1 MNLLKKNKYS
11 IRKYKVGIFS
21 TLIGTVLLLS
31 NPNGAQALTTD
42 HNVQGGSNQALPG
55 NSQNTNA
62 DTNRDIVND
71 SQNTPN
77 AHATD
82 NTSTNQALTNHQ
94 NVDVANQVGPAPIQP
109 SASPAQNNNNS
120 NANSTATEPAA
131 NTNNNLASNNNTLNV
146 PNNTDNND
154 SARHL
159 TLKEIQE
166 DVRHSSDKP
175 ELVAIAEEASNRPKK
190 RSRRAAPT
198 DPNATPADPT
208 ATPADPTAGNGSAPV
223 AITAPYTPTTDPNA
237 NNIGQNAP
245 NEVLSFDDNN
255 IRPSTNR
262 SVPTVTVVDNLPGY
276 TLINGG
282 KVGVFSHAMVRT
294 SMFDSGD
301 AKNYQAQGNVIALGR
316 IRGNDTNDHGDF
328 NGIEKTLTVNPN
340 SELIFE
346 FNTMT
351 TKNYQAQGNVIALG
365 RIRGNDT
372 NDHGDFNGIEK
383 TLTVNPNSE
392 LIFEFNTMTTK
403 NYQGMTNLIIK
414 NADNDTVIG
423 EKVVAYGPIWR
434 LLKVPENVSHLK
446 IQFVPKNDAIT
457 DARGI
462 YQLRDGYKY
471 YDFVDS
477 IGLHSGSHVY
487 VERRTME
494 PTATNNKE
502 FTVTTSLKNN
512 GNFGASF
519 NTDDF
524 VYKIQLPE
532 GVEYV
537 NNSLTKD
544 FPSGNSGVDI
554 NDMNVTYDA
563 ANRIITIKSTGGGTG
578 NSPARLM
585 PDKILDLKYKLRVNN
600 VPTPRT
606 VTFNDT
612 LTYKTYSQ
620 DFINSP
626 AESHT
631 VSTNPYTID
640 IIMNKDALQAEVDRR
655 IQQADYTFASLDI
668 FNDLKR
674 RAQTILD
681 ENRNNVPLN
690 KRVSQA
696 DIDSLANQM
705 QHTLIR
711 SVDAEN
717 AVNRKVDDMEDLVNQ
732 NDELTD
738 EEKQAAIQVIEE
750 HKNEIIGNI
759 GDQTTDDGV
768 TRIKDQGIQTLS
780 GDTATPVVKPNA
792 KQAIRDKA
800 AKQREIIN
808 HTPDATQDEIQDALN
823 QLTTDETDAIDNVT
837 NATTNADVETAKNNG
852 INTIGAVAPQV
863 THKQAARDA
872 INQATATKR
881 QQINSNREA
890 TQEEK
895 NAALN
900 ELTQATNHALEQI
913 NQATTNDDVDTAKG
927 DGLNAINPIAP
938 VTVVKQAA
946 RDAVSH
952 DAQQHIAEINA
963 NPDAT
968 QEERQAAIEKVNAAV
983 AVANTNILNAN
994 TNADVEQVKTNAIQ
1008 GIQAIEPATKV
1019 KTDAKNAIDQSA
1031 ETQHNAIFNNNDATL
1046 EEQQA
1051 AQQLLD
1057 QAVAT
1062 AKQNINA
1069 ADTNQEV
1076 AQAKDQGTQNIVVIQ
1091 PATQVKTDARNA
1103 VNEKAREAITNINA
1117 TPGAT
1122 REEKQEAINRVNT
1135 LKNRALN
1142 DIGVT
1147 STTAMVNSIRDD
1159 AVNQIGAVQPHVT
1172 KKQTATGVL
1181 TDLAT
1186 AKKQEINQNT
1196 NATTEEKQVALNQ
1209 VDQDLATAINNIN
1222 QADTNAEVDQAQQL
1236 GTKAINAIQP
1246 NIVKKPAALA
1256 QTNQHY
1262 SAKLVEINATPDA
1275 TDDEKNAAINTLN
1288 QDRQQAI
1295 ESIKQAN
1302 TNAEVDQAATVAE
1315 NNIDAVQVDVVKK
1328 QAARDKITAEVA
1340 KRIEAVKQ
1348 TPNATDEEKQAAV
1361 NQINQLKDQAFN
1373 QINQNQTNDQVDA
1386 TTNQAINAIDN
1397 VEAEVVIKPKA
1408 IADIEK
1414 AVKEKQQQI
1423 DNSLDSTDNEKEV
1436 ALQALAKEK
1445 EKALA
1450 AIDQAQTNSQVNQAA
1465 TNGVSAIKIIQ
1476 PETKIK
1482 PAAREKINQKAN
1494 ELRAQINQDKEATA
1508 EERQAALDKIND
1520 LVAKA
1525 MTNITN
1531 DRTNQQVNDSTNQ
1544 ALDDIALVTP
1554 DHIVRAAARDAV
1566 KQQYEA
1572 KKHEI
1577 EQAEHA
1583 TDEEKQVA
1591 LNQLANNEKRA
1602 LQNINQAIANNDVK
1616 RVESNG
1622 IATLKGVEP
1631 HIVVKPEAQEA
1642 IKASADNQVESI
1654 KDTPHA
1660 TTDELDE
1667 ANQQI
1672 NDTLKQGQQDIDNTT
1687 QDAAVNDVRNQTIK
1701 AIEQIKPKVRRK
1713 RAALD
1718 NIDESNNNQ
1727 LDAIRNTLDTTQD
1740 ERNVAIAAL
1749 NKIVNAIKND
1759 IAQNKTNAEVDQT
1772 EADGNNNIK
1781 VILPKVQVKPAAR
1794 QSVSAKAEAQN
1805 ALIDQSD
1812 LSTEEERLAAKHL
1825 VEQALNQA
1833 IDQINHADKT
1843 AQVNQNS
1850 IDAQN
1855 IISKIK
1861 PATTV
1866 KATALQQIQNIA
1878 TNKIN
1883 LIKANNEATD
1893 EEQNA
1898 AIVQV
1903 EKELIKAK
1911 QQIAGAVTNADVAYL
1926 LHDGKNEIREIEPVI
1941 NKKATAREQLTTLF
1955 NDKKQ
1960 AIEANVQAT
1969 VEERNS
1975 ILAQLQNI
1983 YDTAIGQIDQD
1994 RSNAQVDKTATLNLQ
2009 TIHDLDVHPI
2019 KKPDAEKTIN
2029 DDLARVTHLVQNY
2042 RKVSDRNKAD
2052 ALKAITALK
2061 LQMDEE
2067 LKTARTNADVDA
2079 VLKRFN
2085 VALGDIEAVITE
2097 KENSLLRIDNIA
2109 QQTYAKFKAIATP
2122 EQLAKV
2128 KALIDQYVADGNR
2141 MVDEDATLNDIK
2153 KDTQLII
2160 DEILAIK
2167 LPAEVIKASP
2177 KVGQPAPKVC
2187 TPIKKED
2194 KQEVRKVVKELP
2206 NTGSEEMD
2214 LPLKELAL
2222 ITGAALLARRRSK
2235 KEKES

>member
-42 HNVQGGSNQALPG
+42 NNVQSDTNQATPV
-55 NSQNTNA
+55 NSQ
-62 DTNRDIVND
+62 DTNVANNRGLAN
-71 SQNTPN
+71 SAQNTPN
-77 AHATD
+77 QSATT
-82 NTSTNQALTNHQ
+82 NQSTNQALVNH
-94 NVDVANQVGPAPIQP
+94 NNGSIANQATPTSVQSSTP
-109 SASPAQNNNNS
+109 SAQNNNHTDGNTTATETVS
-120 NANSTATEPAA
+120 NAN
-131 NTNNNLASNNNTLNV
+131 NKDVVSNNTTLNV
-146 PNNTDNND
+146 PNKTNENG
-154 SARHL
+154 SGGHL

-175 ELVAIAEEASNRPKK
+175 ELVAIAEQASNRPKK
-190 RSRRAAPT
+190 RSRRAAPA
-198 DPNATPADPT
+198 DPNATPADP
-208 ATPADPTAGNGSAPV
+208 AAAAAGNGGAPV

-237 NNIGQNAP
+237 NNAGQNAP
-245 NEVLSFDDNN
+245 NEVLSFDDNG

-262 SVPTVTVVDNLPGY
+262 SVPSVTVVDNLPGF

-316 IRGNDTNDHGDF
+316 IKGNDTNDHGDF
-328 NGIEKTLTVNPN
+328 NGIEK
-340 SELIFE
+340 S
-346 FNTMT
+346 
-351 TKNYQAQGNVIALG
+351 
-365 RIRGNDT
+365 
-372 NDHGDFNGIEK
+372 
-383 TLTVNPNSE
+383 LTVNPNSE

-403 NYQGMTNLIIK
+403 NYQGVTNLIIK
-414 NADNDTVIG
+414 NADNDTVIA
-423 EKVVAYGPIWR
+423 EKSVAYGPIWR
-434 LLKVPENVSHLK
+434 LFKVPENVSHLK

-524 VYKIQLPE
+524 VYKVQLPE

-544 FPSGNSGVDI
+544 FPSSNSGVDM
-554 NDMNVTYDA
+554 NDFNVTYDA
-563 ANRIITIKSTGGGTG
+563 ANRVITIKSTGGGSG

-612 LTYKTYSQ
+612 LTYKTYTQ

-696 DIDSLANQM
+696 DIDSLTNQM

-717 AVNRKVDDMEDLVNQ
+717 AVNKKVDQMEDLVNQ

-792 KQAIRDKA
+792 KKAIRDKA
-800 AKQREIIN
+800 TKQREIIN
-808 HTPDATQDEIQDALN
+808 ATPDATEDEIQDALN
-823 QLTTDETDAIDNVT
+823 QLATDETDAIDNVT
-837 NATTNADVETAKNNG
+837 NATTNADVEIAKNNG
-852 INTIGAVAPQV
+852 INTIGAVVPQV

-913 NQATTNDDVDTAKG
+913 NQATTNADVDNAKG

-968 QEERQAAIEKVNAAV
+968 QEERQAAIDKVNAAV
-983 AVANTNILNAN
+983 TAANTNILNAN

-1008 GIQAIEPATKV
+1008 GIQAITPATKV
-1019 KTDAKNAIDQSA
+1019 KTDAKNAIDKSA
-1031 ETQHNAIFNNNDATL
+1031 ETQHNTIFNNNDATL

-1103 VNEKAREAITNINA
+1103 VNDKAREAITNINA

-1135 LKNRALN
+1135 LKNRALT

-1181 TDLAT
+1181 NDLAT

-1209 VDQDLATAINNIN
+1209 VDQELATAINNIN

-1256 QTNQHY
+1256 QINQHY
-1262 SAKLVEINATPDA
+1262 NAKLAEINATPDA
-1275 TDDEKNAAINTLN
+1275 TNDEKNAAINTLN

-1361 NQINQLKDQAFN
+1361 NQINQLKDQAIN
-1373 QINQNQTNDQVDA
+1373 QINQNQTNDQVDT
-1386 TTNQAINAIDN
+1386 TTNQAVNAIDN

-1436 ALQALAKEK
+1436 ASQALAKEK

-1476 PETKIK
+1476 PETKVK

-1494 ELRAQINQDKEATA
+1494 ELRAKINQDKEATA
-1508 EERQAALDKIND
+1508 EERQVALDKINEF
-1520 LVAKA
+1520 VNQA
-1525 MTNITN
+1525 MTDITN
-1531 DRTNQQVNDSTNQ
+1531 NRTNQQVDDTTSQ
-1544 ALDDIALVTP
+1544 ALDSIALVAP
-1554 DHIVRAAARDAV
+1554 EHIVRAAARDAV

-1572 KKHEI
+1572 KKQEI

-1591 LNQLANNEKRA
+1591 LNQLANNEKLA
-1602 LQNINQAIANNDVK
+1602 LQNINQAVTNNDVK
-1616 RVESNG
+1616 RVETNG
-1622 IATLKGVEP
+1622 IATLKGVQP
-1631 HIVVKPEAQEA
+1631 HIVIKPEAQQA
-1642 IKASADNQVESI
+1642 IKATAENQVESI

-1660 TTDELDE
+1660 TVDELDE
-1667 ANQQI
+1667 ANQLI
-1672 NDTLKQGQQDIDNTT
+1672 SDTLKQAQQEIENTN
-1687 QDAAVNDVRNQTIK
+1687 QDAAVTDVRNQTIK
-1701 AIEQIKPKVRRK
+1701 AIEQIKPKLRRK

-1718 NIDESNNNQ
+1718 SIEENNKNQ

-1740 ERNVAIAAL
+1740 ERDVAIDTL
-1749 NKIVNAIKND
+1749 NKIVNTIKND
-1759 IAQNKTNAEVDQT
+1759 IAQNKTNAEVDRT
-1772 EADGNNNIK
+1772 ETDGNDNIK

-1794 QSVSAKAEAQN
+1794 QSVGVKAEAQN

-1843 AQVNQNS
+1843 AQVNQDS

-1893 EEQNA
+1893 EEQNI
-1898 AIVQV
+1898 AIAQV

-1911 QQIAGAVTNADVAYL
+1911 QQIASAVTNADVAYL
-1926 LHDGKNEIREIEPVI
+1926 LHDEKNEIREIEPVI
-1941 NKKATAREQLTTLF
+1941 NRKASAREQLTTLF

-1960 AIEANVQAT
+1960 AIEANIQAT

-1994 RSNAQVDKTATLNLQ
+1994 RSNAQVDKTASLNLQ

-2029 DDLARVTHLVQNY
+2029 DDLARVTALVQNY
-2042 RKVSDRNKAD
+2042 RKVSNRNKAD

-2085 VALGDIEAVITE
+2085 VALSDIEAVITE

-2128 KALIDQYVADGNR
+2128 KVLIDQYVADGNR
-2141 MVDEDATLNDIK
+2141 MIDEDATLNDIK
-2153 KDTQLII
+2153 QHTQFIV

-2167 LPAEVIKASP
+2167 LPAEATKVSP
-2177 KVGQPAPKVC
+2177 KEIQPAPKVC
-2187 TPIKKED
+2187 TPIKKE
-2194 KQEVRKVVKELP
+2194 ETHESRKVEKELP
-2206 NTGSEEMD
+2206 NTGSEGMD
-2214 LPLKELAL
+2214 LPLKEFAL
-2222 ITGAALLARRRSK
+2222 ITGAALLARRRTK
-2235 KEKES
+2235 NEKES

>member
-42 HNVQGGSNQALPG
+42 NNVQSDTNQATPV
-55 NSQNTNA
+55 NSQ
-62 DTNRDIVND
+62 DTNVANNRGLAN
-71 SQNTPN
+71 SAQNIPN
-77 AHATD
+77 QSATT
-82 NTSTNQALTNHQ
+82 NQSTNQALVNH
-94 NVDVANQVGPAPIQP
+94 NNGSIANQATPTSVQSSTP
-109 SASPAQNNNNS
+109 SAQNNNHTDGNTTATETVS
-120 NANSTATEPAA
+120 NAN
-131 NTNNNLASNNNTLNV
+131 NKDVVSNNTTLNV
-146 PNNTDNND
+146 PNKTNENG
-154 SARHL
+154 SGGHL

-175 ELVAIAEEASNRPKK
+175 ELVAIAEQASNRPKK
-190 RSRRAAPT
+190 RSRRAAPA
-198 DPNATPADPT
+198 DPNATPADP
-208 ATPADPTAGNGSAPV
+208 AAAAAGNGGAPV

-237 NNIGQNAP
+237 NNAGQNAP
-245 NEVLSFDDNN
+245 NEVLSFDDNG

-262 SVPTVTVVDNLPGY
+262 SVPSVTVVDNLPGF

-316 IRGNDTNDHGDF
+316 IKGNDTNDHGDF
-328 NGIEKTLTVNPN
+328 NGIEK
-340 SELIFE
+340 S
-346 FNTMT
+346 
-351 TKNYQAQGNVIALG
+351 
-365 RIRGNDT
+365 
-372 NDHGDFNGIEK
+372 
-383 TLTVNPNSE
+383 LTVNPNSE

-403 NYQGMTNLIIK
+403 NYQGVTNLIIK
-414 NADNDTVIG
+414 NADNDTVIA
-423 EKVVAYGPIWR
+423 EKSVAYGPIWR
-434 LLKVPENVSHLK
+434 LFKVPENVSHLK

-524 VYKIQLPE
+524 VYKVQLPE

-544 FPSGNSGVDI
+544 FPSSNSGVDM
-554 NDMNVTYDA
+554 NDFNVTYDA
-563 ANRIITIKSTGGGTG
+563 ANRVITIKSTGGGSG

-612 LTYKTYSQ
+612 LTYKTYTQ

-696 DIDSLANQM
+696 DIDSLTNQM

-717 AVNRKVDDMEDLVNQ
+717 AVNKKVDQMEDLVNQ

-792 KQAIRDKA
+792 KKAIRDKA
-800 AKQREIIN
+800 TKQREIIN
-808 HTPDATQDEIQDALN
+808 ATPDATEDEIQDALN
-823 QLTTDETDAIDNVT
+823 QLATDETDAIDNVT
-837 NATTNADVETAKNNG
+837 NATTNADVEIAKNNG
-852 INTIGAVAPQV
+852 INTIGAVVPQV

-913 NQATTNDDVDTAKG
+913 NQATTNADVDNAKG

-968 QEERQAAIEKVNAAV
+968 QEERQAAIDKVNAAV
-983 AVANTNILNAN
+983 TAANTNILNAN

-1008 GIQAIEPATKV
+1008 GIQAITPATKV
-1019 KTDAKNAIDQSA
+1019 KTDAKNAIDKSA
-1031 ETQHNAIFNNNDATL
+1031 ETQHNTIFNNNDATL

-1103 VNEKAREAITNINA
+1103 VNDKAREAITNINA

-1135 LKNRALN
+1135 LKNRALT

-1181 TDLAT
+1181 NDLAT

-1209 VDQDLATAINNIN
+1209 VDQELATAINNIN

-1256 QTNQHY
+1256 QINQHY
-1262 SAKLVEINATPDA
+1262 NAKLAEINATPDA
-1275 TDDEKNAAINTLN
+1275 TNDEKNAAINTLN

-1361 NQINQLKDQAFN
+1361 NQINQLKDQAIN
-1373 QINQNQTNDQVDA
+1373 QINQNQTNDQVDT
-1386 TTNQAINAIDN
+1386 TTNQAVNAIDN
-1397 VEAEVVIKPKA
+1397 VEAEVVIKPTA

-1436 ALQALAKEK
+1436 ASQALAKEK

-1476 PETKIK
+1476 PETKVK

-1494 ELRAQINQDKEATA
+1494 ELRAKINQDKEATA
-1508 EERQAALDKIND
+1508 EERQVALDKINEF
-1520 LVAKA
+1520 VNQA
-1525 MTNITN
+1525 MTDITN
-1531 DRTNQQVNDSTNQ
+1531 NRTNQQVDDTTSQ
-1544 ALDDIALVTP
+1544 ALDSIALVAP
-1554 DHIVRAAARDAV
+1554 EHIVRAAARDAV

-1572 KKHEI
+1572 KKQEI

-1591 LNQLANNEKRA
+1591 LNQLANNEKLA
-1602 LQNINQAIANNDVK
+1602 LQNINQAVTNNDVK
-1616 RVESNG
+1616 RVETNG
-1622 IATLKGVEP
+1622 IATLKGVQP
-1631 HIVVKPEAQEA
+1631 HIVIKPEAQQA
-1642 IKASADNQVESI
+1642 IKATAENQVESI

-1660 TTDELDE
+1660 TVDELDE
-1667 ANQQI
+1667 ANQLI
-1672 NDTLKQGQQDIDNTT
+1672 SDTLKQAQQEIENTN
-1687 QDAAVNDVRNQTIK
+1687 QDAAVTDVRNQTIK

-1718 NIDESNNNQ
+1718 SIEENNKNQ

-1740 ERNVAIAAL
+1740 ERDVAIDTL
-1749 NKIVNAIKND
+1749 NKIVNTIKND
-1759 IAQNKTNAEVDQT
+1759 IAQNKTNAEVDRT
-1772 EADGNNNIK
+1772 ETDGNDNIK

-1794 QSVSAKAEAQN
+1794 QSVGVKAEAQN

-1843 AQVNQNS
+1843 AQVNQDS

-1893 EEQNA
+1893 EEQNI
-1898 AIVQV
+1898 AIAQV

-1911 QQIAGAVTNADVAYL
+1911 QQIASAVTNADVAYL
-1926 LHDGKNEIREIEPVI
+1926 LHDEKNEIREIEPVI
-1941 NKKATAREQLTTLF
+1941 NRKASAREQLTTLF

-1960 AIEANVQAT
+1960 AIEANIQAT

-1994 RSNAQVDKTATLNLQ
+1994 RSNAQVDKTASLNLQ

-2029 DDLARVTHLVQNY
+2029 DDLARVTALVQNY
-2042 RKVSDRNKAD
+2042 RKVSNRNKAD

-2085 VALGDIEAVITE
+2085 VALSDIEAVITE

-2128 KALIDQYVADGNR
+2128 KVLIDQYVADGNR
-2141 MVDEDATLNDIK
+2141 MIDEDATLNDIK
-2153 KDTQLII
+2153 QHTQFIV

-2167 LPAEVIKASP
+2167 LPAEATKVSP
-2177 KVGQPAPKVC
+2177 KEIQPAPKVC
-2187 TPIKKED
+2187 TPIKKE
-2194 KQEVRKVVKELP
+2194 ETHESRKVEKELP
-2206 NTGSEEMD
+2206 NTGSEGMD
-2214 LPLKELAL
+2214 LPLKEFAL
-2222 ITGAALLARRRSK
+2222 ITGAALLARRRTK
-2235 KEKES
+2235 NEKES

>member
-42 HNVQGGSNQALPG
+42 NNVQSDTNQATPV
-55 NSQNTNA
+55 NSQ
-62 DTNRDIVND
+62 DTNVANNRGLAN
-71 SQNTPN
+71 SAQNTPN
-77 AHATD
+77 QSATT
-82 NTSTNQALTNHQ
+82 NQSMNQALVNH
-94 NVDVANQVGPAPIQP
+94 NNGSIANQATPTSVQSSTP
-109 SASPAQNNNNS
+109 SAQNNNHTDGNTTATETVS
-120 NANSTATEPAA
+120 NAN
-131 NTNNNLASNNNTLNV
+131 NKDVVSNNTTLNV
-146 PNNTDNND
+146 PNKTNENG
-154 SARHL
+154 SGGHL

-175 ELVAIAEEASNRPKK
+175 ELVAIAEQASNRPKK
-190 RSRRAAPT
+190 RSRRAAPA
-198 DPNATPADPT
+198 DPNATPADP
-208 ATPADPTAGNGSAPV
+208 AAAAAGNGGAPV

-237 NNIGQNAP
+237 NNAGQNAP
-245 NEVLSFDDNN
+245 NEVLSFDDNG

-262 SVPTVTVVDNLPGY
+262 SVPSVTVVDNLPGF

-316 IRGNDTNDHGDF
+316 IKGNDTNDHGDF
-328 NGIEKTLTVNPN
+328 NGIEK
-340 SELIFE
+340 S
-346 FNTMT
+346 
-351 TKNYQAQGNVIALG
+351 
-365 RIRGNDT
+365 
-372 NDHGDFNGIEK
+372 
-383 TLTVNPNSE
+383 LTVNPNSE

-403 NYQGMTNLIIK
+403 NYQGVTNLIIK
-414 NADNDTVIG
+414 NADNDTVIA
-423 EKVVAYGPIWR
+423 EKSVAYGPIWR
-434 LLKVPENVSHLK
+434 LFKVPENVSHLK

-524 VYKIQLPE
+524 VYKVQLPE

-544 FPSGNSGVDI
+544 FPSSNSGVDM
-554 NDMNVTYDA
+554 NDFNVTYDA
-563 ANRIITIKSTGGGTG
+563 ANRVITIKSTGGGSG

-612 LTYKTYSQ
+612 LTYKTYTQ

-696 DIDSLANQM
+696 DIDSLTNQM

-717 AVNRKVDDMEDLVNQ
+717 AVNKKVDQMEDLVNQ

-792 KQAIRDKA
+792 KKAIRDKA
-800 AKQREIIN
+800 TKQREIIN
-808 HTPDATQDEIQDALN
+808 ATPDATEDEIQDALN
-823 QLTTDETDAIDNVT
+823 QLATDETDAIDNVT
-837 NATTNADVETAKNNG
+837 NATTNADVEIAKNNG
-852 INTIGAVAPQV
+852 INTIGAVVPQV

-913 NQATTNDDVDTAKG
+913 NQATTNADVDNAKG

-968 QEERQAAIEKVNAAV
+968 QEERQAAIDKVNAAV
-983 AVANTNILNAN
+983 TAANTNILNAN

-1008 GIQAIEPATKV
+1008 GIQAITPATKV
-1019 KTDAKNAIDQSA
+1019 KTDAKNAIDKSA
-1031 ETQHNAIFNNNDATL
+1031 ETQHNTIFNNNDATL

-1103 VNEKAREAITNINA
+1103 VNDKAREAITNINA

-1135 LKNRALN
+1135 LKNRALT

-1181 TDLAT
+1181 NDLAT

-1209 VDQDLATAINNIN
+1209 VDQELATAINNIN

-1256 QTNQHY
+1256 QINQHY
-1262 SAKLVEINATPDA
+1262 NAKLAEINATPDA
-1275 TDDEKNAAINTLN
+1275 TNDEKNAAINTLN

-1361 NQINQLKDQAFN
+1361 NQINQLKDQAIN
-1373 QINQNQTNDQVDA
+1373 QINQNQTNDQVDT
-1386 TTNQAINAIDN
+1386 TTNQAVNAIDN

-1436 ALQALAKEK
+1436 ASQALAKEK
-1445 EKALA
+1445 ENALA

-1476 PETKIK
+1476 PETKVK

-1494 ELRAQINQDKEATA
+1494 ELRAKINQDKEATA
-1508 EERQAALDKIND
+1508 EERQVALDKINEF
-1520 LVAKA
+1520 VNQA
-1525 MTNITN
+1525 MTDITN
-1531 DRTNQQVNDSTNQ
+1531 NRTNQQVDDTTSQ
-1544 ALDDIALVTP
+1544 ALDSIALVAP
-1554 DHIVRAAARDAV
+1554 EHIVRAAARDAV

-1572 KKHEI
+1572 KKQEI

-1591 LNQLANNEKRA
+1591 LNQLANNEKLA
-1602 LQNINQAIANNDVK
+1602 LQNINQAVTNNDVK
-1616 RVESNG
+1616 RVETNG
-1622 IATLKGVEP
+1622 IATLKGVQP
-1631 HIVVKPEAQEA
+1631 HIVIKPEAQQA
-1642 IKASADNQVESI
+1642 IKATAENQVESI

-1660 TTDELDE
+1660 TVDELDE
-1667 ANQQI
+1667 ANQLI
-1672 NDTLKQGQQDIDNTT
+1672 SDTLKQAQQEIENTN
-1687 QDAAVNDVRNQTIK
+1687 QDAAVTDVRNQTIK

-1718 NIDESNNNQ
+1718 SIEENNKNQ

-1740 ERNVAIAAL
+1740 ERDVAIDTL
-1749 NKIVNAIKND
+1749 NKIVNTIKND
-1759 IAQNKTNAEVDQT
+1759 IAQNKTNAEVDRT
-1772 EADGNNNIK
+1772 ETDGNDNIK

-1794 QSVSAKAEAQN
+1794 QSVGVKAEAQN

-1843 AQVNQNS
+1843 AQVNQDS

-1893 EEQNA
+1893 EEQNI
-1898 AIVQV
+1898 AIAQV

-1911 QQIAGAVTNADVAYL
+1911 QQIASAVTNADVAYL
-1926 LHDGKNEIREIEPVI
+1926 LHDEKNEIREIEPVI
-1941 NKKATAREQLTTLF
+1941 NRKASAREQLTTLF

-1960 AIEANVQAT
+1960 AIEANIQAT

-1994 RSNAQVDKTATLNLQ
+1994 RSNAQVDKTASLNLQ

-2029 DDLARVTHLVQNY
+2029 DDLARVTALVQNY
-2042 RKVSDRNKAD
+2042 RKVSNRNKAD

-2085 VALGDIEAVITE
+2085 VALSDIEAVITE

-2128 KALIDQYVADGNR
+2128 KVLIDQYVADGNR
-2141 MVDEDATLNDIK
+2141 MIDEDATLNDIK
-2153 KDTQLII
+2153 QHTQFIV

-2167 LPAEVIKASP
+2167 LPAEATKVSP
-2177 KVGQPAPKVC
+2177 KEIQPAPKVC
-2187 TPIKKED
+2187 TPIKKE
-2194 KQEVRKVVKELP
+2194 ETHESRKVEKELP
-2206 NTGSEEMD
+2206 NTGSEGMD
-2214 LPLKELAL
+2214 LPLKEFAL
-2222 ITGAALLARRRSK
+2222 ITGAALLARRRTK
-2235 KEKES
+2235 NEKES

>member
-42 HNVQGGSNQALPG
+42 NNVQSDTNQATPV
-55 NSQNTNA
+55 NSQDKDVAN
-62 DTNRDIVND
+62 NRGLAN
-71 SQNTPN
+71 SAQNTPN
-77 AHATD
+77 QSATT
-82 NTSTNQALTNHQ
+82 NQATNQALVNH
-94 NVDVANQVGPAPIQP
+94 NNGSIVNQATPTSVQSSTP
-109 SASPAQNNNNS
+109 SAQNNNHTDGNTTATETVS
-120 NANSTATEPAA
+120 NAN
-131 NTNNNLASNNNTLNV
+131 NNDAVSNNTTLNV
-146 PNNTDNND
+146 PNKTNENG
-154 SARHL
+154 SGGHL

-175 ELVAIAEEASNRPKK
+175 ELVAIAEPASNRPKK
-190 RSRRAAPT
+190 RSRRAAPA
-198 DPNATPADPT
+198 DPNATPADP
-208 ATPADPTAGNGSAPV
+208 AAAAAGNGGAPV

-237 NNIGQNAP
+237 NNAGQNAP
-245 NEVLSFDDNN
+245 NEVLSFDDNG

-262 SVPTVTVVDNLPGY
+262 SVPSVTVVDNLPGF

-294 SMFDSGD
+294 SMFDSAD

-316 IRGNDTNDHGDF
+316 I
-328 NGIEKTLTVNPN
+328 K
-340 SELIFE
+340 
-346 FNTMT
+346 
-351 TKNYQAQGNVIALG
+351 
-365 RIRGNDT
+365 GNDT

-403 NYQGMTNLIIK
+403 NYQGVTNLIIK
-414 NADNDTVIG
+414 NADNDTVIA
-423 EKVVAYGPIWR
+423 EKSVAYGPIWR
-434 LLKVPENVSHLK
+434 LFKVPENVSHLK

-524 VYKIQLPE
+524 VYQVQLPE

-544 FPSGNSGVDI
+544 FPSSNSGVDM
-554 NDMNVTYDA
+554 NDFNVTYDA
-563 ANRIITIKSTGGGTG
+563 ANRVITIKSTGGGSG

-612 LTYKTYSQ
+612 LTYKTYTQ

-696 DIDSLANQM
+696 DIDSLTNQM

-717 AVNRKVDDMEDLVNQ
+717 AVNKKVDQMEDLVNQ

-792 KQAIRDKA
+792 KKAIRDKA
-800 AKQREIIN
+800 TKQREIIN
-808 HTPDATQDEIQDALN
+808 ATPDATEDEIQDALN
-823 QLTTDETDAIDNVT
+823 QLATDETDAIDNVT

-852 INTIGAVAPQV
+852 INTIGAVVPQV
-863 THKQAARDA
+863 THKKAARDA

-913 NQATTNDDVDTAKG
+913 NQATTNADVDNAKG

-968 QEERQAAIEKVNAAV
+968 QEERQAAIDKVNAAV
-983 AVANTNILNAN
+983 TAANTNILNAN

-1008 GIQAIEPATKV
+1008 GIQAITPATKV
-1019 KTDAKNAIDQSA
+1019 KTDAKNAIDKSA
-1031 ETQHNAIFNNNDATL
+1031 ETQHNTIFNNNDATL

-1091 PATQVKTDARNA
+1091 PATQVKTDARNV
-1103 VNEKAREAITNINA
+1103 VNDKAREAITNINA

-1135 LKNRALN
+1135 LKNRALT

-1181 TDLAT
+1181 NDLAT

-1209 VDQDLATAINNIN
+1209 VDQELATAINNIN

-1256 QTNQHY
+1256 QINQHY
-1262 SAKLVEINATPDA
+1262 NAKLAEINATPDA

-1295 ESIKQAN
+1295 ESVKQAN

-1373 QINQNQTNDQVDA
+1373 QINQNQTNDQVDT
-1386 TTNQAINAIDN
+1386 TTNQALNAIDN

-1436 ALQALAKEK
+1436 ASQALAKEK

-1476 PETKIK
+1476 PETKVK
-1482 PAAREKINQKAN
+1482 PAAREKINQKVN
-1494 ELRAQINQDKEATA
+1494 ELRAKINQDKEATA
-1508 EERQAALDKIND
+1508 EERQVALDKINEF
-1520 LVAKA
+1520 VNQA
-1525 MTNITN
+1525 MTDITN
-1531 DRTNQQVNDSTNQ
+1531 NRTNQQVDDTTSQ
-1544 ALDDIALVTP
+1544 ALDSIALVAP
-1554 DHIVRAAARDAV
+1554 EHIVRAAARDAV

-1572 KKHEI
+1572 KKQEI

-1591 LNQLANNEKRA
+1591 LNQLANNEKLA
-1602 LQNINQAIANNDVK
+1602 LQNINQAVTNNDVK
-1616 RVESNG
+1616 RVETNG
-1622 IATLKGVEP
+1622 IATLKGVQP
-1631 HIVVKPEAQEA
+1631 HIVIKPEAQQA
-1642 IKASADNQVESI
+1642 IKASAENQVESI

-1660 TTDELDE
+1660 TVDELDE
-1667 ANQQI
+1667 ANQLI
-1672 NDTLKQGQQDIDNTT
+1672 SDTLKQAQQEIENTN
-1687 QDAAVNDVRNQTIK
+1687 QDAAVTNVRNQTIK

-1718 NIDESNNNQ
+1718 SIEENNKNQ

-1740 ERNVAIAAL
+1740 ERDVAIDTL
-1749 NKIVNAIKND
+1749 NKIVNTIKND
-1759 IAQNKTNAEVDQT
+1759 IAQNKTNAEVDRT
-1772 EADGNNNIK
+1772 ETDGNDNIK

-1794 QSVSAKAEAQN
+1794 QSVGVKAEAQN

-1843 AQVNQNS
+1843 AQVNKDS

-1866 KATALQQIQNIA
+1866 KATALQQIQNSA

-1883 LIKANNEATD
+1883 LSKANNEATD
-1893 EEQNA
+1893 EEQNI
-1898 AIVQV
+1898 AIAQV

-1911 QQIAGAVTNADVAYL
+1911 QQIASAVTNADVAYL
-1926 LHDGKNEIREIEPVI
+1926 LHDEKNEIREIEPVI
-1941 NKKATAREQLTTLF
+1941 NRKASAREQLTTLF

-1960 AIEANVQAT
+1960 AIEANIQAT

-1994 RSNAQVDKTATLNLQ
+1994 RSNAQVDKTASLNLQ
-2009 TIHDLDVHPI
+2009 KIHDLDVHPI

-2029 DDLARVTHLVQNY
+2029 DDLARVTALVQNY
-2042 RKVSDRNKAD
+2042 RKVSNRNKAD

-2085 VALGDIEAVITE
+2085 VALSDIEAVITE

-2128 KALIDQYVADGNR
+2128 KVLIDQYVADGNR
-2141 MVDEDATLNDIK
+2141 MIDEDATLNDIK
-2153 KDTQLII
+2153 QHTQFIV

-2167 LPAEVIKASP
+2167 LPAEPTKVSP
-2177 KVGQPAPKVC
+2177 KVIQPAPKVC
-2187 TPIKKED
+2187 TPIKKE
-2194 KQEVRKVVKELP
+2194 ETHESRKVEKELP
-2206 NTGSEEMD
+2206 NTGSEGMD
-2214 LPLKELAL
+2214 LPLKEFAL
-2222 ITGAALLARRRSK
+2222 ITGAALLARRRTK
-2235 KEKES
+2235 NEKES

>member
-11 IRKYKVGIFS
+11 IRKYKIGIFS

-42 HNVQGGSNQALPG
+42 NNVQSDTNQATPV
-55 NSQNTNA
+55 NSQDKDVAN
-62 DTNRDIVND
+62 NRGLAN
-71 SQNTPN
+71 SAQNTPN
-77 AHATD
+77 QSATT
-82 NTSTNQALTNHQ
+82 NQATNQALVNH
-94 NVDVANQVGPAPIQP
+94 NNGSIVNQATPTSVQSSTP
-109 SASPAQNNNNS
+109 SAQNNNHTDGNTTATETVS
-120 NANSTATEPAA
+120 NAN
-131 NTNNNLASNNNTLNV
+131 NNDVASNNTTLNV
-146 PNNTDNND
+146 PNKTNENG
-154 SARHL
+154 SGGHL

-175 ELVAIAEEASNRPKK
+175 ELVAIAEPASNRPKK
-190 RSRRAAPT
+190 RSRRAAPA
-198 DPNATPADPT
+198 DPNATPADPG
-208 ATPADPTAGNGSAPV
+208 AAAAGNGGAPV

-237 NNIGQNAP
+237 NNAGQNAP
-245 NEVLSFDDNN
+245 NEVLSFDDNS

-262 SVPTVTVVDNLPGY
+262 SVPSVTVVDNLPGF

-282 KVGVFSHAMVRT
+282 KVGVLSHAMVRT
-294 SMFDSGD
+294 SMFEAGS
-301 AKNYQAQGNVIALGR
+301 NRTYQAQGNVLALGR
-316 IRGNDTNDHGDF
+316 ISGTDASNHGDF
-328 NGIEKTLTVNPN
+328 NGIEKSLTVNPN

-346 FNTMT
+346 FNTMP
-351 TKNYQAQGNVIALG
+351 TKNGQGATNV
-365 RIRGNDT
+365 
-372 NDHGDFNGIEK
+372 
-383 TLTVNPNSE
+383 
-392 LIFEFNTMTTK
+392 
-403 NYQGMTNLIIK
+403 IIK
-414 NADNDTVIG
+414 NADTNDTIA
-423 EKVVAYGPIWR
+423 EKTVEGGPTLR
-434 LLKVPENVSHLK
+434 LFKVPDNVRNLK

-462 YQLRDGYKY
+462 YQLKDGYKY
-471 YDFVDS
+471 YSFVDS

-512 GNFGASF
+512 GNSGASLD
-519 NTDDF
+519 TDEF

-544 FPSGNSGVDI
+544 FPSNNSGVDV

-563 ANRIITIKSTGGGTG
+563 ANRVITIKSTGGGTT

-612 LTYKTYSQ
+612 LTYKTYTQ
-620 DFINSP
+620 DFINSA

-668 FNDLKR
+668 FNDLKK
-674 RAQTILD
+674 RAQTILA

-696 DIDSLANQM
+696 DIDSLTNQM

-717 AVNRKVDDMEDLVNQ
+717 AVNQKADQMEDLVNQ

-750 HKNEIIGNI
+750 HKGNIIGDI

-792 KQAIRDKA
+792 KKAIRDKA
-800 AKQREIIN
+800 TKQREIIN
-808 HTPDATQDEIQDALN
+808 ATPDATEDEIQDALN
-823 QLTTDETDAIDNVT
+823 QLATDETDAIDNVT

-852 INTIGAVAPQV
+852 INTIGAVVPQV
-863 THKQAARDA
+863 THKKAARDA

-913 NQATTNDDVDTAKG
+913 NQATTNADVDNAKG

-963 NPDAT
+963 NPNAT
-968 QEERQAAIEKVNAAV
+968 QEERQAAIDKVNAAV
-983 AVANTNILNAN
+983 TAANTNILNAN

-1008 GIQAIEPATKV
+1008 GIQAITPATKV
-1019 KTDAKNAIDQSA
+1019 KTDAKNAIDKSA
-1031 ETQHNAIFNNNDATL
+1031 ETQHNTIFNNNDATL

-1091 PATQVKTDARNA
+1091 PATQVKTDARNV
-1103 VNEKAREAITNINA
+1103 VNDKAREAITNINA

-1135 LKNRALN
+1135 LKNRALT

-1181 TDLAT
+1181 NDLAT

-1209 VDQDLATAINNIN
+1209 VDQELATAINNIN
-1222 QADTNAEVDQAQQL
+1222 QADTNEEVDQAQQL

-1256 QTNQHY
+1256 QINQHY
-1262 SAKLVEINATPDA
+1262 NAKLAEINATPDA
-1275 TDDEKNAAINTLN
+1275 TNDEKNAAINTLN

-1295 ESIKQAN
+1295 ESIKKAN

-1386 TTNQAINAIDN
+1386 TTNQAVNAIDN

-1436 ALQALAKEK
+1436 ASQALAKEK

-1476 PETKIK
+1476 PETKVK

-1494 ELRAQINQDKEATA
+1494 ELRAKINQDKEATA
-1508 EERQAALDKIND
+1508 EERQVALDKINEF
-1520 LVAKA
+1520 VNQA
-1525 MTNITN
+1525 MTDITN
-1531 DRTNQQVNDSTNQ
+1531 NRTNQQVDDTTSQ
-1544 ALDDIALVTP
+1544 ALDSIALVAP
-1554 DHIVRAAARDAV
+1554 EHIVRAAARDAV

-1572 KKHEI
+1572 KKQEI

-1591 LNQLANNEKRA
+1591 LNQLANNEKLA
-1602 LQNINQAIANNDVK
+1602 LQNINQAVTNNDVK
-1616 RVESNG
+1616 RVETNG
-1622 IATLKGVEP
+1622 IATLKGVQP
-1631 HIVVKPEAQEA
+1631 HIVIKPEAQQA
-1642 IKASADNQVESI
+1642 IKASAENQVESI

-1660 TTDELDE
+1660 TVDELDE
-1667 ANQQI
+1667 ANQLI
-1672 NDTLKQGQQDIDNTT
+1672 SDTLKQAQQEIENTN
-1687 QDAAVNDVRNQTIK
+1687 QDAAVTDVRNQTIK

-1718 NIDESNNNQ
+1718 SIEENNKNQ

-1740 ERNVAIAAL
+1740 ERDVAIDTL
-1749 NKIVNAIKND
+1749 NKIVNTIKND
-1759 IAQNKTNAEVDQT
+1759 IAQNKTNAEVDRT
-1772 EADGNNNIK
+1772 ETDGNDNIK

-1794 QSVSAKAEAQN
+1794 QSVGVKAEAQN

-1843 AQVNQNS
+1843 AQVNQDS
-1850 IDAQN
+1850 INAQN

-1893 EEQNA
+1893 EEQNI
-1898 AIVQV
+1898 AIAQV

-1911 QQIAGAVTNADVAYL
+1911 QQIASAVTNADVAYL
-1926 LHDGKNEIREIEPVI
+1926 LHNEKNEIREIEPVI
-1941 NKKATAREQLTTLF
+1941 NRKASAREQLTTLF

-1960 AIEANVQAT
+1960 AIEANIQAT

-1994 RSNAQVDKTATLNLQ
+1994 RSNAQVDKTASLNLQ

-2029 DDLARVTHLVQNY
+2029 DDLARVTALVQNY

-2085 VALGDIEAVITE
+2085 VALSDIEAVITE

-2128 KALIDQYVADGNR
+2128 KVLIDQYVADGNR
-2141 MVDEDATLNDIK
+2141 MIDEDATLNDIK
-2153 KDTQLII
+2153 QHTQFIV

-2167 LPAEVIKASP
+2167 LPAEATKVSP
-2177 KVGQPAPKVC
+2177 KVIQPAPKVC
-2187 TPIKKED
+2187 TPIKKE
-2194 KQEVRKVVKELP
+2194 ETHESRKVEKELP
-2206 NTGSEEMD
+2206 NTGSEGMD
-2214 LPLKELAL
+2214 LPLKEFAL
-2222 ITGAALLARRRSK
+2222 ITGAALLARRRTK
-2235 KEKES
+2235 NEKES

>member
-42 HNVQGGSNQALPG
+42 NNVQSDTNQATPV
-55 NSQNTNA
+55 NSQDKDVAN
-62 DTNRDIVND
+62 NRGLAN
-71 SQNTPN
+71 SAQNTPN
-77 AHATD
+77 QSATT
-82 NTSTNQALTNHQ
+82 NQATNQALVNH
-94 NVDVANQVGPAPIQP
+94 NNGSIVNQATPTSVQSSTP
-109 SASPAQNNNNS
+109 SAQNNNHTDGNTTATETVS
-120 NANSTATEPAA
+120 NAN
-131 NTNNNLASNNNTLNV
+131 NNDVASNNTTLNV
-146 PNNTDNND
+146 PNKTNENG
-154 SARHL
+154 SGGHL

-175 ELVAIAEEASNRPKK
+175 ELVAIAEPASNRPKK
-190 RSRRAAPT
+190 RSRRAAPA
-198 DPNATPADPT
+198 DPNATPADPG
-208 ATPADPTAGNGSAPV
+208 AAAAGNGGAPV

-237 NNIGQNAP
+237 NNAGQNAP
-245 NEVLSFDDNN
+245 NEVLSFDDNS

-262 SVPTVTVVDNLPGY
+262 SVPSVTVVDNLPGF

-282 KVGVFSHAMVRT
+282 KVGVLSHAMVRT
-294 SMFDSGD
+294 SMFEAGS
-301 AKNYQAQGNVIALGR
+301 NRTYQAQGNVLALGR
-316 IRGNDTNDHGDF
+316 ISGTDASNHGDF
-328 NGIEKTLTVNPN
+328 NGIEKSLTVNPN

-346 FNTMT
+346 FNTMP
-351 TKNYQAQGNVIALG
+351 TKNGQGATNV
-365 RIRGNDT
+365 
-372 NDHGDFNGIEK
+372 
-383 TLTVNPNSE
+383 
-392 LIFEFNTMTTK
+392 
-403 NYQGMTNLIIK
+403 IIK
-414 NADNDTVIG
+414 NADTNDTIA
-423 EKVVAYGPIWR
+423 EKTVEGGQTLR
-434 LLKVPENVSHLK
+434 LFKVPDNVRNLK

-462 YQLRDGYKY
+462 YQLKDGYKY
-471 YDFVDS
+471 YSFVDS

-512 GNFGASF
+512 GNSGASLD
-519 NTDDF
+519 TDEF

-544 FPSGNSGVDI
+544 FPSNNSGVDV

-563 ANRIITIKSTGGGTG
+563 ANRVITIKSTGGGTT

-612 LTYKTYSQ
+612 LTYKTYTQ
-620 DFINSP
+620 DFINSA

-668 FNDLKR
+668 FNDLKK
-674 RAQTILD
+674 RAQTILA

-696 DIDSLANQM
+696 DIDTLTNQM

-717 AVNRKVDDMEDLVNQ
+717 AVNQKADQMEDLVNQ

-750 HKNEIIGNI
+750 HKGNIIGDI

-792 KQAIRDKA
+792 KKAIRDKA
-800 AKQREIIN
+800 TKQREIIN
-808 HTPDATQDEIQDALN
+808 ATPDATEDEIQDAIN
-823 QLTTDETDAIDNVT
+823 QLATDETDAIDNVT

-852 INTIGAVAPQV
+852 INTIGSVVPQV

-913 NQATTNDDVDTAKG
+913 NQATTNADVDNAKG

-968 QEERQAAIEKVNAAV
+968 QEERQAAIDKVNAAV
-983 AVANTNILNAN
+983 TAANTNILNAN
-994 TNADVEQVKTNAIQ
+994 TNAEVEQVKTNAIQ
-1008 GIQAIEPATKV
+1008 GIQAITPATKV
-1019 KTDAKNAIDQSA
+1019 KTDAKNAIDKSA
-1031 ETQHNAIFNNNDATL
+1031 ETQHNTIFNNNDATL

-1091 PATQVKTDARNA
+1091 PATQVKTDARNV
-1103 VNEKAREAITNINA
+1103 VNDKAREAITNINA

-1135 LKNRALN
+1135 LKNRALT

-1181 TDLAT
+1181 NDLAT

-1209 VDQDLATAINNIN
+1209 VDQELATAINNIN

-1256 QTNQHY
+1256 QINQHY
-1262 SAKLVEINATPDA
+1262 NAKLAEINATPDA
-1275 TDDEKNAAINTLN
+1275 TNDEKNAAINTLN

-1373 QINQNQTNDQVDA
+1373 QINQNQTNDQVDT
-1386 TTNQAINAIDN
+1386 TTNQALNAIDN

-1436 ALQALAKEK
+1436 ASQALAKEK

-1476 PETKIK
+1476 PETKVK

-1494 ELRAQINQDKEATA
+1494 ELRAKINQDKEATA
-1508 EERQAALDKIND
+1508 EERQVALDKINEF
-1520 LVAKA
+1520 VNQA
-1525 MTNITN
+1525 MTDITN
-1531 DRTNQQVNDSTNQ
+1531 NRTNQQVDDTTSQ
-1544 ALDDIALVTP
+1544 ALDSIALVAP
-1554 DHIVRAAARDAV
+1554 EHIVRAAARDAV

-1572 KKHEI
+1572 KKQEI

-1591 LNQLANNEKRA
+1591 LNQLANNKKLA
-1602 LQNINQAIANNDVK
+1602 LQNINQAVTNNDVK
-1616 RVESNG
+1616 RVETNG
-1622 IATLKGVEP
+1622 IATLKGVQP
-1631 HIVVKPEAQEA
+1631 HIVIKPEAQQA
-1642 IKASADNQVESI
+1642 IKASAENQVESI

-1660 TTDELDE
+1660 TVDELDE
-1667 ANQQI
+1667 ANQLI
-1672 NDTLKQGQQDIDNTT
+1672 SDTLKQAQQEIENTN
-1687 QDAAVNDVRNQTIK
+1687 QDAAVTDVRNQTIK

-1718 NIDESNNNQ
+1718 SIEENNKNQ

-1740 ERNVAIAAL
+1740 ERDVAIDTL
-1749 NKIVNAIKND
+1749 NKIVNTIKND
-1759 IAQNKTNAEVDQT
+1759 IAQNKTNAEVDRT
-1772 EADGNNNIK
+1772 ETDGNDNIK

-1794 QSVSAKAEAQN
+1794 QSVGVKAEAQN

-1843 AQVNQNS
+1843 AQVNQDS

-1893 EEQNA
+1893 EEQNI
-1898 AIVQV
+1898 AIAQV

-1911 QQIAGAVTNADVAYL
+1911 QQIASAVTNADVAYL
-1926 LHDGKNEIREIEPVI
+1926 LHDEKNEIREIEPVI
-1941 NKKATAREQLTTLF
+1941 SRKASAREQLTTLF

-1960 AIEANVQAT
+1960 AIEANIQAT

-1994 RSNAQVDKTATLNLQ
+1994 RSNAQVDKTASLNLQ

-2029 DDLARVTHLVQNY
+2029 DDLARVTALVQNY

-2085 VALGDIEAVITE
+2085 VALSDIEAVITE

-2128 KALIDQYVADGNR
+2128 KVLIDQYVADGNR
-2141 MVDEDATLNDIK
+2141 MIDEDATLNDIK
-2153 KDTQLII
+2153 QHTQFIV

-2167 LPAEVIKASP
+2167 LPAEAMKVSP
-2177 KVGQPAPKVC
+2177 KVIQPAPKVC
-2187 TPIKKED
+2187 TPIKKE
-2194 KQEVRKVVKELP
+2194 ETHESRKVEKELP

-2214 LPLKELAL
+2214 LPLKEFAL
-2222 ITGAALLARRRSK
+2222 ITGAALLARRRTK
-2235 KEKES
+2235 NEKES

>member
-42 HNVQGGSNQALPG
+42 HNVQGGSNQSLPG
-55 NSQNTNA
+55 NSPNTNA
-62 DTNRDIVND
+62 DTNRDIVNG

-94 NVDVANQVGPAPIQP
+94 NVGVANQVAPAPIQP
-109 SASPAQNNNNS
+109 STSSASNNNHS
-120 NANSTATEPAA
+120 DANSTATEPAA

-190 RSRRAAPT
+190 RSRRAAPA
-198 DPNATPADPT
+198 DPN

-223 AITAPYTPTTDPNA
+223 AITAPFTPTTDPNA

-245 NEVLSFDDNN
+245 NEVLTFDDNN

-316 IRGNDTNDHGDF
+316 IKGNDTNDHG
-328 NGIEKTLTVNPN
+328 G
-340 SELIFE
+340 
-346 FNTMT
+346 
-351 TKNYQAQGNVIALG
+351 
-365 RIRGNDT
+365 
-372 NDHGDFNGIEK
+372 FNGIEK

-606 VTFNDT
+606 VTFNDI
-612 LTYKTYSQ
+612 LTYKTYTQ

-668 FNDLKR
+668 FNELKR

-696 DIDSLANQM
+696 DIDSLVNQM

-808 HTPDATQDEIQDALN
+808 NTPDATQDEIQDALN

-983 AVANTNILNAN
+983 AAANTNILNAN

-1103 VNEKAREAITNINA
+1103 VNDKAREAITNINA

-1196 NATTEEKQVALNQ
+1196 NATDEEKQVALNQ

-1246 NIVKKPAALA
+1246 NIVKKPTALA
-1256 QTNQHY
+1256 QINQHY
-1262 SAKLVEINATPDA
+1262 NAKLAEINATPDA

-1386 TTNQAINAIDN
+1386 TTNHAINAIDN
-1397 VEAEVVIKPKA
+1397 VEAKVVIKPKA

-1436 ALQALAKEK
+1436 ALLALAKEK

-1476 PETKIK
+1476 PETKVK

-1554 DHIVRAAARDAV
+1554 DHIVRATARDAV

-1602 LQNINQAIANNDVK
+1602 LQNIDQAIANNDVK

-1911 QQIAGAVTNADVAYL
+1911 QQIASAVTNADVAYL

-1955 NDKKQ
+1955 NDKKL

-1994 RSNAQVDKTATLNLQ
+1994 RSNAQVDKTASLNLQ

-2128 KALIDQYVADGNR
+2128 KALIDQYVADGIR
-2141 MVDEDATLNDIK
+2141 MIDEDATLNDIK
-2153 KDTQLII
+2153 QHTQFIV

-2167 LPAEVIKASP
+2167 LPAEATKVLP
-2177 KVGQPAPKVC
+2177 KVGQPAPKLC
-2187 TPIKKED
+2187 TSIKKVD

-2222 ITGAALLARRRSK
+2222 ITGAALLARRRNK
-2235 KEKES
+2235 NEKES

>member
-42 HNVQGGSNQALPG
+42 NNVQSDTNQATPV
-55 NSQNTNA
+55 NSQ
-62 DTNRDIVND
+62 DTNVANNRGLAN
-71 SQNTPN
+71 SAQNTPN
-77 AHATD
+77 QSATT
-82 NTSTNQALTNHQ
+82 NQSTNQALVNH
-94 NVDVANQVGPAPIQP
+94 NNGSIANQATPAPIQP
-109 SASPAQNNNNS
+109 SASPAQNNNHS
-120 NANSTATEPAA
+120 DANSTATVSNA
-131 NTNNNLASNNNTLNV
+131 NNNDVVSNNTTLNV
-146 PNNTDNND
+146 PNRTNENG
-154 SARHL
+154 SGGHL

-175 ELVAIAEEASNRPKK
+175 ELVAIAEQASNRPKK
-190 RSRRAAPT
+190 RSRRAAPA
-198 DPNATPADPT
+198 DPNATPADP
-208 ATPADPTAGNGSAPV
+208 AAAAAGNGGAPV

-237 NNIGQNAP
+237 NNAGQNAP
-245 NEVLSFDDNN
+245 NEVLSFDDNG

-262 SVPTVTVVDNLPGY
+262 SVPSVTVVDNLPGF

-316 IRGNDTNDHGDF
+316 IKGNDTNDHGDF
-328 NGIEKTLTVNPN
+328 NGIEK
-340 SELIFE
+340 S
-346 FNTMT
+346 
-351 TKNYQAQGNVIALG
+351 
-365 RIRGNDT
+365 
-372 NDHGDFNGIEK
+372 
-383 TLTVNPNSE
+383 LTVNPNSE

-403 NYQGMTNLIIK
+403 NYQGVTNLIIK
-414 NADNDTVIG
+414 NADNDTVIV
-423 EKVVAYGPIWR
+423 EKSVAYGPIWR
-434 LLKVPENVSHLK
+434 LFKVPDNVSHLK

-524 VYKIQLPE
+524 VYKVQLPE

-544 FPSGNSGVDI
+544 FPSSNSGVDM
-554 NDMNVTYDA
+554 NDFNVTYDA
-563 ANRIITIKSTGGGTG
+563 ANRVITIKSTGGGSG

-612 LTYKTYSQ
+612 LTYKTYTQ

-668 FNDLKR
+668 FNGLKR

-696 DIDSLANQM
+696 DIDSLTNQM

-717 AVNRKVDDMEDLVNQ
+717 AVNKKVDQMEDLVNQ

-750 HKNEIIGNI
+750 HKNEIIGDI
-759 GDQTTDDGV
+759 GDQTTDAGV

-792 KQAIRDKA
+792 KKAIRDKA
-800 AKQREIIN
+800 TKQREIIN
-808 HTPDATQDEIQDALN
+808 ATPDATEDEIQDAIN
-823 QLTTDETDAIDNVT
+823 QLATDETDAIDNVT

-852 INTIGAVAPQV
+852 INTIGAVVPQV
-863 THKQAARDA
+863 THKKAARDA

-895 NAALN
+895 DAALN

-913 NQATTNDDVDTAKG
+913 NQATTNADVDNAKG

-968 QEERQAAIEKVNAAV
+968 QEERQAAIDKVNAAV
-983 AVANTNILNAN
+983 TAANTNILNAN
-994 TNADVEQVKTNAIQ
+994 TNANVEQVKTNAIQ
-1008 GIQAIEPATKV
+1008 GIQAITPATKV
-1019 KTDAKNAIDQSA
+1019 KTDAKNAIDKSA
-1031 ETQHNAIFNNNDATL
+1031 ETQHNTIFNNDATL

-1103 VNEKAREAITNINA
+1103 INDKAREAITNINA

-1135 LKNRALN
+1135 LKNRALT

-1181 TDLAT
+1181 NDLAT

-1209 VDQDLATAINNIN
+1209 VDQELATAINNIN

-1256 QTNQHY
+1256 QINQHY
-1262 SAKLVEINATPDA
+1262 NAKLAEINATPDA
-1275 TDDEKNAAINTLN
+1275 TNDEKNAAINTLN

-1386 TTNQAINAIDN
+1386 TTNQAVNAIDN

-1436 ALQALAKEK
+1436 ASQALTKEK

-1476 PETKIK
+1476 PETKVK

-1494 ELRAQINQDKEATA
+1494 ELRTKINQDKEATA
-1508 EERQAALDKIND
+1508 EERQVALDKINEF
-1520 LVAKA
+1520 VNQA
-1525 MTNITN
+1525 MTDITN
-1531 DRTNQQVNDSTNQ
+1531 NRTNQQVDDTTSQ
-1544 ALDDIALVTP
+1544 ALDSIALVTP
-1554 DHIVRAAARDAV
+1554 EHIVRAGARDAV

-1572 KKHEI
+1572 KKQEI

-1591 LNQLANNEKRA
+1591 LNQLANNEKLA
-1602 LQNINQAIANNDVK
+1602 LQNINQAVTNNDVK
-1616 RVESNG
+1616 RVETNG
-1622 IATLKGVEP
+1622 IATLKGVQP
-1631 HIVVKPEAQEA
+1631 HIVIKPEEQQA
-1642 IKASADNQVESI
+1642 IKASAENQVESI

-1660 TTDELDE
+1660 TVDELDE
-1667 ANQQI
+1667 ANQLI
-1672 NDTLKQGQQDIDNTT
+1672 SDTLKKAQQEIENTN
-1687 QDAAVNDVRNQTIK
+1687 QDAAVTDVRNQTIK

-1718 NIDESNNNQ
+1718 SIEENNKNQ

-1740 ERNVAIAAL
+1740 ERDVAIDTL
-1749 NKIVNAIKND
+1749 NKIVNTIKND
-1759 IAQNKTNAEVDQT
+1759 IAQNKTNAEVDRT
-1772 EADGNNNIK
+1772 ETDGNDNIK

-1794 QSVSAKAEAQN
+1794 QSVGVKAEAQN

-1843 AQVNQNS
+1843 AQVNQDS
-1850 IDAQN
+1850 INAQN

-1898 AIVQV
+1898 AIAQV

-1911 QQIAGAVTNADVAYL
+1911 QQIASAVTNADVAYL
-1926 LHDGKNEIREIEPVI
+1926 LHDEKNEIREIEPVI
-1941 NKKATAREQLTTLF
+1941 NRKASAREQLTTLF

-1960 AIEANVQAT
+1960 AIEANIQAT

-1994 RSNAQVDKTATLNLQ
+1994 RSNAQVDKTASLNLQ

-2029 DDLARVTHLVQNY
+2029 DDLARVTALVQNY

-2085 VALGDIEAVITE
+2085 VALSDIEAVITE

-2128 KALIDQYVADGNR
+2128 KVLIDQYVADGNR
-2141 MVDEDATLNDIK
+2141 MIDEDATLNDIK
-2153 KDTQLII
+2153 QHTQFIV

-2167 LPAEVIKASP
+2167 LPAEATKVSP
-2177 KVGQPAPKVC
+2177 KVIQSAPKVC
-2187 TPIKKED
+2187 TPIIKE
-2194 KQEVRKVVKELP
+2194 ETHESRKVEKELP
-2206 NTGSEEMD
+2206 NTGSEGMD
-2214 LPLKELAL
+2214 LPLKEFAL
-2222 ITGAALLARRRSK
+2222 ITGAALLARRRTK
-2235 KEKES
+2235 NEKES

>member
-42 HNVQGGSNQALPG
+42 NNVQSDTNQATPV
-55 NSQNTNA
+55 NSQ
-62 DTNRDIVND
+62 DTNVANNRGLAN
-71 SQNTPN
+71 SAQNTPN
-77 AHATD
+77 QSATT
-82 NTSTNQALTNHQ
+82 NQSTNQALVNH
-94 NVDVANQVGPAPIQP
+94 NNGSIANQATPAPIQP
-109 SASPAQNNNNS
+109 SASPAQNNNHS
-120 NANSTATEPAA
+120 DANSTATETVSNA
-131 NTNNNLASNNNTLNV
+131 NNNDVVSNNTTLNV
-146 PNNTDNND
+146 PNRTNENG
-154 SARHL
+154 SGGHL

-175 ELVAIAEEASNRPKK
+175 ELVAIAEQASNRPKK
-190 RSRRAAPT
+190 RSRRAAPA
-198 DPNATPADPT
+198 DPNATPADP
-208 ATPADPTAGNGSAPV
+208 AAAAAGNGGAPV

-237 NNIGQNAP
+237 NNAGQNAP
-245 NEVLSFDDNN
+245 NEVLSFDDNG

-262 SVPTVTVVDNLPGY
+262 SVPSVTVVDNLPGF

-316 IRGNDTNDHGDF
+316 IKGNDTNDHGDF
-328 NGIEKTLTVNPN
+328 NGIEK
-340 SELIFE
+340 S
-346 FNTMT
+346 
-351 TKNYQAQGNVIALG
+351 
-365 RIRGNDT
+365 
-372 NDHGDFNGIEK
+372 
-383 TLTVNPNSE
+383 LTVNPNSE

-403 NYQGMTNLIIK
+403 NYQGVTNLIIK
-414 NADNDTVIG
+414 NADNDTVIA
-423 EKVVAYGPIWR
+423 EKSVAYGPIWR
-434 LLKVPENVSHLK
+434 LFKVPDNVSHLK

-524 VYKIQLPE
+524 VYKVQLPE

-544 FPSGNSGVDI
+544 FPSSNSGVDM
-554 NDMNVTYDA
+554 NDFNVTYDA
-563 ANRIITIKSTGGGTG
+563 ANRVITIKSTGGGSG

-612 LTYKTYSQ
+612 LTYKTYTQ

-668 FNDLKR
+668 FNGLKR

-696 DIDSLANQM
+696 DIDSLTNQM

-717 AVNRKVDDMEDLVNQ
+717 AVNKKVDQMEDLVNQ

-750 HKNEIIGNI
+750 HKNEIIGDI
-759 GDQTTDDGV
+759 GDQTTDAGV

-792 KQAIRDKA
+792 KKAIRDKA
-800 AKQREIIN
+800 TKQREIIN
-808 HTPDATQDEIQDALN
+808 ATPDATEDEIQDAIN
-823 QLTTDETDAIDNVT
+823 QLATDETDAIDNVT

-852 INTIGAVAPQV
+852 INTIGAVVPQV
-863 THKQAARDA
+863 THKKAARDA

-895 NAALN
+895 DAALN

-913 NQATTNDDVDTAKG
+913 NQATTNADVDNAKG

-968 QEERQAAIEKVNAAV
+968 QEERQAAIDKVNAAV
-983 AVANTNILNAN
+983 TAANTNILNAN
-994 TNADVEQVKTNAIQ
+994 TNANVEQVKTNAIQ
-1008 GIQAIEPATKV
+1008 GIQAITPATKV
-1019 KTDAKNAIDQSA
+1019 KTDAKNAIDKSA
-1031 ETQHNAIFNNNDATL
+1031 ETQHNTIFNNDATL

-1103 VNEKAREAITNINA
+1103 VNDKAREAITNINA

-1135 LKNRALN
+1135 LKNRALT

-1181 TDLAT
+1181 NDLAT

-1209 VDQDLATAINNIN
+1209 VDQELATAINNIN

-1256 QTNQHY
+1256 QINQHY
-1262 SAKLVEINATPDA
+1262 NAKLAEINATPDA
-1275 TDDEKNAAINTLN
+1275 TNDEKNAAINTLN

-1386 TTNQAINAIDN
+1386 TTNQAVNAIDN

-1436 ALQALAKEK
+1436 ASQALTKEK
-1445 EKALA
+1445 EEALA

-1476 PETKIK
+1476 PETKVK

-1494 ELRAQINQDKEATA
+1494 ELRAKINQDKETTA
-1508 EERQAALDKIND
+1508 EERQVALDKINEF
-1520 LVAKA
+1520 VNQA
-1525 MTNITN
+1525 MTDITN
-1531 DRTNQQVNDSTNQ
+1531 NRTNQQVDDTTSQ
-1544 ALDDIALVTP
+1544 ALDSIALVTP
-1554 DHIVRAAARDAV
+1554 EHIVRAGARDAV

-1572 KKHEI
+1572 KKQEI

-1591 LNQLANNEKRA
+1591 LNQLANNEKLA
-1602 LQNINQAIANNDVK
+1602 LQNINQAVTNNDVK
-1616 RVESNG
+1616 RVETNG
-1622 IATLKGVEP
+1622 IATLKGVQP
-1631 HIVVKPEAQEA
+1631 HIVIKPEEQQA
-1642 IKASADNQVESI
+1642 IKASAENQVESI

-1660 TTDELDE
+1660 TVDELDE
-1667 ANQQI
+1667 ANQLI
-1672 NDTLKQGQQDIDNTT
+1672 SDTLKKAQQEIENTN
-1687 QDAAVNDVRNQTIK
+1687 QDAAVTDVRNQTIK

-1718 NIDESNNNQ
+1718 SIEENNKNQ

-1740 ERNVAIAAL
+1740 ERDVAIDTL
-1749 NKIVNAIKND
+1749 NKIVNTIKND
-1759 IAQNKTNAEVDQT
+1759 IAQNKTNAEVDRT
-1772 EADGNNNIK
+1772 ETDGNDNIK

-1794 QSVSAKAEAQN
+1794 QSVGVKAEAQN

-1843 AQVNQNS
+1843 AQVNQDS
-1850 IDAQN
+1850 INAQN

-1898 AIVQV
+1898 AIAQV

-1911 QQIAGAVTNADVAYL
+1911 QQIASAVTNADVAYL
-1926 LHDGKNEIREIEPVI
+1926 LHDEKNEIREIEPVI
-1941 NKKATAREQLTTLF
+1941 NRKASAREQLTTLF

-1960 AIEANVQAT
+1960 AIEANIQAT

-1994 RSNAQVDKTATLNLQ
+1994 RSNAQVDKTASLNLQ

-2029 DDLARVTHLVQNY
+2029 DDLARVTALVQNY

-2085 VALGDIEAVITE
+2085 VALSDIEAVITE

-2128 KALIDQYVADGNR
+2128 KVLIDQYVADGNR
-2141 MVDEDATLNDIK
+2141 MIDEDATLNDIK
-2153 KDTQLII
+2153 QHTQFIV

-2167 LPAEVIKASP
+2167 LPAEATKVSP
-2177 KVGQPAPKVC
+2177 KVIQSAPKVC
-2187 TPIKKED
+2187 TPIIKE
-2194 KQEVRKVVKELP
+2194 ETHESRKVEKELP
-2206 NTGSEEMD
+2206 NTGSEGMD
-2214 LPLKELAL
+2214 LPLKEFAL
-2222 ITGAALLARRRSK
+2222 ITGAALLARRRTK
-2235 KEKES
+2235 NEKES

>member
-42 HNVQGGSNQALPG
+42 NNVQSDTNQATPV
-55 NSQNTNA
+55 NSQDKDVAN
-62 DTNRDIVND
+62 NRGLAN
-71 SQNTPN
+71 SAQNTPN
-77 AHATD
+77 QSATT
-82 NTSTNQALTNHQ
+82 NQATNQALVNH
-94 NVDVANQVGPAPIQP
+94 NNGSIVNQATPTSVQSSTP
-109 SASPAQNNNNS
+109 SAQNNNHTDGNTTATETVS
-120 NANSTATEPAA
+120 NAN
-131 NTNNNLASNNNTLNV
+131 NNDVASNNTTLNV
-146 PNNTDNND
+146 PNKTNENG
-154 SARHL
+154 SGGHL

-175 ELVAIAEEASNRPKK
+175 ELVAIAEPASNRPKK
-190 RSRRAAPT
+190 RSRRAAPA
-198 DPNATPADPT
+198 DPNATPADPG
-208 ATPADPTAGNGSAPV
+208 AAAAGNGGAPV

-237 NNIGQNAP
+237 NNAGQNAP
-245 NEVLSFDDNN
+245 NEVLSFDDNS

-262 SVPTVTVVDNLPGY
+262 SVPSVTVVDNLPGF

-282 KVGVFSHAMVRT
+282 KVGVLSHAMVRT
-294 SMFDSGD
+294 SMFEAGS
-301 AKNYQAQGNVIALGR
+301 NRTYQAQGNVLALGR
-316 IRGNDTNDHGDF
+316 ISGTDASNHGDF
-328 NGIEKTLTVNPN
+328 NGIEKSLTVNPN

-346 FNTMT
+346 FNTMP
-351 TKNYQAQGNVIALG
+351 TKNGQGATNV
-365 RIRGNDT
+365 
-372 NDHGDFNGIEK
+372 
-383 TLTVNPNSE
+383 
-392 LIFEFNTMTTK
+392 
-403 NYQGMTNLIIK
+403 IIK
-414 NADNDTVIG
+414 NADTNDTIA
-423 EKVVAYGPIWR
+423 EKTVEGGPTLR
-434 LLKVPENVSHLK
+434 LFKVPDNVRNLK

-462 YQLRDGYKY
+462 YQLKDGYKY
-471 YDFVDS
+471 YSFVDS

-512 GNFGASF
+512 GNSGASLD
-519 NTDDF
+519 TDEF

-544 FPSGNSGVDI
+544 FPSNNSGVDV

-563 ANRIITIKSTGGGTG
+563 ANRVITIKSTGGGTT

-612 LTYKTYSQ
+612 LTYKTYTQ
-620 DFINSP
+620 DFINSA

-655 IQQADYTFASLDI
+655 IQQADYTFVSLDI
-668 FNDLKR
+668 FNDLKK
-674 RAQTILD
+674 RAQTILA

-696 DIDSLANQM
+696 DIDTLTNQM

-717 AVNRKVDDMEDLVNQ
+717 AVNQKADQMEDLVNQ

-750 HKNEIIGNI
+750 HKGNIIGDI

-792 KQAIRDKA
+792 KKAIRDKA
-800 AKQREIIN
+800 TKQREIIN
-808 HTPDATQDEIQDALN
+808 ATPDATEDEIQDAIN
-823 QLTTDETDAIDNVT
+823 QLATDETDAIDNVT

-852 INTIGAVAPQV
+852 INTIGSVVPQV

-913 NQATTNDDVDTAKG
+913 NQATTNADVDNAKG

-968 QEERQAAIEKVNAAV
+968 QEERQAAIDKVNAAV
-983 AVANTNILNAN
+983 TAANTNILNAN
-994 TNADVEQVKTNAIQ
+994 TNAEVEQVKTNAIQ
-1008 GIQAIEPATKV
+1008 GIQAITPATKV
-1019 KTDAKNAIDQSA
+1019 KTDAKNAIDKSA
-1031 ETQHNAIFNNNDATL
+1031 ETQHNTIFNNNDATL

-1091 PATQVKTDARNA
+1091 PATQVKTDARNV
-1103 VNEKAREAITNINA
+1103 VNDKAREAITNINA

-1135 LKNRALN
+1135 LKNRALT

-1181 TDLAT
+1181 NDLAT

-1209 VDQDLATAINNIN
+1209 VDQELATAINNIN

-1256 QTNQHY
+1256 QINQHY
-1262 SAKLVEINATPDA
+1262 NAKLAEINATPDA
-1275 TDDEKNAAINTLN
+1275 TNDEKNAAINTLN

-1373 QINQNQTNDQVDA
+1373 QINQNQTNDQVDT
-1386 TTNQAINAIDN
+1386 TTNQALNAIDN

-1436 ALQALAKEK
+1436 ASQALAKEK

-1476 PETKIK
+1476 PETKVK

-1494 ELRAQINQDKEATA
+1494 ELRAKINQDKEATA
-1508 EERQAALDKIND
+1508 EERQVALDKINEF
-1520 LVAKA
+1520 VNQA
-1525 MTNITN
+1525 MTDITN
-1531 DRTNQQVNDSTNQ
+1531 NRTNQQVDDTTSQ
-1544 ALDDIALVTP
+1544 ALDSIALVAP
-1554 DHIVRAAARDAV
+1554 EHIVRAAARDAV

-1572 KKHEI
+1572 KKQEI

-1591 LNQLANNEKRA
+1591 LNQLANNKKLA
-1602 LQNINQAIANNDVK
+1602 LQNINQAVTNNDVK
-1616 RVESNG
+1616 RVETNG
-1622 IATLKGVEP
+1622 IATLKGVQP
-1631 HIVVKPEAQEA
+1631 HIVIKPEAQQA
-1642 IKASADNQVESI
+1642 IKASAENQVESI

-1660 TTDELDE
+1660 TVDELDE
-1667 ANQQI
+1667 ANQLI
-1672 NDTLKQGQQDIDNTT
+1672 SDTLKQAQQEIENTN
-1687 QDAAVNDVRNQTIK
+1687 QDAAVTDVRNQTIK

-1718 NIDESNNNQ
+1718 SIEENNKNQ

-1740 ERNVAIAAL
+1740 ERDVAIDTL
-1749 NKIVNAIKND
+1749 NKIVNTIKND
-1759 IAQNKTNAEVDQT
+1759 IAQNKTNAEVDRT
-1772 EADGNNNIK
+1772 ETDGNDNIK

-1794 QSVSAKAEAQN
+1794 QSVGVKAEAQN

-1843 AQVNQNS
+1843 AQVNQDS

-1893 EEQNA
+1893 EEQNI
-1898 AIVQV
+1898 AIAQV

-1911 QQIAGAVTNADVAYL
+1911 QQIASAVTNADVAYL
-1926 LHDGKNEIREIEPVI
+1926 LHDEKNEIREIEPVI
-1941 NKKATAREQLTTLF
+1941 SRKASAREQLTTLF

-1960 AIEANVQAT
+1960 AIEANIQAT

-1994 RSNAQVDKTATLNLQ
+1994 RSNAQVDKTASLNLQ
-2009 TIHDLDVHPI
+2009 TIHDLDVHSI

-2029 DDLARVTHLVQNY
+2029 DDLARVTALVQNY

-2085 VALGDIEAVITE
+2085 VALSDIEAVITE

-2128 KALIDQYVADGNR
+2128 KVLIDQYVADGNR
-2141 MVDEDATLNDIK
+2141 MIDEDATLNDIK
-2153 KDTQLII
+2153 QHTQFIV

-2167 LPAEVIKASP
+2167 LPAEAMKVSP
-2177 KVGQPAPKVC
+2177 KVIQPAPKVC
-2187 TPIKKED
+2187 TPIKKE
-2194 KQEVRKVVKELP
+2194 ETHESRKVEKELP

-2214 LPLKELAL
+2214 LPLKEFAL
-2222 ITGAALLARRRSK
+2222 ITGAALLARRRTK
-2235 KEKES
+2235 NEKES

>member
-55 NSQNTNA
+55 NSPNTNA
-62 DTNRDIVND
+62 DTNRDIVNG

-94 NVDVANQVGPAPIQP
+94 NVGVANQVAPAPIQP
-109 SASPAQNNNNS
+109 STSSASNNNHS
-120 NANSTATEPAA
+120 DANSTATEPAA

-190 RSRRAAPT
+190 RSRRAAPA
-198 DPNATPADPT
+198 DPN

-223 AITAPYTPTTDPNA
+223 AITAPFTPTTDPNA

-245 NEVLSFDDNN
+245 NEVLTFDDNN

-316 IRGNDTNDHGDF
+316 IKGNDTNDHG
-328 NGIEKTLTVNPN
+328 G
-340 SELIFE
+340 
-346 FNTMT
+346 
-351 TKNYQAQGNVIALG
+351 
-365 RIRGNDT
+365 
-372 NDHGDFNGIEK
+372 FNGIEK

-606 VTFNDT
+606 VTFNDI
-612 LTYKTYSQ
+612 LTYKTYTQ

-640 IIMNKDALQAEVDRR
+640 IIMNKDVLQAEVDRR

-668 FNDLKR
+668 FNELKR

-696 DIDSLANQM
+696 DIDSLVNQM

-780 GDTATPVVKPNA
+780 GDTATPVVKTNA

-808 HTPDATQDEIQDALN
+808 NTPDATQDEIQDALN

-983 AVANTNILNAN
+983 AAANTNILNAN

-1103 VNEKAREAITNINA
+1103 VNDKAREAITNINA

-1196 NATTEEKQVALNQ
+1196 NATDEEKQVALNQ

-1246 NIVKKPAALA
+1246 NIVKKPTALA
-1256 QTNQHY
+1256 QINQHY
-1262 SAKLVEINATPDA
+1262 NAKLAEINATPDA

-1397 VEAEVVIKPKA
+1397 VEAKVVIKPKA

-1436 ALQALAKEK
+1436 ALLALAKEK

-1476 PETKIK
+1476 PETKVK

-1554 DHIVRAAARDAV
+1554 DHIVRATARDAV

-1602 LQNINQAIANNDVK
+1602 LQNIDQAIANNDVK

-1911 QQIAGAVTNADVAYL
+1911 QQIASAVTNADVAYL

-1941 NKKATAREQLTTLF
+1941 NKKATLREQLTTLF
-1955 NDKKQ
+1955 NDKKL

-1994 RSNAQVDKTATLNLQ
+1994 RSNAQVDKTASLNLQ

-2128 KALIDQYVADGNR
+2128 KALIDQYVADGIR
-2141 MVDEDATLNDIK
+2141 MIDEDATLNDIK
-2153 KDTQLII
+2153 QHTQFIV

-2167 LPAEVIKASP
+2167 LPAEATKVLP
-2177 KVGQPAPKVC
+2177 KVGQPAPKLC
-2187 TPIKKED
+2187 TSIKKVD

-2222 ITGAALLARRRSK
+2222 ITGAALLARRRNK
-2235 KEKES
+2235 NEKES

>member
-42 HNVQGGSNQALPG
+42 NNVQSDTNQATPV
-55 NSQNTNA
+55 NSQDKDVAN
-62 DTNRDIVND
+62 NRGLAN
-71 SQNTPN
+71 SAQNTPN
-77 AHATD
+77 QSATT
-82 NTSTNQALTNHQ
+82 NQATNQALVNH
-94 NVDVANQVGPAPIQP
+94 NNGSIVNQATPTSVQSSTP
-109 SASPAQNNNNS
+109 SAQNNNHTDGNTTATETVS
-120 NANSTATEPAA
+120 NAN
-131 NTNNNLASNNNTLNV
+131 NNDAVSNNTTLNV
-146 PNNTDNND
+146 PNKTNENG
-154 SARHL
+154 SGGHL

-175 ELVAIAEEASNRPKK
+175 ELVAIAEPASNRPKK
-190 RSRRAAPT
+190 RSRRAAPA
-198 DPNATPADPT
+198 DPNATPADP
-208 ATPADPTAGNGSAPV
+208 AAAAAGNGGAPV

-237 NNIGQNAP
+237 NNAGQNAP
-245 NEVLSFDDNN
+245 NEVLSFDDNG

-262 SVPTVTVVDNLPGY
+262 SVPSVTVVDNLPGF

-301 AKNYQAQGNVIALGR
+301 NKNYQAQGNVIALGR
-316 IRGNDTNDHGDF
+316 INGTDTNDHGDF

-351 TKNYQAQGNVIALG
+351 TKNGQGATNV
-365 RIRGNDT
+365 
-372 NDHGDFNGIEK
+372 
-383 TLTVNPNSE
+383 
-392 LIFEFNTMTTK
+392 
-403 NYQGMTNLIIK
+403 IIK
-414 NADNDTVIG
+414 NADTNDTIA
-423 EKVVAYGPIWR
+423 EKTVEGGPTLR
-434 LLKVPENVSHLK
+434 LFKVPDNVRNLK
-446 IQFVPKNDAIT
+446 IQFVSKNDAIT

-462 YQLRDGYKY
+462 YQLKDGYKY
-471 YDFVDS
+471 YSFVDS

-502 FTVTTSLKNN
+502 YTVTTSLKNN
-512 GNFGASF
+512 GNSGASLD
-519 NTDDF
+519 TDEF

-544 FPSGNSGVDI
+544 FPSNNSGVDV

-563 ANRIITIKSTGGGTG
+563 ANRVITIKSTGGGTT

-612 LTYKTYSQ
+612 LTYKTYTQ
-620 DFINSP
+620 DFINSA

-668 FNDLKR
+668 FNDLKK
-674 RAQTILD
+674 RAQTILA

-696 DIDSLANQM
+696 DIDTLTNQM

-717 AVNRKVDDMEDLVNQ
+717 AVNQKADQMEDLVNQ

-750 HKNEIIGNI
+750 HKGNIIGDI

-792 KQAIRDKA
+792 KKAIRDKA
-800 AKQREIIN
+800 TKQREIIN
-808 HTPDATQDEIQDALN
+808 ATPDATEDEIQDAIN
-823 QLTTDETDAIDNVT
+823 QLATDETDAIDNVT

-852 INTIGAVAPQV
+852 INTIGAVVPQV
-863 THKQAARDA
+863 THKKAARDA

-913 NQATTNDDVDTAKG
+913 NQATTNADVDNAKG

-968 QEERQAAIEKVNAAV
+968 QEERQAAIDKVNAAV
-983 AVANTNILNAN
+983 TAANTNILNAN

-1008 GIQAIEPATKV
+1008 GIQAITPATKV
-1019 KTDAKNAIDQSA
+1019 KTDAKNAIDKSA
-1031 ETQHNAIFNNNDATL
+1031 ETQHNTIFNNNDATL

-1076 AQAKDQGTQNIVVIQ
+1076 AQAKDQGMQNIVVIQ
-1091 PATQVKTDARNA
+1091 PATQVKTDARNT

-1122 REEKQEAINRVNT
+1122 REEKQEAIDRVNA
-1135 LKNRALN
+1135 LKNRALT

-1181 TDLAT
+1181 NDLAT

-1196 NATTEEKQVALNQ
+1196 NATTEEKQMALNQ

-1222 QADTNAEVDQAQQL
+1222 QADTNTEVDQAQQL
-1236 GTKAINAIQP
+1236 GAQAINAIQP

-1256 QTNQHY
+1256 QINQHY
-1262 SAKLVEINATPDA
+1262 NAKLAEINATPDA

-1295 ESIKQAN
+1295 ESVKQAN
-1302 TNAEVDQAATVAE
+1302 TNNEVDQAATTAE

-1373 QINQNQTNDQVDA
+1373 QINQNQTNDQVDT
-1386 TTNQAINAIDN
+1386 TTNQALNAIDN

-1436 ALQALAKEK
+1436 ASQALAKEK

-1476 PETKIK
+1476 PETKVK

-1494 ELRAQINQDKEATA
+1494 ELRAKINQDKEATA
-1508 EERQAALDKIND
+1508 EERQVALDKINEF
-1520 LVAKA
+1520 VNQA
-1525 MTNITN
+1525 MTDITN
-1531 DRTNQQVNDSTNQ
+1531 NRTNQQVDDTTSQ
-1544 ALDDIALVTP
+1544 ALDSIALVAP
-1554 DHIVRAAARDAV
+1554 EHIVRAAARDAV

-1572 KKHEI
+1572 KKQEI

-1591 LNQLANNEKRA
+1591 LNQLANNEKLA
-1602 LQNINQAIANNDVK
+1602 LQNINQAVTNNDVK
-1616 RVESNG
+1616 RVETNG
-1622 IATLKGVEP
+1622 IATLKGVQP
-1631 HIVVKPEAQEA
+1631 HIVIKPEAQQA
-1642 IKASADNQVESI
+1642 IKASAENQVESI

-1660 TTDELDE
+1660 TVDELDE
-1667 ANQQI
+1667 ANQLI
-1672 NDTLKQGQQDIDNTT
+1672 SDTLKQAQQEIENTN
-1687 QDAAVNDVRNQTIK
+1687 QDAAVTDVRNQTIK

-1718 NIDESNNNQ
+1718 SIEENNKNQ

-1740 ERNVAIAAL
+1740 ERDVAIDTL
-1749 NKIVNAIKND
+1749 NKIVNTIKND
-1759 IAQNKTNAEVDQT
+1759 IAQNKTNAEVDRT
-1772 EADGNNNIK
+1772 ETDGNDNIK

-1794 QSVSAKAEAQN
+1794 QSVGVKAEAQN

-1843 AQVNQNS
+1843 AQVNQDS
-1850 IDAQN
+1850 INAQN

-1893 EEQNA
+1893 EEQNI
-1898 AIVQV
+1898 AIAQV

-1911 QQIAGAVTNADVAYL
+1911 QQIASAVTNADVAYL
-1926 LHDGKNEIREIEPVI
+1926 LHDEKNEIREIEPVI
-1941 NKKATAREQLTTLF
+1941 NRKASAREQLTTLF

-1960 AIEANVQAT
+1960 AIEANFQAT

-1994 RSNAQVDKTATLNLQ
+1994 RSNAQVDKTASLNLQ

-2029 DDLARVTHLVQNY
+2029 DDLARVTALVQNY

-2141 MVDEDATLNDIK
+2141 MIDEDATLNDIK
-2153 KDTQLII
+2153 QHTQFIV

-2167 LPAEVIKASP
+2167 LPAEAMKVSP
-2177 KVGQPAPKVC
+2177 KVIQPAPKVC
-2187 TPIKKED
+2187 TPIKKE
-2194 KQEVRKVVKELP
+2194 ETHESRKVEKELP
-2206 NTGSEEMD
+2206 NTGSEGMD
-2214 LPLKELAL
+2214 LPLKEFAL
-2222 ITGAALLARRRSK
+2222 ITGAALLARRRTK
-2235 KEKES
+2235 NEKES

>member
-42 HNVQGGSNQALPG
+42 NNVQSDTNQATPV
-55 NSQNTNA
+55 NSQ
-62 DTNRDIVND
+62 DTNVANNRGLIN
-71 SQNTPN
+71 SAQNTTN
-77 AHATD
+77 QSATT
-82 NTSTNQALTNHQ
+82 NQSTNQALVNH
-94 NVDVANQVGPAPIQP
+94 NNGSIANQATPAPIQP
-109 SASPAQNNNNS
+109 SASPAQNNNHS
-120 NANSTATEPAA
+120 DANSTATETVSNA
-131 NTNNNLASNNNTLNV
+131 NNNDVVSNNTTLNV
-146 PNNTDNND
+146 PNRTNENG
-154 SARHL
+154 SGGHL

-175 ELVAIAEEASNRPKK
+175 ELVAIAEQASNRPKK
-190 RSRRAAPT
+190 RSRRAAPA
-198 DPNATPADPT
+198 DPNATPADPAAAAANGT
-208 ATPADPTAGNGSAPV
+208 VPAGN
-223 AITAPYTPTTDPNA
+223 TAPYTPTTDPNA
-237 NNIGQNAP
+237 NNAGQNAP
-245 NEVLSFDDNN
+245 NEVLSFDDNG

-262 SVPTVTVVDNLPGY
+262 SVPSVTVVDNLPGF

-316 IRGNDTNDHGDF
+316 IKGNDTNDHGDF
-328 NGIEKTLTVNPN
+328 NGIEK
-340 SELIFE
+340 S
-346 FNTMT
+346 
-351 TKNYQAQGNVIALG
+351 
-365 RIRGNDT
+365 
-372 NDHGDFNGIEK
+372 
-383 TLTVNPNSE
+383 LTVNPNSE

-403 NYQGMTNLIIK
+403 NYQGVTNLIIK
-414 NADNDTVIG
+414 NADNDTVIA
-423 EKVVAYGPIWR
+423 EKSVAYGPIWR
-434 LLKVPENVSHLK
+434 LFKVPDNVSHLK

-524 VYKIQLPE
+524 VYKVQLPE

-544 FPSGNSGVDI
+544 FPSSNSGVDM
-554 NDMNVTYDA
+554 NDFNVTYDA
-563 ANRIITIKSTGGGTG
+563 ANRVITIKSTGGGSG

-612 LTYKTYSQ
+612 LTYKTYTQ

-668 FNDLKR
+668 FNGLKR

-696 DIDSLANQM
+696 DIDSLTNQM

-717 AVNRKVDDMEDLVNQ
+717 AVNKKVDQMEDLVNQ

-750 HKNEIIGNI
+750 HKNEIIGDI
-759 GDQTTDDGV
+759 GDQTTDAGV

-792 KQAIRDKA
+792 KKAIRDKA
-800 AKQREIIN
+800 TKQREIIN
-808 HTPDATQDEIQDALN
+808 ATPDATEDEIQDAIN
-823 QLTTDETDAIDNVT
+823 QLATDETDAIDNVT

-852 INTIGAVAPQV
+852 INTIGAVVPQV
-863 THKQAARDA
+863 THKKAARDA

-895 NAALN
+895 DAALN

-913 NQATTNDDVDTAKG
+913 NQATTNADVDNAKG

-968 QEERQAAIEKVNAAV
+968 QEERQAAIDKVNAAV
-983 AVANTNILNAN
+983 TAANTNILNAN
-994 TNADVEQVKTNAIQ
+994 TNANVEQVKTNAIQ
-1008 GIQAIEPATKV
+1008 GIQAITPATKV
-1019 KTDAKNAIDQSA
+1019 KTDAKNAIDKSA
-1031 ETQHNAIFNNNDATL
+1031 ETQHNTIFNNNDATL

-1103 VNEKAREAITNINA
+1103 VNDKAREAITNINA

-1135 LKNRALN
+1135 LKNRALT

-1159 AVNQIGAVQPHVT
+1159 AVNQIGGVQPHVT

-1181 TDLAT
+1181 NDLAT

-1209 VDQDLATAINNIN
+1209 VDQELATAINNIN

-1256 QTNQHY
+1256 QINQHY
-1262 SAKLVEINATPDA
+1262 NAKLAEINATPDA
-1275 TDDEKNAAINTLN
+1275 TNDEKNAAINTLN

-1348 TPNATDEEKQAAV
+1348 IPNATDEEKQAAV

-1386 TTNQAINAIDN
+1386 TTNQAVNAIDN

-1436 ALQALAKEK
+1436 ASQALTKEK

-1465 TNGVSAIKIIQ
+1465 TIGVSAIKIIQ
-1476 PETKIK
+1476 PETKVK

-1494 ELRAQINQDKEATA
+1494 ELRAKINQDKEATA
-1508 EERQAALDKIND
+1508 EERQVALDKINEF
-1520 LVAKA
+1520 VNQA
-1525 MTNITN
+1525 MTDITN
-1531 DRTNQQVNDSTNQ
+1531 NRTNQQVDDTTSQ
-1544 ALDDIALVTP
+1544 ALDSIALVTP
-1554 DHIVRAAARDAV
+1554 EHIVRAGARDAV

-1572 KKHEI
+1572 KKQEI

-1591 LNQLANNEKRA
+1591 LNQLANNEKLA
-1602 LQNINQAIANNDVK
+1602 LQNINQAVTNNDVK
-1616 RVESNG
+1616 RVETNG
-1622 IATLKGVEP
+1622 IATLKGVQP
-1631 HIVVKPEAQEA
+1631 HIVIKPEAQQA
-1642 IKASADNQVESI
+1642 IKASAENQVESI

-1660 TTDELDE
+1660 TVDELDE
-1667 ANQQI
+1667 ANQLI
-1672 NDTLKQGQQDIDNTT
+1672 SDTLKKAQQEIENTN
-1687 QDAAVNDVRNQTIK
+1687 QDAAVTDVRNQTIK

-1718 NIDESNNNQ
+1718 SIEENNKNQ

-1740 ERNVAIAAL
+1740 ERDVAIDTL
-1749 NKIVNAIKND
+1749 NKIVNTIKND
-1759 IAQNKTNAEVDQT
+1759 IAQNKTNAEVDRT
-1772 EADGNNNIK
+1772 ETDGNDNIK

-1794 QSVSAKAEAQN
+1794 QSVGVKAEAQN

-1843 AQVNQNS
+1843 AQVNQDS
-1850 IDAQN
+1850 INAQN

-1898 AIVQV
+1898 AIAQV
-1903 EKELIKAK
+1903 EKDLIKAK
-1911 QQIAGAVTNADVAYL
+1911 QQIASAVTNADVAYL
-1926 LHDGKNEIREIEPVI
+1926 LHDEKNEIREIEPVI
-1941 NKKATAREQLTTLF
+1941 NRKASAREQLTTLF

-1960 AIEANVQAT
+1960 AIEANIQAT

-1994 RSNAQVDKTATLNLQ
+1994 RSNAQVDKTASLNLQ

-2019 KKPDAEKTIN
+2019 KKPDVEKTIN
-2029 DDLARVTHLVQNY
+2029 DDLARVTALVQNY

-2128 KALIDQYVADGNR
+2128 KVLIDQYVADGNR
-2141 MVDEDATLNDIK
+2141 MIDEDATLNDIK
-2153 KDTQLII
+2153 QHTQFIV

-2167 LPAEVIKASP
+2167 LPAEATKVSP
-2177 KVGQPAPKVC
+2177 KVIQSAPKVC
-2187 TPIKKED
+2187 TPIKKE
-2194 KQEVRKVVKELP
+2194 ETHESRKVEKELP
-2206 NTGSEEMD
+2206 NTGSEGMD
-2214 LPLKELAL
+2214 LPLKEFAL
-2222 ITGAALLARRRSK
+2222 ITGAALLARRRTK
-2235 KEKES
+2235 NEKES

>member
-42 HNVQGGSNQALPG
+42 NNVQSDTNQATPV
-55 NSQNTNA
+55 NSQ
-62 DTNRDIVND
+62 DTNVANNRGLAN
-71 SQNTPN
+71 SAQNTPN
-77 AHATD
+77 QSATT
-82 NTSTNQALTNHQ
+82 NQSTNQALVNH
-94 NVDVANQVGPAPIQP
+94 NNGSIANQATPTSVQSSTP
-109 SASPAQNNNNS
+109 SAQNNNHTDGNTTATETVS
-120 NANSTATEPAA
+120 NAN
-131 NTNNNLASNNNTLNV
+131 NKDVVSNNTTLNV
-146 PNNTDNND
+146 PNKTNENG
-154 SARHL
+154 SGGHL

-175 ELVAIAEEASNRPKK
+175 ELVAIAEQASNRPKK
-190 RSRRAAPT
+190 RSRRAAPA
-198 DPNATPADPT
+198 DPNATPADP
-208 ATPADPTAGNGSAPV
+208 AAAAAGNGGAPV

-237 NNIGQNAP
+237 NNAGQNAP
-245 NEVLSFDDNN
+245 NEVLSFDDNG

-262 SVPTVTVVDNLPGY
+262 SVPSVTVVDNLPGF

-316 IRGNDTNDHGDF
+316 IKGNDTNDHGDF
-328 NGIEKTLTVNPN
+328 NGIEK
-340 SELIFE
+340 S
-346 FNTMT
+346 
-351 TKNYQAQGNVIALG
+351 
-365 RIRGNDT
+365 
-372 NDHGDFNGIEK
+372 
-383 TLTVNPNSE
+383 LTVNPNSE

-403 NYQGMTNLIIK
+403 NYQGVTNLIIK
-414 NADNDTVIG
+414 NADNDTVIA
-423 EKVVAYGPIWR
+423 EKSVAYGPIWR
-434 LLKVPENVSHLK
+434 LFKVPENVSHLK

-524 VYKIQLPE
+524 VYKVQLPE

-544 FPSGNSGVDI
+544 FPSSNSGVDM
-554 NDMNVTYDA
+554 NDFNVTYDA
-563 ANRIITIKSTGGGTG
+563 ANRVITIKSTGGGSG

-612 LTYKTYSQ
+612 LTYKTYTQ

-696 DIDSLANQM
+696 DIDSLTNQM

-717 AVNRKVDDMEDLVNQ
+717 AVNKKVDQMEDLVNQ

-792 KQAIRDKA
+792 KKAIRDKA
-800 AKQREIIN
+800 TKQREIIN
-808 HTPDATQDEIQDALN
+808 ATPDATEDEIQDALN
-823 QLTTDETDAIDNVT
+823 QLATDETDAIDNVT
-837 NATTNADVETAKNNG
+837 NATTNADVEIAKNNG
-852 INTIGAVAPQV
+852 INTIGAVVPQV

-913 NQATTNDDVDTAKG
+913 NQATTNADVDNAKG

-968 QEERQAAIEKVNAAV
+968 QEERQAAIDKVNAAV
-983 AVANTNILNAN
+983 TAANTNILNAN

-1008 GIQAIEPATKV
+1008 GIQAITPATKV
-1019 KTDAKNAIDQSA
+1019 KTDAKNAIDKSA
-1031 ETQHNAIFNNNDATL
+1031 ETQHNTIFNNNDATL

-1103 VNEKAREAITNINA
+1103 VNDKAREAITNINA

-1135 LKNRALN
+1135 LKNRALT

-1181 TDLAT
+1181 NDLAT

-1209 VDQDLATAINNIN
+1209 VDQELATAINNIN

-1256 QTNQHY
+1256 QINQHY
-1262 SAKLVEINATPDA
+1262 NAKLAEINATPDA
-1275 TDDEKNAAINTLN
+1275 TNDEKNAAINTLN

-1361 NQINQLKDQAFN
+1361 NQINQLKDQAIN
-1373 QINQNQTNDQVDA
+1373 QINQNQTNDQVDT
-1386 TTNQAINAIDN
+1386 TTNQAVNAIDN

-1436 ALQALAKEK
+1436 ASQALAKEK

-1476 PETKIK
+1476 PETKVK

-1494 ELRAQINQDKEATA
+1494 ELRAKINQDKEATA
-1508 EERQAALDKIND
+1508 EERQVALDKINEF
-1520 LVAKA
+1520 VNQA
-1525 MTNITN
+1525 MTDITN
-1531 DRTNQQVNDSTNQ
+1531 NRTNQQVDDTTSQ
-1544 ALDDIALVTP
+1544 ALDSIALVAP
-1554 DHIVRAAARDAV
+1554 EHIVRAAARDAV

-1572 KKHEI
+1572 KKQEI

-1591 LNQLANNEKRA
+1591 LNQLANNEKLA
-1602 LQNINQAIANNDVK
+1602 LQNINQAVTNNDVK
-1616 RVESNG
+1616 RVETNG
-1622 IATLKGVEP
+1622 IATLKGVQP
-1631 HIVVKPEAQEA
+1631 HIVIKPEAQQA
-1642 IKASADNQVESI
+1642 IKATAENQVESI

-1660 TTDELDE
+1660 TVDELDE
-1667 ANQQI
+1667 ANQLI
-1672 NDTLKQGQQDIDNTT
+1672 SDTLKQAQQEIENTN
-1687 QDAAVNDVRNQTIK
+1687 QDAAVTDVRNQTIK

-1718 NIDESNNNQ
+1718 SIEENNKNQ

-1740 ERNVAIAAL
+1740 ERDVAIDTL
-1749 NKIVNAIKND
+1749 NKIVNTIKND
-1759 IAQNKTNAEVDQT
+1759 IAQNKTNAEVDRT
-1772 EADGNNNIK
+1772 ETDGNDNIK

-1794 QSVSAKAEAQN
+1794 QSVGVKAEAQN

-1843 AQVNQNS
+1843 AQVNQDS

-1893 EEQNA
+1893 EEQNI
-1898 AIVQV
+1898 AIAQV

-1911 QQIAGAVTNADVAYL
+1911 QQIASAVTNADVAYL
-1926 LHDGKNEIREIEPVI
+1926 LHDEKNEIREIEPVI
-1941 NKKATAREQLTTLF
+1941 NRKASAREQLTTLF

-1960 AIEANVQAT
+1960 AIEANIQAT

-1994 RSNAQVDKTATLNLQ
+1994 RSNAQVDKTASLNLQ

-2029 DDLARVTHLVQNY
+2029 DDLARVTALVQNY
-2042 RKVSDRNKAD
+2042 RKVSNRNKAD

-2085 VALGDIEAVITE
+2085 VALSDIEAVITE

-2128 KALIDQYVADGNR
+2128 KVLIDQYVADGNR
-2141 MVDEDATLNDIK
+2141 MIDEDATLNDIK
-2153 KDTQLII
+2153 QHTQFIV

-2167 LPAEVIKASP
+2167 LPAEATKVSP
-2177 KVGQPAPKVC
+2177 KEIQPAPKVC
-2187 TPIKKED
+2187 TPIKKE
-2194 KQEVRKVVKELP
+2194 ETHESRKVEKELP
-2206 NTGSEEMD
+2206 NTGSEGMD
-2214 LPLKELAL
+2214 LPLKEFAL
-2222 ITGAALLARRRSK
+2222 ITGAALLARRRTK
-2235 KEKES
+2235 NEKESMKSITTDELKN

>member
-42 HNVQGGSNQALPG
+42 NNVQSDTNQATPV
-55 NSQNTNA
+55 NSQDKDVAN
-62 DTNRDIVND
+62 NRGLAN
-71 SQNTPN
+71 SAQNTPN
-77 AHATD
+77 QSATT
-82 NTSTNQALTNHQ
+82 NQATNQALVNH
-94 NVDVANQVGPAPIQP
+94 NNGSIVNQATPTSVQSSTP
-109 SASPAQNNNNS
+109 SAQNNNHTDGNTTATETVS
-120 NANSTATEPAA
+120 NAN
-131 NTNNNLASNNNTLNV
+131 NNDAVSNNTTLNV
-146 PNNTDNND
+146 PNKTNENG
-154 SARHL
+154 SGGHL

-175 ELVAIAEEASNRPKK
+175 ELVAIAEPASNRPKK
-190 RSRRAAPT
+190 RSKRAAPA
-198 DPNATPADPT
+198 DPNATPADP
-208 ATPADPTAGNGSAPV
+208 AAAAAGNGGAPV

-237 NNIGQNAP
+237 NNAGQNAP
-245 NEVLSFDDNN
+245 NEVLSFDDNG

-262 SVPTVTVVDNLPGY
+262 SVPSVTVVDNLPGF

-294 SMFDSGD
+294 SMFDSAD

-316 IRGNDTNDHGDF
+316 I
-328 NGIEKTLTVNPN
+328 K
-340 SELIFE
+340 
-346 FNTMT
+346 
-351 TKNYQAQGNVIALG
+351 
-365 RIRGNDT
+365 GNDT

-403 NYQGMTNLIIK
+403 NYQGVTNLIIK
-414 NADNDTVIG
+414 NADNDTVIA
-423 EKVVAYGPIWR
+423 EKSVAYGPIWR
-434 LLKVPENVSHLK
+434 LFKVPENVSHLK

-512 GNFGASF
+512 GNFGALF

-524 VYKIQLPE
+524 VYQVQLPE

-544 FPSGNSGVDI
+544 FPSSNSGVDM
-554 NDMNVTYDA
+554 NDFNVTYDA
-563 ANRIITIKSTGGGTG
+563 ANRVITIKSTGGGSG

-612 LTYKTYSQ
+612 LTYKTYTQ

-631 VSTNPYTID
+631 VRTNPYTID

-696 DIDSLANQM
+696 DIDSLTNQM

-717 AVNRKVDDMEDLVNQ
+717 AVNKKVDQMEDLVNQ

-792 KQAIRDKA
+792 KKAIRDKA
-800 AKQREIIN
+800 TKQREIIN
-808 HTPDATQDEIQDALN
+808 ATPDATEDEIQDALN
-823 QLTTDETDAIDNVT
+823 QLATDETDAIDNVT
-837 NATTNADVETAKNNG
+837 NATTNADVEIAKNNG
-852 INTIGAVAPQV
+852 INTIGAVVPQV

-913 NQATTNDDVDTAKG
+913 NQATTNADVDNAKG

-968 QEERQAAIEKVNAAV
+968 QEERQAAIDKVNAAV
-983 AVANTNILNAN
+983 TAANTNILNAN

-1008 GIQAIEPATKV
+1008 GIQAITPATKV
-1019 KTDAKNAIDQSA
+1019 KTDAKNAIDKSA
-1031 ETQHNAIFNNNDATL
+1031 ETQHNTIFNNNDATL

-1091 PATQVKTDARNA
+1091 PATQVKTDARNV
-1103 VNEKAREAITNINA
+1103 VNDKAREAITNINA

-1135 LKNRALN
+1135 LKNRALT

-1181 TDLAT
+1181 NDLAT

-1209 VDQDLATAINNIN
+1209 VDQELATAINNIN

-1256 QTNQHY
+1256 QINQHY
-1262 SAKLVEINATPDA
+1262 NAKLAEINATPDA
-1275 TDDEKNAAINTLN
+1275 TNDEKNAAINTLN
-1288 QDRQQAI
+1288 LDRQQAI

-1373 QINQNQTNDQVDA
+1373 QINQNQTNDQVDT
-1386 TTNQAINAIDN
+1386 TTNQALKAIDN

-1436 ALQALAKEK
+1436 ASQALAKEK

-1476 PETKIK
+1476 PETKVK

-1494 ELRAQINQDKEATA
+1494 ELRAKINQDKEATA
-1508 EERQAALDKIND
+1508 EERQVALDKINEF
-1520 LVAKA
+1520 VNQA
-1525 MTNITN
+1525 MTDITN
-1531 DRTNQQVNDSTNQ
+1531 NRTNQQVDDTTSQ
-1544 ALDDIALVTP
+1544 ALDSIALVTP

-1572 KKHEI
+1572 KKREI

-1602 LQNINQAIANNDVK
+1602 LQNINQAVTNNDVK
-1616 RVESNG
+1616 RVETNG
-1622 IATLKGVEP
+1622 IATLKGVQP
-1631 HIVVKPEAQEA
+1631 HIVIKPEAQQA
-1642 IKASADNQVESI
+1642 IKASAENQVESI

-1660 TTDELDE
+1660 TVDELDE
-1667 ANQQI
+1667 ANQLI
-1672 NDTLKQGQQDIDNTT
+1672 SDTLKQAQQEIENTN
-1687 QDAAVNDVRNQTIK
+1687 QDAAVTDVRNQTIK

-1718 NIDESNNNQ
+1718 SIEENNKNQ

-1740 ERNVAIAAL
+1740 ERDVAIDTL
-1749 NKIVNAIKND
+1749 NKIVNTIKND
-1759 IAQNKTNAEVDQT
+1759 IAQNKTNAEVDRT
-1772 EADGNNNIK
+1772 ETDGNDNIK

-1794 QSVSAKAEAQN
+1794 QSVGVKAEAQN

-1843 AQVNQNS
+1843 AQVNQDS
-1850 IDAQN
+1850 INAQN

-1893 EEQNA
+1893 EEQNI
-1898 AIVQV
+1898 AIAQV

-1911 QQIAGAVTNADVAYL
+1911 QQIASAVTNADVAYL
-1926 LHDGKNEIREIEPVI
+1926 LHDEKNEIREIEPVI
-1941 NKKATAREQLTTLF
+1941 NRKASAREQLTTLF

-1960 AIEANVQAT
+1960 AIEANIQAT

-1994 RSNAQVDKTATLNLQ
+1994 RSNAQVDKTASLNLQ

-2029 DDLARVTHLVQNY
+2029 DDLARVTALVQNY
-2042 RKVSDRNKAD
+2042 RKVSNRNKAD

-2085 VALGDIEAVITE
+2085 VALSDIEAVITE

-2128 KALIDQYVADGNR
+2128 KVLIDQYVADGNR
-2141 MVDEDATLNDIK
+2141 MIDEDATLNDIK
-2153 KDTQLII
+2153 QHTQFIV

-2167 LPAEVIKASP
+2167 LPAEETKVSP
-2177 KVGQPAPKVC
+2177 KEIQPAPKVC
-2187 TPIKKED
+2187 TPIKKE
-2194 KQEVRKVVKELP
+2194 ETHESRKVEKELP
-2206 NTGSEEMD
+2206 NTGSEGMD
-2214 LPLKELAL
+2214 LPLKEFAL
-2222 ITGAALLARRRSK
+2222 ITGRLC
-2235 KEKES
+2235 

>member
-42 HNVQGGSNQALPG
+42 NNVQSDTNQATPV
-55 NSQNTNA
+55 NSQ
-62 DTNRDIVND
+62 DTNVANNRGLAN
-71 SQNTPN
+71 SAQNTPN
-77 AHATD
+77 QSATT
-82 NTSTNQALTNHQ
+82 NQSTNQALVNH
-94 NVDVANQVGPAPIQP
+94 NNGSIANQATPTSVQSSTP
-109 SASPAQNNNNS
+109 SAQNNNHTDGNTTATETVS
-120 NANSTATEPAA
+120 NAN
-131 NTNNNLASNNNTLNV
+131 NKDVVSNNTTLNV
-146 PNNTDNND
+146 PNKTNENG
-154 SARHL
+154 SGGHL

-175 ELVAIAEEASNRPKK
+175 ELVAIAEQASNRPKK
-190 RSRRAAPT
+190 RSRRAAPA
-198 DPNATPADPT
+198 DPNATPADP
-208 ATPADPTAGNGSAPV
+208 AAAAAGNGGAPV

-237 NNIGQNAP
+237 NNAGQNAP
-245 NEVLSFDDNN
+245 NEVLSFDDNG

-262 SVPTVTVVDNLPGY
+262 SVPSVTVVDNLPGF

-316 IRGNDTNDHGDF
+316 IKGNDTNDHGDF
-328 NGIEKTLTVNPN
+328 NGIEK
-340 SELIFE
+340 S
-346 FNTMT
+346 
-351 TKNYQAQGNVIALG
+351 
-365 RIRGNDT
+365 
-372 NDHGDFNGIEK
+372 
-383 TLTVNPNSE
+383 LTVNPNSE

-403 NYQGMTNLIIK
+403 NYQGVTNLIIK
-414 NADNDTVIG
+414 NADNDTVIA
-423 EKVVAYGPIWR
+423 EKSVAYGPIWR
-434 LLKVPENVSHLK
+434 LFKVPENVSHLK

-524 VYKIQLPE
+524 VYKVQLPE

-544 FPSGNSGVDI
+544 FPSSNSGVDM
-554 NDMNVTYDA
+554 NDFNVTYDA
-563 ANRIITIKSTGGGTG
+563 ANRVITIKSTGGGSG

-585 PDKILDLKYKLRVNN
+585 PDKKLDLKYKLRVNN

-612 LTYKTYSQ
+612 LTYKTYTQ

-696 DIDSLANQM
+696 DIDSLTNQM

-717 AVNRKVDDMEDLVNQ
+717 AVNKKVDQMEDLVNQ

-792 KQAIRDKA
+792 KKAIRDKA
-800 AKQREIIN
+800 TKQREIIN
-808 HTPDATQDEIQDALN
+808 ATPDATEDEIQDALN
-823 QLTTDETDAIDNVT
+823 QLATDETDAIDNVT
-837 NATTNADVETAKNNG
+837 NATTNADVEIAKNNG
-852 INTIGAVAPQV
+852 INTIGAVVPQV

-913 NQATTNDDVDTAKG
+913 NQATTNADVDNAKG

-968 QEERQAAIEKVNAAV
+968 QEERQAAIDKVNAAV
-983 AVANTNILNAN
+983 TAANTNILNAN

-1008 GIQAIEPATKV
+1008 GIQAITPATKV
-1019 KTDAKNAIDQSA
+1019 KTDAKNAIDKSA
-1031 ETQHNAIFNNNDATL
+1031 ETQHNTIFNNNDATL

-1103 VNEKAREAITNINA
+1103 VNDKAREAITNINA

-1135 LKNRALN
+1135 LKNRALT

-1181 TDLAT
+1181 NDLAT

-1209 VDQDLATAINNIN
+1209 VDQELATAINNIN

-1256 QTNQHY
+1256 QINQHY
-1262 SAKLVEINATPDA
+1262 NAKLAEINATPDA
-1275 TDDEKNAAINTLN
+1275 TNDEKNAAINTLN

-1361 NQINQLKDQAFN
+1361 NQINQLKDQAIN
-1373 QINQNQTNDQVDA
+1373 QINQNQTNDQVDT
-1386 TTNQAINAIDN
+1386 TTNQAVNAIDN
-1397 VEAEVVIKPKA
+1397 VEAEVVIKPTA

-1436 ALQALAKEK
+1436 ASQALAKEK

-1476 PETKIK
+1476 PETKVK

-1494 ELRAQINQDKEATA
+1494 ELRAKINQDKEATA
-1508 EERQAALDKIND
+1508 EERQVALDKINEF
-1520 LVAKA
+1520 VNQA
-1525 MTNITN
+1525 MTDITN
-1531 DRTNQQVNDSTNQ
+1531 NRTNQQVDDTTSQ
-1544 ALDDIALVTP
+1544 ALDSIALVAP
-1554 DHIVRAAARDAV
+1554 EHIVRAAARDAV

-1572 KKHEI
+1572 KKQEI

-1591 LNQLANNEKRA
+1591 LNQLANNEKLA
-1602 LQNINQAIANNDVK
+1602 LQNINQAVTNNDVK
-1616 RVESNG
+1616 RVETNG
-1622 IATLKGVEP
+1622 IATLKGVQP
-1631 HIVVKPEAQEA
+1631 HIVIKPEAQQA
-1642 IKASADNQVESI
+1642 IKATAENQVESI

-1660 TTDELDE
+1660 TVDELDE
-1667 ANQQI
+1667 ANQLI
-1672 NDTLKQGQQDIDNTT
+1672 SDTLKQAQQEIENTN
-1687 QDAAVNDVRNQTIK
+1687 QDAAVTDVRNQTIK

-1718 NIDESNNNQ
+1718 SIEENNKNQ

-1740 ERNVAIAAL
+1740 ERDVAIDTL
-1749 NKIVNAIKND
+1749 NKIVNTIKND
-1759 IAQNKTNAEVDQT
+1759 IAQNKTNAEVDRT
-1772 EADGNNNIK
+1772 ETDGNDNIK

-1794 QSVSAKAEAQN
+1794 QSVGVKAEAQN

-1843 AQVNQNS
+1843 AQVNQDS

-1893 EEQNA
+1893 EEQNI
-1898 AIVQV
+1898 AIAQV

-1911 QQIAGAVTNADVAYL
+1911 QQIASAVTNADVAYL
-1926 LHDGKNEIREIEPVI
+1926 LHDEKNEIREIEPVI
-1941 NKKATAREQLTTLF
+1941 NRKASAREQLTTLF

-1960 AIEANVQAT
+1960 AIEANIQAT

-1994 RSNAQVDKTATLNLQ
+1994 RSNAQVDKTASLNLQ

-2029 DDLARVTHLVQNY
+2029 DDLARVTALVQNY
-2042 RKVSDRNKAD
+2042 RKVSNRNKAD

-2085 VALGDIEAVITE
+2085 VALSDIEAVITE

-2128 KALIDQYVADGNR
+2128 KVLIDQYVADGNR
-2141 MVDEDATLNDIK
+2141 MIDEDATLNDIK
-2153 KDTQLII
+2153 QHTQFIV

-2167 LPAEVIKASP
+2167 LPAEATKVSP
-2177 KVGQPAPKVC
+2177 KEIQPAPKVC
-2187 TPIKKED
+2187 TPIKKE
-2194 KQEVRKVVKELP
+2194 ETHESRKVEKELP
-2206 NTGSEEMD
+2206 NTGSEGMD
-2214 LPLKELAL
+2214 LPLKEFAL
-2222 ITGAALLARRRSK
+2222 ITGAALLARRRTK
-2235 KEKES
+2235 NEKES

>member
-55 NSQNTNA
+55 NSPNTNA
-62 DTNRDIVND
+62 DTNRDIVNG

-94 NVDVANQVGPAPIQP
+94 NVGVANQVAPAPIQP
-109 SASPAQNNNNS
+109 STSSASNNNHS
-120 NANSTATEPAA
+120 DANSTATEPAA

-190 RSRRAAPT
+190 RSRRAAPA
-198 DPNATPADPT
+198 DPN

-223 AITAPYTPTTDPNA
+223 AITAPFTPTTDPNA

-245 NEVLSFDDNN
+245 NEVLTFDDNN

-316 IRGNDTNDHGDF
+316 IKGNDTNDHG
-328 NGIEKTLTVNPN
+328 G
-340 SELIFE
+340 
-346 FNTMT
+346 
-351 TKNYQAQGNVIALG
+351 
-365 RIRGNDT
+365 
-372 NDHGDFNGIEK
+372 FNGIEK

-606 VTFNDT
+606 VTFNDI
-612 LTYKTYSQ
+612 LTYKTYTQ

-640 IIMNKDALQAEVDRR
+640 IIMNKDALQGEVDRR

-668 FNDLKR
+668 FNELKR

-696 DIDSLANQM
+696 DIDSLVNQM

-808 HTPDATQDEIQDALN
+808 NTPDATQDEIQDALN

-983 AVANTNILNAN
+983 AAANTNILNAN

-1103 VNEKAREAITNINA
+1103 VNDKAREAITNINA

-1196 NATTEEKQVALNQ
+1196 NATDEEKQVALNQ

-1246 NIVKKPAALA
+1246 NIVKKPTALA
-1256 QTNQHY
+1256 QINQHY
-1262 SAKLVEINATPDA
+1262 NAKLAEINATPDA

-1397 VEAEVVIKPKA
+1397 VEAKVVIKPKA

-1436 ALQALAKEK
+1436 ALLALAKEK

-1476 PETKIK
+1476 PETKVK

-1554 DHIVRAAARDAV
+1554 DHIVRATARDAV

-1602 LQNINQAIANNDVK
+1602 LQNIDQAIANNDVK

-1911 QQIAGAVTNADVAYL
+1911 QQIASAVTNADVAYL

-1955 NDKKQ
+1955 NDKKL

-1994 RSNAQVDKTATLNLQ
+1994 RSNAQVDKTASLNLQ

-2128 KALIDQYVADGNR
+2128 KALIDQYVADGIR
-2141 MVDEDATLNDIK
+2141 MIDEDATLNDIK
-2153 KDTQLII
+2153 QHTQFIV

-2167 LPAEVIKASP
+2167 LPAEATKVLP
-2177 KVGQPAPKVC
+2177 KVGQPAPKLC
-2187 TPIKKED
+2187 TSIKKVD

-2222 ITGAALLARRRSK
+2222 ITGAALLARRRNK
-2235 KEKES
+2235 NEKES

>member
-11 IRKYKVGIFS
+11 IRKYKIGIFS

-42 HNVQGGSNQALPG
+42 NNVQSDTNQATPV
-55 NSQNTNA
+55 NSQDKDVAN
-62 DTNRDIVND
+62 NRGLAN
-71 SQNTPN
+71 SAQNTPN
-77 AHATD
+77 QSATT
-82 NTSTNQALTNHQ
+82 NQATNQALVNH
-94 NVDVANQVGPAPIQP
+94 NNGSIVNQATPTSVQSSTP
-109 SASPAQNNNNS
+109 SAQNNNHTDGNTTATETVS
-120 NANSTATEPAA
+120 NAN
-131 NTNNNLASNNNTLNV
+131 NNDVASNNTTLNV
-146 PNNTDNND
+146 PNKTNENG
-154 SARHL
+154 SGGHL

-175 ELVAIAEEASNRPKK
+175 ELVAIAEPASNRPKK
-190 RSRRAAPT
+190 RSRRAAPA
-198 DPNATPADPT
+198 DPNATPADPG
-208 ATPADPTAGNGSAPV
+208 AAAAGNGGAPV

-237 NNIGQNAP
+237 NNAGQNAP
-245 NEVLSFDDNN
+245 NEVLSFDDNS

-262 SVPTVTVVDNLPGY
+262 SVPSVTVVDNLPGF

-282 KVGVFSHAMVRT
+282 KVGVLSHAMVRT
-294 SMFDSGD
+294 SMFEAGS
-301 AKNYQAQGNVIALGR
+301 NRTYQAQGNVLALGR
-316 IRGNDTNDHGDF
+316 ISGTDASNHGDF
-328 NGIEKTLTVNPN
+328 NGIEKSLTVNPN

-346 FNTMT
+346 FNTMP
-351 TKNYQAQGNVIALG
+351 TKNGQGATNV
-365 RIRGNDT
+365 
-372 NDHGDFNGIEK
+372 
-383 TLTVNPNSE
+383 
-392 LIFEFNTMTTK
+392 
-403 NYQGMTNLIIK
+403 IIK
-414 NADNDTVIG
+414 NADTNDTIA
-423 EKVVAYGPIWR
+423 EKTVEGGPTLR
-434 LLKVPENVSHLK
+434 LFKVPDNVRNLK

-462 YQLRDGYKY
+462 YQLKDGYKY
-471 YDFVDS
+471 YSFVDS

-512 GNFGASF
+512 GNSGASLD
-519 NTDDF
+519 TDEF

-544 FPSGNSGVDI
+544 FPSNNSGVDV

-563 ANRIITIKSTGGGTG
+563 ANRVITIKSTGGGTT

-612 LTYKTYSQ
+612 LTYKTYTQ
-620 DFINSP
+620 DFINSA

-668 FNDLKR
+668 FNDLKK
-674 RAQTILD
+674 RAQTILA

-696 DIDSLANQM
+696 DIDSLTNQM

-717 AVNRKVDDMEDLVNQ
+717 AVNQKADQMEDLVNQ

-750 HKNEIIGNI
+750 HKGNIIGDI

-792 KQAIRDKA
+792 KKAIRDKA
-800 AKQREIIN
+800 TKQREIIN
-808 HTPDATQDEIQDALN
+808 ATPDATEDEIQDALN
-823 QLTTDETDAIDNVT
+823 QLATDETDAIDNVT

-852 INTIGAVAPQV
+852 INTIGAVVPQV
-863 THKQAARDA
+863 THKKAARDA

-913 NQATTNDDVDTAKG
+913 NQATTNADVDNAKG

-968 QEERQAAIEKVNAAV
+968 QEERQAAIDKVNAAV
-983 AVANTNILNAN
+983 TAANTNILNAN

-1008 GIQAIEPATKV
+1008 GIQAITPATKV
-1019 KTDAKNAIDQSA
+1019 KTDAKNAIDKSA
-1031 ETQHNAIFNNNDATL
+1031 ETQHNTIFNNNDATL

-1091 PATQVKTDARNA
+1091 PATQVKTDARNV
-1103 VNEKAREAITNINA
+1103 VNDKAREAITNINA

-1135 LKNRALN
+1135 LKNRALT

-1181 TDLAT
+1181 NDLAT

-1209 VDQDLATAINNIN
+1209 VDQELATAINNIN
-1222 QADTNAEVDQAQQL
+1222 QADTNEEVDQAQQL

-1256 QTNQHY
+1256 QINQHY
-1262 SAKLVEINATPDA
+1262 NAKLAEINATPDA
-1275 TDDEKNAAINTLN
+1275 TNDEKNAAINTLN

-1295 ESIKQAN
+1295 ESIKKAN

-1386 TTNQAINAIDN
+1386 TTNQAVNAIDN

-1436 ALQALAKEK
+1436 ASQALAKEK

-1476 PETKIK
+1476 PETKVK

-1494 ELRAQINQDKEATA
+1494 ELRAKINQDKEATA
-1508 EERQAALDKIND
+1508 EERQVALDKINEF
-1520 LVAKA
+1520 VNQA
-1525 MTNITN
+1525 MTDITN
-1531 DRTNQQVNDSTNQ
+1531 NRTNQQVDDTTSQ
-1544 ALDDIALVTP
+1544 ALDSNALVAP
-1554 DHIVRAAARDAV
+1554 EHIVRAAARDAV

-1572 KKHEI
+1572 KKQEI

-1591 LNQLANNEKRA
+1591 LNQLANNEKLA
-1602 LQNINQAIANNDVK
+1602 LQNINQAVTNNDVK
-1616 RVESNG
+1616 RVETNG
-1622 IATLKGVEP
+1622 IATLKGVQP
-1631 HIVVKPEAQEA
+1631 HIVIKPEAQQA
-1642 IKASADNQVESI
+1642 IKASAENQVESI

-1660 TTDELDE
+1660 TVDELDE
-1667 ANQQI
+1667 ANQLI
-1672 NDTLKQGQQDIDNTT
+1672 SDTLKQAQQEIENTN
-1687 QDAAVNDVRNQTIK
+1687 QDAAVTDVRNQTIK

-1718 NIDESNNNQ
+1718 SIEENNKNQ

-1740 ERNVAIAAL
+1740 ERDVAIDTL
-1749 NKIVNAIKND
+1749 NKIVNTIKND
-1759 IAQNKTNAEVDQT
+1759 IAQNKTNAEVDRT
-1772 EADGNNNIK
+1772 ETDGNDNIK

-1794 QSVSAKAEAQN
+1794 QSVGVKAEAQN

-1843 AQVNQNS
+1843 AQVNQDS
-1850 IDAQN
+1850 INAQN

-1893 EEQNA
+1893 EEQNI
-1898 AIVQV
+1898 AIAQV

-1911 QQIAGAVTNADVAYL
+1911 QQIASAVTNADVAYL
-1926 LHDGKNEIREIEPVI
+1926 LHNEKNEIREIEPVI
-1941 NKKATAREQLTTLF
+1941 NRKASAREQLTTLF

-1960 AIEANVQAT
+1960 AIEANIQAT

-1994 RSNAQVDKTATLNLQ
+1994 RSNAQVDKTASLNLQ

-2029 DDLARVTHLVQNY
+2029 DDLARVTALVQNY

-2085 VALGDIEAVITE
+2085 VALSDIEAVITE

-2128 KALIDQYVADGNR
+2128 KVLIDQYVADGNR
-2141 MVDEDATLNDIK
+2141 MIDEDATLNDIK
-2153 KDTQLII
+2153 QHTQFIV

-2167 LPAEVIKASP
+2167 LPAEATKVSP
-2177 KVGQPAPKVC
+2177 KVIQPAPKVC
-2187 TPIKKED
+2187 TPIKKE
-2194 KQEVRKVVKELP
+2194 ETHESRKVEKELP
-2206 NTGSEEMD
+2206 NTGSEGMD
-2214 LPLKELAL
+2214 LPLKEFAL
-2222 ITGAALLARRRSK
+2222 ITGAALLARRRTK
-2235 KEKES
+2235 NEKES

>member
-42 HNVQGGSNQALPG
+42 NNVQSDTNQATPV
-55 NSQNTNA
+55 NSQ
-62 DTNRDIVND
+62 DTNVANNRGLAN
-71 SQNTPN
+71 SAQNTPN
-77 AHATD
+77 QSATT
-82 NTSTNQALTNHQ
+82 NQSTNQALVNH
-94 NVDVANQVGPAPIQP
+94 NNGSIANQATPTSVQSSTP
-109 SASPAQNNNNS
+109 SAQNNNHTDGNTTATETVS
-120 NANSTATEPAA
+120 NAN
-131 NTNNNLASNNNTLNV
+131 NKDVVSNNTTLNV
-146 PNNTDNND
+146 PNKTNENG
-154 SARHL
+154 SGGHL

-175 ELVAIAEEASNRPKK
+175 ELVAIAEQASNRPKK
-190 RSRRAAPT
+190 RSRRAAPA
-198 DPNATPADPT
+198 DPNATPADP
-208 ATPADPTAGNGSAPV
+208 AAAAAGNGGAPV

-237 NNIGQNAP
+237 NNAGQNAP
-245 NEVLSFDDNN
+245 NEVLSFDDNG

-262 SVPTVTVVDNLPGY
+262 SVPSVTVVDNLPGF

-316 IRGNDTNDHGDF
+316 IKGNDTNDHGDF
-328 NGIEKTLTVNPN
+328 NGIEK
-340 SELIFE
+340 S
-346 FNTMT
+346 
-351 TKNYQAQGNVIALG
+351 
-365 RIRGNDT
+365 
-372 NDHGDFNGIEK
+372 
-383 TLTVNPNSE
+383 LTVNPNSE

-403 NYQGMTNLIIK
+403 NYQGVTNLIIK
-414 NADNDTVIG
+414 NADNDTVIA
-423 EKVVAYGPIWR
+423 EKSVAYGPIWR
-434 LLKVPENVSHLK
+434 LFKVPENVSHLK

-502 FTVTTSLKNN
+502 FTVTTSLKDN

-524 VYKIQLPE
+524 VYKVQLPE

-544 FPSGNSGVDI
+544 FPSSNSGVDM
-554 NDMNVTYDA
+554 NDFNVTYDA
-563 ANRIITIKSTGGGTG
+563 ANRVITIKSTGGGSG

-612 LTYKTYSQ
+612 LTYKTYTQ

-696 DIDSLANQM
+696 DIDSLTNQM

-717 AVNRKVDDMEDLVNQ
+717 AVNKKVDQMEDLVNQ

-792 KQAIRDKA
+792 KKAIRDKA
-800 AKQREIIN
+800 TKQREIIN
-808 HTPDATQDEIQDALN
+808 ATPDATEDEIQDALN
-823 QLTTDETDAIDNVT
+823 QLATDETDAIDNVT
-837 NATTNADVETAKNNG
+837 NATTNADVEIAKNNG
-852 INTIGAVAPQV
+852 INTIGAVVPQV

-913 NQATTNDDVDTAKG
+913 NQATTNADVDNAKG

-968 QEERQAAIEKVNAAV
+968 QEERQAAIDKVNAAV
-983 AVANTNILNAN
+983 TAANTNILNAN

-1008 GIQAIEPATKV
+1008 GIQAITPATKV
-1019 KTDAKNAIDQSA
+1019 KTDAKNAIDKSA
-1031 ETQHNAIFNNNDATL
+1031 ETQHNTIFNNNDATL

-1103 VNEKAREAITNINA
+1103 VNDKAREAITNINA

-1135 LKNRALN
+1135 LKNRALT

-1181 TDLAT
+1181 NDLAT

-1209 VDQDLATAINNIN
+1209 VDQELATAINNIN

-1256 QTNQHY
+1256 QINQHY
-1262 SAKLVEINATPDA
+1262 NAKLAEINATPDA
-1275 TDDEKNAAINTLN
+1275 TNDEKNAAINTLN

-1361 NQINQLKDQAFN
+1361 NQINQLKDQAIN
-1373 QINQNQTNDQVDA
+1373 QINQNQTNDQVDT
-1386 TTNQAINAIDN
+1386 TTNQAVNAIDN

-1436 ALQALAKEK
+1436 ASQALAKEK

-1476 PETKIK
+1476 PETKVK

-1494 ELRAQINQDKEATA
+1494 ELRAKINQDKEATA
-1508 EERQAALDKIND
+1508 EERQVALDKINEF
-1520 LVAKA
+1520 VNQA
-1525 MTNITN
+1525 MTDITN
-1531 DRTNQQVNDSTNQ
+1531 NRTNQQVDDTTSQ
-1544 ALDDIALVTP
+1544 ALDSIALVAP
-1554 DHIVRAAARDAV
+1554 EHIVRAAARDAV

-1572 KKHEI
+1572 KKQEI

-1591 LNQLANNEKRA
+1591 LNQLANNEKLA
-1602 LQNINQAIANNDVK
+1602 LQNINQAVTNNDVK
-1616 RVESNG
+1616 RVETNG
-1622 IATLKGVEP
+1622 IATLKGVQP
-1631 HIVVKPEAQEA
+1631 HIVIKPEAQQA
-1642 IKASADNQVESI
+1642 IKATAENQVESI

-1660 TTDELDE
+1660 TVDELDE
-1667 ANQQI
+1667 ANQLI
-1672 NDTLKQGQQDIDNTT
+1672 SDTLKQAQQEIENTN
-1687 QDAAVNDVRNQTIK
+1687 QDAAVTDVRNQTIK

-1718 NIDESNNNQ
+1718 SIEENNKNQ

-1740 ERNVAIAAL
+1740 ERDVAIDTL
-1749 NKIVNAIKND
+1749 NKIVNTIKND
-1759 IAQNKTNAEVDQT
+1759 IAQNKTNAEVDRT
-1772 EADGNNNIK
+1772 ETDGNDNIK

-1794 QSVSAKAEAQN
+1794 QSVGVKAEAQN

-1843 AQVNQNS
+1843 AQVNQDS

-1893 EEQNA
+1893 EEQNI
-1898 AIVQV
+1898 AIAQV

-1911 QQIAGAVTNADVAYL
+1911 QQIASAVTNADVAYL
-1926 LHDGKNEIREIEPVI
+1926 LHDEKNEIREIEPVI
-1941 NKKATAREQLTTLF
+1941 NRKASAREQLTTLF

-1960 AIEANVQAT
+1960 AIEANIQAT

-1994 RSNAQVDKTATLNLQ
+1994 RSNAQVDKTASLNLQ

-2029 DDLARVTHLVQNY
+2029 DDLARVTALVQNY
-2042 RKVSDRNKAD
+2042 RKVSNRNKAD

-2085 VALGDIEAVITE
+2085 VALSDIEAVITE

-2128 KALIDQYVADGNR
+2128 KVLIDQYVADGNR
-2141 MVDEDATLNDIK
+2141 MIDEDATLNDIK
-2153 KDTQLII
+2153 QHTQFIV

-2167 LPAEVIKASP
+2167 LPAEATKVSP
-2177 KVGQPAPKVC
+2177 KEIQPAPKVC
-2187 TPIKKED
+2187 TPIKKE
-2194 KQEVRKVVKELP
+2194 ETHESRKVEKELP
-2206 NTGSEEMD
+2206 NTGSEGMD
-2214 LPLKELAL
+2214 LPLKEFAL
-2222 ITGAALLARRRSK
+2222 ITGAALLARRRTK
-2235 KEKES
+2235 NEKES

>member
-42 HNVQGGSNQALPG
+42 NNVQSDTNQATPV
-55 NSQNTNA
+55 NSQ
-62 DTNRDIVND
+62 DTNVANNRGLAN
-71 SQNTPN
+71 SAQNTPN
-77 AHATD
+77 QSATT
-82 NTSTNQALTNHQ
+82 NQSTNQALVNH
-94 NVDVANQVGPAPIQP
+94 NNGSIANQATPTSVQSSTP
-109 SASPAQNNNNS
+109 SVQNNNHTDGNTTATETVS
-120 NANSTATEPAA
+120 NAN
-131 NTNNNLASNNNTLNV
+131 NNDVVSNNTTLNV
-146 PNNTDNND
+146 PNKTNENG
-154 SARHL
+154 SGGHL

-175 ELVAIAEEASNRPKK
+175 ELVAIAEQASNRPKK
-190 RSRRAAPT
+190 RSRRAAPA
-198 DPNATPADPT
+198 DPNATSADPAVAAANGTVPAGNT
-208 ATPADPTAGNGSAPV
+208 AT
-223 AITAPYTPTTDPNA
+223 YTPTTDPNA
-237 NNIGQNAP
+237 NNAGQNAP
-245 NEVLSFDDNN
+245 NEVLSFDDNG

-262 SVPTVTVVDNLPGY
+262 SVPTVNVVNNLPGF

-301 AKNYQAQGNVIALGR
+301 NKNYQAQGNVIALGR
-316 IRGNDTNDHGDF
+316 IHGTDTNGHGDF

-351 TKNYQAQGNVIALG
+351 TKNGQGATNV
-365 RIRGNDT
+365 
-372 NDHGDFNGIEK
+372 
-383 TLTVNPNSE
+383 
-392 LIFEFNTMTTK
+392 
-403 NYQGMTNLIIK
+403 IIK
-414 NADNDTVIG
+414 NADTNDTIA
-423 EKVVAYGPIWR
+423 EKTVEGGPTLR
-434 LLKVPENVSHLK
+434 LFKVPDNVRNLK

-462 YQLRDGYKY
+462 YQLKDGYKY
-471 YDFVDS
+471 YSFVDS

-524 VYKIQLPE
+524 VYKVQLPE

-544 FPSGNSGVDI
+544 FPSSNSGVDM
-554 NDMNVTYDA
+554 NDFNVTYDA
-563 ANRIITIKSTGGGTG
+563 ANRVITIKSTGGGSG

-612 LTYKTYSQ
+612 LTYKTYTQ

-668 FNDLKR
+668 FNSLKR

-696 DIDSLANQM
+696 DIDALANQM

-717 AVNRKVDDMEDLVNQ
+717 AVNQKVNQMEDLVNQ

-738 EEKQAAIQVIEE
+738 EEKQDAIQVIEQ
-750 HKNEIIGNI
+750 HKDEIIGNI

-792 KQAIRDKA
+792 KKAIRDKA
-800 AKQREIIN
+800 TKQREIIN
-808 HTPDATQDEIQDALN
+808 ATPDATEDEIQDAIN
-823 QLTTDETDAIDNVT
+823 QLATDETDAIDNVT

-852 INTIGAVAPQV
+852 INTIGAVVPQV
-863 THKQAARDA
+863 THKKAARDA

-881 QQINSNREA
+881 QQINNNREA

-895 NAALN
+895 DAALN

-913 NQATTNDDVDTAKG
+913 NQATTNADVDNAKG

-968 QEERQAAIEKVNAAV
+968 QEERQAAIDKVNAAV
-983 AVANTNILNAN
+983 TAANTNILNAN
-994 TNADVEQVKTNAIQ
+994 TNANVEQVKTNAIQ
-1008 GIQAIEPATKV
+1008 GIQAITPATKV
-1019 KTDAKNAIDQSA
+1019 KTDAKNAIDKST
-1031 ETQHNAIFNNNDATL
+1031 ETQHNTIFNNNDATL

-1091 PATQVKTDARNA
+1091 PATQVKTDARNV
-1103 VNEKAREAITNINA
+1103 VNDKAREAITNINA

-1135 LKNRALN
+1135 LKNRALT

-1181 TDLAT
+1181 NDLAT

-1209 VDQDLATAINNIN
+1209 VDQELATAINNIN

-1256 QTNQHY
+1256 QINQHY
-1262 SAKLVEINATPDA
+1262 NAKLAEINATPDA
-1275 TDDEKNAAINTLN
+1275 TNDEKNAAINTLN

-1361 NQINQLKDQAFN
+1361 NQINQFKDQAFN

-1386 TTNQAINAIDN
+1386 TTNQAVNAIDN

-1436 ALQALAKEK
+1436 ASQALAKEK

-1476 PETKIK
+1476 PETKVK

-1494 ELRAQINQDKEATA
+1494 ELRAKINQDKEATA
-1508 EERQAALDKIND
+1508 EGRQVALDKINEF
-1520 LVAKA
+1520 VNQA
-1525 MTNITN
+1525 MTDITN
-1531 DRTNQQVNDSTNQ
+1531 NRTNQQVDDTTSQ
-1544 ALDDIALVTP
+1544 ALDSIALVTP
-1554 DHIVRAAARDAV
+1554 EHIVRAGARDAV

-1572 KKHEI
+1572 KKQEI

-1591 LNQLANNEKRA
+1591 LNQLANNEKLA
-1602 LQNINQAIANNDVK
+1602 LQNINQAVTNNDVK
-1616 RVESNG
+1616 RVETNG
-1622 IATLKGVEP
+1622 IATLKGVQP
-1631 HIVVKPEAQEA
+1631 HIVIKPEAQQA
-1642 IKASADNQVESI
+1642 IKASAENQVESI

-1660 TTDELDE
+1660 TVDELDE
-1667 ANQQI
+1667 ANQLI
-1672 NDTLKQGQQDIDNTT
+1672 SDTLKQAQQEIENTN
-1687 QDAAVNDVRNQTIK
+1687 QDAAVTDVRNQTIK

-1718 NIDESNNNQ
+1718 SIEENNKNQ
-1727 LDAIRNTLDTTQD
+1727 LDAIRDTLDTTQD
-1740 ERNVAIAAL
+1740 ERDVAIDTL
-1749 NKIVNAIKND
+1749 NKIVNTIKND
-1759 IAQNKTNAEVDQT
+1759 IAQNKTNAEVDRT
-1772 EADGNNNIK
+1772 ETDGNDNIK
-1781 VILPKVQVKPAAR
+1781 VILPKVQVKPSAR
-1794 QSVSAKAEAQN
+1794 QSVGVKAEAQN

-1843 AQVNQNS
+1843 AQVNQDS
-1850 IDAQN
+1850 INAQN

-1898 AIVQV
+1898 AIAQV

-1911 QQIAGAVTNADVAYL
+1911 QQIASAVTNADVAYL
-1926 LHDGKNEIREIEPVI
+1926 LHDEKNEIREIEPVI
-1941 NKKATAREQLTTLF
+1941 NRKASAREQLTTLF

-1960 AIEANVQAT
+1960 AIEANIQAT

-1994 RSNAQVDKTATLNLQ
+1994 RSNAQVDKTASLNIQ

-2029 DDLARVTHLVQNY
+2029 DDLARVTALVQNY

-2085 VALGDIEAVITE
+2085 VALSDIEAVITE

-2128 KALIDQYVADGNR
+2128 KVLIDQYVADGNR
-2141 MVDEDATLNDIK
+2141 MIDEDATLNDIK
-2153 KDTQLII
+2153 QHTQFIV

-2167 LPAEVIKASP
+2167 LPAEATKVSP
-2177 KVGQPAPKVC
+2177 KVIQSAPKVC
-2187 TPIKKED
+2187 TPIKKE
-2194 KQEVRKVVKELP
+2194 EIHESRKVEKELP
-2206 NTGSEEMD
+2206 NTGSEGMD
-2214 LPLKELAL
+2214 LPLKEFAL
-2222 ITGAALLARRRSK
+2222 ITGAALLARRRTK
-2235 KEKES
+2235 NEKES

>member
-11 IRKYKVGIFS
+11 IRKYKIGIFS

-42 HNVQGGSNQALPG
+42 NNVQSDTNQATPV
-55 NSQNTNA
+55 NSQDKDVAN
-62 DTNRDIVND
+62 NRGLAN
-71 SQNTPN
+71 SAQNTPN
-77 AHATD
+77 QSATT
-82 NTSTNQALTNHQ
+82 NQATNQALVNH
-94 NVDVANQVGPAPIQP
+94 NNGSIVNQATPTSVQSSTP
-109 SASPAQNNNNS
+109 SAQNNNHTDGNTTATETVS
-120 NANSTATEPAA
+120 NAN
-131 NTNNNLASNNNTLNV
+131 NNDVASNNTTLNV
-146 PNNTDNND
+146 PNKTNENG
-154 SARHL
+154 SGGHL

-175 ELVAIAEEASNRPKK
+175 ELVAIAEPASNRPKK
-190 RSRRAAPT
+190 RSRRAAPA
-198 DPNATPADPT
+198 DPNATPADPG
-208 ATPADPTAGNGSAPV
+208 AAAAGNGGAPV

-237 NNIGQNAP
+237 NNAGQNAP
-245 NEVLSFDDNN
+245 NEVLSFDDNS

-262 SVPTVTVVDNLPGY
+262 SVPSVTVVDNLPGF

-282 KVGVFSHAMVRT
+282 KVGVLSHAMVRT
-294 SMFDSGD
+294 SMFEAGS
-301 AKNYQAQGNVIALGR
+301 NRTYQAQGNVLALGR
-316 IRGNDTNDHGDF
+316 ISGTDASNHGDF
-328 NGIEKTLTVNPN
+328 NGIEKSLTVNPN

-346 FNTMT
+346 FNTMP
-351 TKNYQAQGNVIALG
+351 TKNGQGATNV
-365 RIRGNDT
+365 
-372 NDHGDFNGIEK
+372 
-383 TLTVNPNSE
+383 
-392 LIFEFNTMTTK
+392 
-403 NYQGMTNLIIK
+403 IIK
-414 NADNDTVIG
+414 NADTNDTIA
-423 EKVVAYGPIWR
+423 EKTVEGGPTLR
-434 LLKVPENVSHLK
+434 LFKVPDNVRNLK

-462 YQLRDGYKY
+462 YQLKDGYKY
-471 YDFVDS
+471 YSFVDS

-512 GNFGASF
+512 GNSGASLD
-519 NTDDF
+519 TDEF

-544 FPSGNSGVDI
+544 FPSNNSGVDV

-563 ANRIITIKSTGGGTG
+563 ANRVITIKSTGGGTT

-612 LTYKTYSQ
+612 LTYKTYTQ
-620 DFINSP
+620 DFINSA

-668 FNDLKR
+668 FNDLKK
-674 RAQTILD
+674 RAQTILA

-696 DIDSLANQM
+696 DIDSLTNQM

-717 AVNRKVDDMEDLVNQ
+717 AVNQKADQMEDLVNQ

-750 HKNEIIGNI
+750 HKGNIIGDI

-792 KQAIRDKA
+792 KKAIRDKA
-800 AKQREIIN
+800 TKQREIIN
-808 HTPDATQDEIQDALN
+808 ATPDATEDEIQDALN
-823 QLTTDETDAIDNVT
+823 QLATDETDAIDNVT

-852 INTIGAVAPQV
+852 INTIGAVVPQV
-863 THKQAARDA
+863 THKKAARDA

-913 NQATTNDDVDTAKG
+913 NQATTNADVDNAKG

-968 QEERQAAIEKVNAAV
+968 QEERQAAIDKVNAAV
-983 AVANTNILNAN
+983 TAANTNILNAN

-1008 GIQAIEPATKV
+1008 GIQAITPATKV
-1019 KTDAKNAIDQSA
+1019 KTDAKNAIDKSA
-1031 ETQHNAIFNNNDATL
+1031 ETQHNTIFNNNDATL

-1091 PATQVKTDARNA
+1091 PATQVKTDARNV
-1103 VNEKAREAITNINA
+1103 VNDKAREAITNINA

-1135 LKNRALN
+1135 LKNRALT

-1181 TDLAT
+1181 NDLAT

-1209 VDQDLATAINNIN
+1209 VDQELATAINNIN
-1222 QADTNAEVDQAQQL
+1222 QADTNEEVDQAQQL

-1256 QTNQHY
+1256 QINQHY
-1262 SAKLVEINATPDA
+1262 NAKLAEINATPDA
-1275 TDDEKNAAINTLN
+1275 TNDEKNAAINTLN

-1295 ESIKQAN
+1295 ESIKKAN

-1386 TTNQAINAIDN
+1386 TTNQAVNAIDN

-1436 ALQALAKEK
+1436 ASQALAKEK

-1476 PETKIK
+1476 PETKVK

-1494 ELRAQINQDKEATA
+1494 ELRAKINQDKEATA
-1508 EERQAALDKIND
+1508 EERQVALDKINEF
-1520 LVAKA
+1520 VNQA
-1525 MTNITN
+1525 MTDITN
-1531 DRTNQQVNDSTNQ
+1531 NRTNQQVDDTTSQ
-1544 ALDDIALVTP
+1544 ALDSIALVAP
-1554 DHIVRAAARDAV
+1554 EHIVRAAARDAV

-1572 KKHEI
+1572 KKQEI

-1591 LNQLANNEKRA
+1591 LNQLANNEKLA
-1602 LQNINQAIANNDVK
+1602 LQNINQAVTNNDVK
-1616 RVESNG
+1616 RVETNG
-1622 IATLKGVEP
+1622 IATLKGVQP
-1631 HIVVKPEAQEA
+1631 HIVIKPEAQQA
-1642 IKASADNQVESI
+1642 IKASAENQVESI

-1660 TTDELDE
+1660 TVDELDE
-1667 ANQQI
+1667 ANQLI
-1672 NDTLKQGQQDIDNTT
+1672 SNTLKQAQQEIENTN
-1687 QDAAVNDVRNQTIK
+1687 QDAAVTDVRNQTIK

-1718 NIDESNNNQ
+1718 SIEENNKNQ

-1740 ERNVAIAAL
+1740 ERDVAIDTL
-1749 NKIVNAIKND
+1749 NKIVNTIKND
-1759 IAQNKTNAEVDQT
+1759 IAQNKTNAEVDRT
-1772 EADGNNNIK
+1772 ETDGNDNIK

-1794 QSVSAKAEAQN
+1794 QSVGVKAEAQN

-1843 AQVNQNS
+1843 AQVNQDS
-1850 IDAQN
+1850 INAQN

-1893 EEQNA
+1893 EEQNI
-1898 AIVQV
+1898 AIAQV

-1911 QQIAGAVTNADVAYL
+1911 QQIASAVTNADVAYL
-1926 LHDGKNEIREIEPVI
+1926 LHNEKNEIREIEPVI
-1941 NKKATAREQLTTLF
+1941 NRKASAREQLTTLF

-1960 AIEANVQAT
+1960 AIEANIQAT

-1994 RSNAQVDKTATLNLQ
+1994 RSNAQVDKTASLNLQ

-2029 DDLARVTHLVQNY
+2029 DDLARVTALVQNY

-2085 VALGDIEAVITE
+2085 VALSDIEAVITE

-2128 KALIDQYVADGNR
+2128 KVLIDQYVADGNR
-2141 MVDEDATLNDIK
+2141 MIDEDATLNDIK
-2153 KDTQLII
+2153 QHTQFIV

-2167 LPAEVIKASP
+2167 LPAEATKVSP
-2177 KVGQPAPKVC
+2177 KVIQPAPKVC
-2187 TPIKKED
+2187 TPIKKE
-2194 KQEVRKVVKELP
+2194 ETHESRKVEKELP
-2206 NTGSEEMD
+2206 NTGSEGMD
-2214 LPLKELAL
+2214 LPLKEFAL
-2222 ITGAALLARRRSK
+2222 ITGAALLARRRTK
-2235 KEKES
+2235 NEKES

>member
-55 NSQNTNA
+55 NSPNTNA
-62 DTNRDIVND
+62 DTNRDIVNG

-94 NVDVANQVGPAPIQP
+94 NVGVANQVAPAPIQP
-109 SASPAQNNNNS
+109 STSSASNNNHS
-120 NANSTATEPAA
+120 DANSTATEPAA

-190 RSRRAAPT
+190 RSRRAAPA
-198 DPNATPADPT
+198 DPN

-223 AITAPYTPTTDPNA
+223 AITAPFTPTTDPNA

-245 NEVLSFDDNN
+245 NEVLTFDDNN

-316 IRGNDTNDHGDF
+316 IKGNDTNDHG
-328 NGIEKTLTVNPN
+328 G
-340 SELIFE
+340 
-346 FNTMT
+346 
-351 TKNYQAQGNVIALG
+351 
-365 RIRGNDT
+365 
-372 NDHGDFNGIEK
+372 FNGIEK

-606 VTFNDT
+606 VTFNDI
-612 LTYKTYSQ
+612 LTYKTYTQ

-640 IIMNKDALQAEVDRR
+640 IIMNKDVLQAEVDRR

-668 FNDLKR
+668 FNELKR

-696 DIDSLANQM
+696 DIDSLVNQM

-780 GDTATPVVKPNA
+780 GDTATPVVKTNA

-808 HTPDATQDEIQDALN
+808 NTPDATQDEIQDALN

-983 AVANTNILNAN
+983 AAANTNILNAN
-994 TNADVEQVKTNAIQ
+994 TNADVEQVKTNEIQ

-1103 VNEKAREAITNINA
+1103 VNDKAREAITNINA

-1196 NATTEEKQVALNQ
+1196 NATDEEKQVALNQ

-1246 NIVKKPAALA
+1246 NIVKKPTALA
-1256 QTNQHY
+1256 QINQHY
-1262 SAKLVEINATPDA
+1262 NAKLAEINATPDA

-1397 VEAEVVIKPKA
+1397 VEAKVVIKPKA

-1436 ALQALAKEK
+1436 ALLALAKEK

-1476 PETKIK
+1476 PETKVK

-1554 DHIVRAAARDAV
+1554 DHIVRATARDAV

-1602 LQNINQAIANNDVK
+1602 LQNIDQAIANNDVK

-1911 QQIAGAVTNADVAYL
+1911 QQIASAVTNADVAYL

-1955 NDKKQ
+1955 NDKKL

-1994 RSNAQVDKTATLNLQ
+1994 RSNAQVDKTASLNLQ

-2128 KALIDQYVADGNR
+2128 KALIDQYVADGIR
-2141 MVDEDATLNDIK
+2141 MIDEDATLNDIK
-2153 KDTQLII
+2153 QHTQFIV

-2167 LPAEVIKASP
+2167 LPAEATKVLP
-2177 KVGQPAPKVC
+2177 KVGQPAPKLC
-2187 TPIKKED
+2187 TSIKKVD

-2222 ITGAALLARRRSK
+2222 ITGAALLARRRNK
-2235 KEKES
+2235 NEKES

>member
-175 ELVAIAEEASNRPKK
+175 ELVEIAEEASNRPKK

-301 AKNYQAQGNVIALGR
+301 A
-316 IRGNDTNDHGDF
+316 
-328 NGIEKTLTVNPN
+328 
-340 SELIFE
+340 
-346 FNTMT
+346 
-351 TKNYQAQGNVIALG
+351 KNYQAQGNVIALG

-1147 STTAMVNSIRDD
+1147 STAMVNSIRDD

-2085 VALGDIEAVITE
+2085 VTLGDIEAVITE

>member
-42 HNVQGGSNQALPG
+42 NNVQSDTNQATPV
-55 NSQNTNA
+55 NSQDKDVAN
-62 DTNRDIVND
+62 NRGLAN
-71 SQNTPN
+71 SAQNTPN
-77 AHATD
+77 QSATT
-82 NTSTNQALTNHQ
+82 NQATNQALVNH
-94 NVDVANQVGPAPIQP
+94 NNGSIVNQATPTSVQSSTP
-109 SASPAQNNNNS
+109 SAQNNNHTDGNTTATETVS
-120 NANSTATEPAA
+120 NAN
-131 NTNNNLASNNNTLNV
+131 NNDVASNNTTLNV
-146 PNNTDNND
+146 PNKTNENG
-154 SARHL
+154 SGGHL

-175 ELVAIAEEASNRPKK
+175 ELVAIAEPASNRPKK
-190 RSRRAAPT
+190 RSRRAAPA
-198 DPNATPADPT
+198 DPNATPADPG
-208 ATPADPTAGNGSAPV
+208 AAAAGNGGAPV

-237 NNIGQNAP
+237 NNAGQNAP
-245 NEVLSFDDNN
+245 NEVLSFDDNS

-262 SVPTVTVVDNLPGY
+262 SVPSVTVVDNLPGF

-282 KVGVFSHAMVRT
+282 KIGVLSHAMVRT
-294 SMFDSGD
+294 SMFEAGS
-301 AKNYQAQGNVIALGR
+301 NRTYQAQGNVLALGR
-316 IRGNDTNDHGDF
+316 ISGTDASNHGDF
-328 NGIEKTLTVNPN
+328 NGIEKSLTVNPN

-346 FNTMT
+346 FNTMP
-351 TKNYQAQGNVIALG
+351 TKNGQGATNV
-365 RIRGNDT
+365 
-372 NDHGDFNGIEK
+372 
-383 TLTVNPNSE
+383 
-392 LIFEFNTMTTK
+392 
-403 NYQGMTNLIIK
+403 IIK
-414 NADNDTVIG
+414 NADTNDTIA
-423 EKVVAYGPIWR
+423 EKTVEGGPTLR
-434 LLKVPENVSHLK
+434 LFKVPDNVRNLK

-462 YQLRDGYKY
+462 YQLKDGYKY
-471 YDFVDS
+471 YSFVDS

-512 GNFGASF
+512 GNSGASLD
-519 NTDDF
+519 TDEF

-544 FPSGNSGVDI
+544 FPSNNSGVDV

-563 ANRIITIKSTGGGTG
+563 ANRVITIKSTGGGTT

-612 LTYKTYSQ
+612 LTYKTYTQ
-620 DFINSP
+620 DFINSA

-668 FNDLKR
+668 FNDLKK
-674 RAQTILD
+674 RAQTILA

-696 DIDSLANQM
+696 DIDTLTNQM

-717 AVNRKVDDMEDLVNQ
+717 AVNQKADQMEDLVNQ

-750 HKNEIIGNI
+750 HKGNIIGDI

-792 KQAIRDKA
+792 KKAIRDKA
-800 AKQREIIN
+800 TKQREIIN
-808 HTPDATQDEIQDALN
+808 ATPDATEDEIQDAIN
-823 QLTTDETDAIDNVT
+823 QLATDETDAIDNVT

-852 INTIGAVAPQV
+852 INTIGSVVPQV

-913 NQATTNDDVDTAKG
+913 NQATTNADVDNAKG

-968 QEERQAAIEKVNAAV
+968 QEERQAAIDKVNAAV
-983 AVANTNILNAN
+983 TAANTNILNAN
-994 TNADVEQVKTNAIQ
+994 TNAEVEQVKTNAIQ
-1008 GIQAIEPATKV
+1008 GIQAITPATKV
-1019 KTDAKNAIDQSA
+1019 KTDAKNAIDKSA
-1031 ETQHNAIFNNNDATL
+1031 ETQHNTIFNNNDATL

-1091 PATQVKTDARNA
+1091 PATQVKTDARNV
-1103 VNEKAREAITNINA
+1103 VNDKAREAITNINA

-1135 LKNRALN
+1135 LKNRALT

-1181 TDLAT
+1181 NDLAT

-1209 VDQDLATAINNIN
+1209 VDQELATAINNIN

-1256 QTNQHY
+1256 QINQHY
-1262 SAKLVEINATPDA
+1262 NAKLAEINATPDA
-1275 TDDEKNAAINTLN
+1275 TNDEKNAAINTLN

-1373 QINQNQTNDQVDA
+1373 QINQNQTNDQVDT
-1386 TTNQAINAIDN
+1386 TTNQALNAIDN

-1436 ALQALAKEK
+1436 ASQALAKEK

-1476 PETKIK
+1476 PETKVK

-1494 ELRAQINQDKEATA
+1494 ELRAKINQDKEATA
-1508 EERQAALDKIND
+1508 EERQVALDKINEF
-1520 LVAKA
+1520 VNQA
-1525 MTNITN
+1525 MTDITN
-1531 DRTNQQVNDSTNQ
+1531 NRTNQQVDDTTSQ
-1544 ALDDIALVTP
+1544 ALDSIALVAP
-1554 DHIVRAAARDAV
+1554 EHIVRAAARDAV

-1572 KKHEI
+1572 KKQEI

-1591 LNQLANNEKRA
+1591 LNQLANNKKLA
-1602 LQNINQAIANNDVK
+1602 LQNINQAVTNNDVK
-1616 RVESNG
+1616 RVETNG
-1622 IATLKGVEP
+1622 IATLKGVQP
-1631 HIVVKPEAQEA
+1631 HIVIKPEAQQA
-1642 IKASADNQVESI
+1642 IKASAENQVESI

-1660 TTDELDE
+1660 TVDELDE
-1667 ANQQI
+1667 ANQLI
-1672 NDTLKQGQQDIDNTT
+1672 SDTLKQAQQEIENTN
-1687 QDAAVNDVRNQTIK
+1687 QDAAVTDVRNQTIK

-1718 NIDESNNNQ
+1718 SIEENNKNQ

-1740 ERNVAIAAL
+1740 ERDVAIDTL
-1749 NKIVNAIKND
+1749 NKIVNTIKND
-1759 IAQNKTNAEVDQT
+1759 IAQNKTNAEVDRT
-1772 EADGNNNIK
+1772 ETDGNDNIK

-1794 QSVSAKAEAQN
+1794 QSVGVKAEAQN

-1843 AQVNQNS
+1843 AQVNQDS

-1893 EEQNA
+1893 EEQNI
-1898 AIVQV
+1898 AIAQV

-1911 QQIAGAVTNADVAYL
+1911 QQIASAVTNADVAYL
-1926 LHDGKNEIREIEPVI
+1926 LHDEKNEIREIEPVI
-1941 NKKATAREQLTTLF
+1941 SRKASAREQLTTLF

-1960 AIEANVQAT
+1960 AIEANIQAT

-1994 RSNAQVDKTATLNLQ
+1994 RSNAQVDKTASLNLQ

-2029 DDLARVTHLVQNY
+2029 DDLARVTALVQNY

-2085 VALGDIEAVITE
+2085 VALSDIEAVITE

-2128 KALIDQYVADGNR
+2128 KVLIDQYVADGNR
-2141 MVDEDATLNDIK
+2141 MIDEDATLNDIK
-2153 KDTQLII
+2153 QHTQFIV

-2167 LPAEVIKASP
+2167 LPAEAMKVSP
-2177 KVGQPAPKVC
+2177 KVIQPAPKVC
-2187 TPIKKED
+2187 TPIKKE
-2194 KQEVRKVVKELP
+2194 ETHESRKVEKELP

-2214 LPLKELAL
+2214 LPLKEFAL
-2222 ITGAALLARRRSK
+2222 ITGAALLARRRTK
-2235 KEKES
+2235 NEKES

>member
-42 HNVQGGSNQALPG
+42 NNVQSDTNQATPV
-55 NSQNTNA
+55 NSQ
-62 DTNRDIVND
+62 DTNVANNRGLAN
-71 SQNTPN
+71 SAQNTPN
-77 AHATD
+77 QSATT
-82 NTSTNQALTNHQ
+82 NQSTNQALVNH
-94 NVDVANQVGPAPIQP
+94 NNGSIANQATPTSVQSSTP
-109 SASPAQNNNNS
+109 SAQNNNHTDGNTTATETVS
-120 NANSTATEPAA
+120 NAN
-131 NTNNNLASNNNTLNV
+131 NKDVVSNNTTLNV
-146 PNNTDNND
+146 PNKTNENG
-154 SARHL
+154 SGGHL

-175 ELVAIAEEASNRPKK
+175 ELVAIAEQASNRPKK
-190 RSRRAAPT
+190 RSRRAAPA
-198 DPNATPADPT
+198 DPNATPADP
-208 ATPADPTAGNGSAPV
+208 AAAAAGNGGAPV

-237 NNIGQNAP
+237 NNAGQNAP
-245 NEVLSFDDNN
+245 NEVLSFDDNG

-262 SVPTVTVVDNLPGY
+262 SVPSVTVVDNLPGF

-316 IRGNDTNDHGDF
+316 IKGNDTNDHGDF
-328 NGIEKTLTVNPN
+328 NGIEK
-340 SELIFE
+340 S
-346 FNTMT
+346 
-351 TKNYQAQGNVIALG
+351 
-365 RIRGNDT
+365 
-372 NDHGDFNGIEK
+372 
-383 TLTVNPNSE
+383 LTVNPNSE

-403 NYQGMTNLIIK
+403 NYQGVTNLIIK
-414 NADNDTVIG
+414 NADNDTVIA
-423 EKVVAYGPIWR
+423 EKSVAYGPIWR
-434 LLKVPENVSHLK
+434 LFKVPENVSHLK

-524 VYKIQLPE
+524 VYKVQLPE

-544 FPSGNSGVDI
+544 FPSSNSGVDM
-554 NDMNVTYDA
+554 NDFNVTYDA
-563 ANRIITIKSTGGGTG
+563 ANRVITIKSTGGGSG

-612 LTYKTYSQ
+612 LTYKTYTQ

-696 DIDSLANQM
+696 DIDSLTNQM

-717 AVNRKVDDMEDLVNQ
+717 AVNKKVDQMEDLVNQ

-792 KQAIRDKA
+792 KKAIRDKA
-800 AKQREIIN
+800 TKQREIIN
-808 HTPDATQDEIQDALN
+808 ATPDATEDEIQDALN
-823 QLTTDETDAIDNVT
+823 QLATDETDAIDNVT
-837 NATTNADVETAKNNG
+837 NATTNADVEIAKNNG
-852 INTIGAVAPQV
+852 INTIGAVVPQV

-913 NQATTNDDVDTAKG
+913 NQATTNADVDNAKG

-968 QEERQAAIEKVNAAV
+968 QEERQAAIDKVNAAV
-983 AVANTNILNAN
+983 TAANTNILNAN

-1008 GIQAIEPATKV
+1008 GIQAITPATKV
-1019 KTDAKNAIDQSA
+1019 KTDAKNAIDKSA
-1031 ETQHNAIFNNNDATL
+1031 ETQHNTIFNNNDATL

-1103 VNEKAREAITNINA
+1103 VNDKAREAITNINA

-1135 LKNRALN
+1135 LKNRALT

-1181 TDLAT
+1181 NDLAT

-1209 VDQDLATAINNIN
+1209 VDQELATAINNIN

-1246 NIVKKPAALA
+1246 NIVKKPAALV
-1256 QTNQHY
+1256 QINQHY
-1262 SAKLVEINATPDA
+1262 NAKLAEINATPDA
-1275 TDDEKNAAINTLN
+1275 TNDEKNAAINTLN

-1361 NQINQLKDQAFN
+1361 NQINQLKDQAIN
-1373 QINQNQTNDQVDA
+1373 QINQNQTNDQVDT
-1386 TTNQAINAIDN
+1386 TTNQAVNAIDN
-1397 VEAEVVIKPKA
+1397 VEAEVVIKPTA

-1436 ALQALAKEK
+1436 ASQALAKEK

-1476 PETKIK
+1476 PETKVK

-1494 ELRAQINQDKEATA
+1494 ELRAKINQDKEATA
-1508 EERQAALDKIND
+1508 EERQVALDKINEF
-1520 LVAKA
+1520 VNQA
-1525 MTNITN
+1525 MTDITN
-1531 DRTNQQVNDSTNQ
+1531 NRTNQQVDDTTSQ
-1544 ALDDIALVTP
+1544 ALDSIALVAP
-1554 DHIVRAAARDAV
+1554 EHIVRAAARDAV

-1572 KKHEI
+1572 KKQEI

-1591 LNQLANNEKRA
+1591 LNQLANNEKLA
-1602 LQNINQAIANNDVK
+1602 LQNINQAVTNNDVK
-1616 RVESNG
+1616 RVETNG
-1622 IATLKGVEP
+1622 IATLKGVQP
-1631 HIVVKPEAQEA
+1631 HIVIKPEAQQA
-1642 IKASADNQVESI
+1642 IKATAENQVESI

-1660 TTDELDE
+1660 TVDELDE
-1667 ANQQI
+1667 ANQLI
-1672 NDTLKQGQQDIDNTT
+1672 SDTLKQAQQEIENTN
-1687 QDAAVNDVRNQTIK
+1687 QDAAVTDVRNQTIK

-1718 NIDESNNNQ
+1718 SIEENNKNQ

-1740 ERNVAIAAL
+1740 ERDVAIDTL
-1749 NKIVNAIKND
+1749 NKIVNTIKND
-1759 IAQNKTNAEVDQT
+1759 IAQNKTNAEVDRT
-1772 EADGNNNIK
+1772 ETDGNDNIK

-1794 QSVSAKAEAQN
+1794 QSVGVKAEAQN

-1843 AQVNQNS
+1843 AQVNQDS

-1893 EEQNA
+1893 EEQNI
-1898 AIVQV
+1898 AIAQV

-1911 QQIAGAVTNADVAYL
+1911 QQIASAVTNADVAYL
-1926 LHDGKNEIREIEPVI
+1926 LHDEKNEIREIEPVI
-1941 NKKATAREQLTTLF
+1941 NRKASAREQLTTLF

-1960 AIEANVQAT
+1960 AIEANIQAT

-1994 RSNAQVDKTATLNLQ
+1994 RSNAQVDKTASLNLQ

-2029 DDLARVTHLVQNY
+2029 DDLARVTALVQNY
-2042 RKVSDRNKAD
+2042 RKVSNRNKAD

-2085 VALGDIEAVITE
+2085 VALSDIEAVITE

-2128 KALIDQYVADGNR
+2128 KVLIDQYVADGNR
-2141 MVDEDATLNDIK
+2141 MIDEDATLNDIK
-2153 KDTQLII
+2153 QHTQFIV

-2167 LPAEVIKASP
+2167 LPAEATKVSP
-2177 KVGQPAPKVC
+2177 KEIQPAPKVC
-2187 TPIKKED
+2187 TPIKKE
-2194 KQEVRKVVKELP
+2194 ETHESRKVEKELP
-2206 NTGSEEMD
+2206 NTGSEGMD
-2214 LPLKELAL
+2214 LPLKEFAL
-2222 ITGAALLARRRSK
+2222 ITGAALLARRRTK
-2235 KEKES
+2235 NEKES

>member
-42 HNVQGGSNQALPG
+42 NNVQSDTNQATPV
-55 NSQNTNA
+55 NSQ
-62 DTNRDIVND
+62 DTNVANNRGLAN
-71 SQNTPN
+71 SAQNTPN
-77 AHATD
+77 QSATT
-82 NTSTNQALTNHQ
+82 NQSTNQALVNH
-94 NVDVANQVGPAPIQP
+94 NNGSIANQATPTSVQSSTP
-109 SASPAQNNNNS
+109 SAQNNNHTDGNTTATETVS
-120 NANSTATEPAA
+120 NAN
-131 NTNNNLASNNNTLNV
+131 NKDVVSNNTTLNV
-146 PNNTDNND
+146 PNKTNENG
-154 SARHL
+154 SGGHL

-175 ELVAIAEEASNRPKK
+175 ELVAIAEQASNRPKK
-190 RSRRAAPT
+190 RSRRAAPA
-198 DPNATPADPT
+198 DPNATPADP
-208 ATPADPTAGNGSAPV
+208 AAAAAGNGGAPV

-237 NNIGQNAP
+237 NNAGQNAP
-245 NEVLSFDDNN
+245 NEVLSFDDNG

-262 SVPTVTVVDNLPGY
+262 SVPSVTVVDNLPGF

-316 IRGNDTNDHGDF
+316 IKGNDTNDHGDF
-328 NGIEKTLTVNPN
+328 NGMEK
-340 SELIFE
+340 S
-346 FNTMT
+346 
-351 TKNYQAQGNVIALG
+351 
-365 RIRGNDT
+365 
-372 NDHGDFNGIEK
+372 
-383 TLTVNPNSE
+383 LTVNPNSE

-403 NYQGMTNLIIK
+403 NYQGVTNLIIK
-414 NADNDTVIG
+414 NADNDTVIA
-423 EKVVAYGPIWR
+423 EKSVAYGPIWR
-434 LLKVPENVSHLK
+434 LFKVPENVSHLK

-524 VYKIQLPE
+524 VYKVQLPE

-544 FPSGNSGVDI
+544 FPSSNSGVDM
-554 NDMNVTYDA
+554 NDFNVTYDA
-563 ANRIITIKSTGGGTG
+563 ANRVITIKSTGGGSG

-612 LTYKTYSQ
+612 LTYKTYTQ

-696 DIDSLANQM
+696 DIDSLTNQM

-717 AVNRKVDDMEDLVNQ
+717 AVNKKVDQMEDLVNQ

-792 KQAIRDKA
+792 KKAIRDKA
-800 AKQREIIN
+800 TKQREIIN
-808 HTPDATQDEIQDALN
+808 ATPDATEDEIQDALN
-823 QLTTDETDAIDNVT
+823 QLATDETDAIDNVT
-837 NATTNADVETAKNNG
+837 NATTNADVEIAKNNG
-852 INTIGAVAPQV
+852 INTIGAVVPQV

-913 NQATTNDDVDTAKG
+913 NQATTNADVDNAKG

-968 QEERQAAIEKVNAAV
+968 QEERQAAIDKVNAAV
-983 AVANTNILNAN
+983 TAANTNILNAN

-1008 GIQAIEPATKV
+1008 GIQAITPATKV
-1019 KTDAKNAIDQSA
+1019 KTDAKNAIDKSA
-1031 ETQHNAIFNNNDATL
+1031 ETQHNTIFNNNDATL

-1103 VNEKAREAITNINA
+1103 VNDKAREAITNINA

-1135 LKNRALN
+1135 LKNRALT

-1181 TDLAT
+1181 NDLAT

-1209 VDQDLATAINNIN
+1209 VDQELATAINNIN

-1256 QTNQHY
+1256 QINQHY
-1262 SAKLVEINATPDA
+1262 NAKLAEINATPDA
-1275 TDDEKNAAINTLN
+1275 TNDEKNAAINTLN

-1361 NQINQLKDQAFN
+1361 NQINQLKDQAIN
-1373 QINQNQTNDQVDA
+1373 QINQNQTNDQVDT
-1386 TTNQAINAIDN
+1386 TTNQAVNAIDN

-1436 ALQALAKEK
+1436 ASQALAKEK

-1476 PETKIK
+1476 PETKVK

-1494 ELRAQINQDKEATA
+1494 ELRAKINQDKEATA
-1508 EERQAALDKIND
+1508 EERQVALDKINEF
-1520 LVAKA
+1520 VNQA
-1525 MTNITN
+1525 MTDITN
-1531 DRTNQQVNDSTNQ
+1531 NRTNQQVDDTTSQ
-1544 ALDDIALVTP
+1544 ALDSIALVAP
-1554 DHIVRAAARDAV
+1554 EHIVRAAARDAV

-1572 KKHEI
+1572 KKQEI

-1591 LNQLANNEKRA
+1591 LNQLANNEKLA
-1602 LQNINQAIANNDVK
+1602 LQNINQAVTNNDVK
-1616 RVESNG
+1616 RVETNG
-1622 IATLKGVEP
+1622 IATLKGVQP
-1631 HIVVKPEAQEA
+1631 HILIKPEAQQA
-1642 IKASADNQVESI
+1642 IKATAENQVESI

-1660 TTDELDE
+1660 TVDELDE
-1667 ANQQI
+1667 ANQLI
-1672 NDTLKQGQQDIDNTT
+1672 SDTLKQAQQEIENTN
-1687 QDAAVNDVRNQTIK
+1687 QDAAVTDVRNQTIK

-1718 NIDESNNNQ
+1718 SIEENNKNQ

-1740 ERNVAIAAL
+1740 ERDVAIDTL
-1749 NKIVNAIKND
+1749 NKIVNTIKND
-1759 IAQNKTNAEVDQT
+1759 IAQNKTNAEVDRT
-1772 EADGNNNIK
+1772 ETDGNDNIK

-1794 QSVSAKAEAQN
+1794 QSVGVKAEAQN

-1843 AQVNQNS
+1843 AQVNQDS

-1893 EEQNA
+1893 EEQNI
-1898 AIVQV
+1898 AIAQV

-1911 QQIAGAVTNADVAYL
+1911 QQIASAVTNADVAYL
-1926 LHDGKNEIREIEPVI
+1926 LHDEKNEIREIEPVI
-1941 NKKATAREQLTTLF
+1941 NRKASAREQLTTLF

-1960 AIEANVQAT
+1960 AIEANIQAT

-1994 RSNAQVDKTATLNLQ
+1994 RSNAQVDKTASLNLQ

-2029 DDLARVTHLVQNY
+2029 DDLARVTALVQNY
-2042 RKVSDRNKAD
+2042 RKVSNRNKAD

-2085 VALGDIEAVITE
+2085 VALSDIEAVITE

-2128 KALIDQYVADGNR
+2128 KVLIDQYVADGNR
-2141 MVDEDATLNDIK
+2141 MIDEDATLNDIK
-2153 KDTQLII
+2153 QHTQFIV

-2167 LPAEVIKASP
+2167 LPAEATKVSP
-2177 KVGQPAPKVC
+2177 KEIQPAPKVC
-2187 TPIKKED
+2187 TPIKKE
-2194 KQEVRKVVKELP
+2194 ETHESRKVEKELP
-2206 NTGSEEMD
+2206 NTGSEGMD
-2214 LPLKELAL
+2214 LPLKEFAL
-2222 ITGAALLARRRSK
+2222 ITGAALLARRRTK
-2235 KEKES
+2235 NEKES

>member
-42 HNVQGGSNQALPG
+42 NNVQSDTNQATPV
-55 NSQNTNA
+55 NSQ
-62 DTNRDIVND
+62 DTNVANNRGLAN
-71 SQNTPN
+71 SAQNTPN
-77 AHATD
+77 QSATT
-82 NTSTNQALTNHQ
+82 NQSTNQALVNH
-94 NVDVANQVGPAPIQP
+94 NNGSIANQATPTSVQSSTP
-109 SASPAQNNNNS
+109 SAQNNNHTDGNTTATETVS
-120 NANSTATEPAA
+120 NAN
-131 NTNNNLASNNNTLNV
+131 NKDVVSNNTTLNV
-146 PNNTDNND
+146 PNKTNENG
-154 SARHL
+154 SGGHL

-175 ELVAIAEEASNRPKK
+175 ELVAIAEQASNRPKK
-190 RSRRAAPT
+190 RSRRAVPA
-198 DPNATPADPT
+198 DPNATPADP
-208 ATPADPTAGNGSAPV
+208 AAAAAGNGGAPV

-237 NNIGQNAP
+237 NNAGQNAP
-245 NEVLSFDDNN
+245 NEVLSFDDNG

-262 SVPTVTVVDNLPGY
+262 SVPSVTVVDNLPGF

-316 IRGNDTNDHGDF
+316 IKGNDTNDHGDF
-328 NGIEKTLTVNPN
+328 NGIEK
-340 SELIFE
+340 S
-346 FNTMT
+346 
-351 TKNYQAQGNVIALG
+351 
-365 RIRGNDT
+365 
-372 NDHGDFNGIEK
+372 
-383 TLTVNPNSE
+383 LTVNPNSE

-403 NYQGMTNLIIK
+403 NYQGVTNLIIK
-414 NADNDTVIG
+414 NADNDTVIA
-423 EKVVAYGPIWR
+423 EKSVAYGPIWR
-434 LLKVPENVSHLK
+434 LFKVPENVSHLK

-524 VYKIQLPE
+524 VYKVQLPE

-544 FPSGNSGVDI
+544 FPSSNSGVDM
-554 NDMNVTYDA
+554 NDFNVTYDA
-563 ANRIITIKSTGGGTG
+563 ANRVITIKSTGGGSG

-612 LTYKTYSQ
+612 LTYKTYTQ

-696 DIDSLANQM
+696 DIDSLTNQM

-717 AVNRKVDDMEDLVNQ
+717 AVNKKVDQMEDLVNQ

-792 KQAIRDKA
+792 KKAIRDKA
-800 AKQREIIN
+800 TKQREIIN
-808 HTPDATQDEIQDALN
+808 ATPDATEDEIQDALN
-823 QLTTDETDAIDNVT
+823 QLATDETDAIDNVT
-837 NATTNADVETAKNNG
+837 NATTNADVEIAKNNG
-852 INTIGAVAPQV
+852 INTIGAVVPQV

-913 NQATTNDDVDTAKG
+913 NQATTNADVDNAKG

-968 QEERQAAIEKVNAAV
+968 QEERQAAIDKVNAAV
-983 AVANTNILNAN
+983 TAANTNILNAN

-1008 GIQAIEPATKV
+1008 GIQAITPATKV
-1019 KTDAKNAIDQSA
+1019 KTDAKNAIDKSA
-1031 ETQHNAIFNNNDATL
+1031 ETQHNTIFNNNDATL

-1103 VNEKAREAITNINA
+1103 VNDKAREAITNINA

-1135 LKNRALN
+1135 LKNRALT

-1181 TDLAT
+1181 NDLAT
-1186 AKKQEINQNT
+1186 AKKQKINQNT

-1209 VDQDLATAINNIN
+1209 VDQELATAINNIN

-1256 QTNQHY
+1256 QINQHY
-1262 SAKLVEINATPDA
+1262 NAKLAEINATPDA
-1275 TDDEKNAAINTLN
+1275 TNDEKNAAINTLN

-1361 NQINQLKDQAFN
+1361 NQINQLKDQAIN
-1373 QINQNQTNDQVDA
+1373 QINQNQTNDQVDT
-1386 TTNQAINAIDN
+1386 TTNQAVNAIDN

-1436 ALQALAKEK
+1436 ASQALAKEK

-1476 PETKIK
+1476 PETKVK

-1494 ELRAQINQDKEATA
+1494 ELRAKINQDKEATA
-1508 EERQAALDKIND
+1508 EERQVALDKINEF
-1520 LVAKA
+1520 VNQA
-1525 MTNITN
+1525 MTDITN
-1531 DRTNQQVNDSTNQ
+1531 NRTNQQVDDTTSQ
-1544 ALDDIALVTP
+1544 ALDSIALVAP
-1554 DHIVRAAARDAV
+1554 EHIVRAAARDAV
-1566 KQQYEA
+1566 NQQYEA
-1572 KKHEI
+1572 KKQEI

-1591 LNQLANNEKRA
+1591 LNQLANNEKLA
-1602 LQNINQAIANNDVK
+1602 LQNINQAVTNNDVK
-1616 RVESNG
+1616 RVETNG
-1622 IATLKGVEP
+1622 IATLKGVQP
-1631 HIVVKPEAQEA
+1631 HIVIKPEAQQA
-1642 IKASADNQVESI
+1642 IKATAENQVESI

-1660 TTDELDE
+1660 TVDELDE
-1667 ANQQI
+1667 ANQLI
-1672 NDTLKQGQQDIDNTT
+1672 SDTLKQAQQEIENTN
-1687 QDAAVNDVRNQTIK
+1687 QDAAVTDVRNQTIK

-1718 NIDESNNNQ
+1718 SIEENNKNQ

-1740 ERNVAIAAL
+1740 ERDVAIDTL
-1749 NKIVNAIKND
+1749 NKIVNTIKND
-1759 IAQNKTNAEVDQT
+1759 IAQNKTNAEVDRT
-1772 EADGNNNIK
+1772 ETDGNDNIK

-1794 QSVSAKAEAQN
+1794 QSVGVKAEAQN

-1843 AQVNQNS
+1843 AQVNQDS

-1893 EEQNA
+1893 EEQNI
-1898 AIVQV
+1898 AIAQV

-1911 QQIAGAVTNADVAYL
+1911 QQIASAVTNADVAYL
-1926 LHDGKNEIREIEPVI
+1926 LHDEKNEIREIEPVI
-1941 NKKATAREQLTTLF
+1941 NRKASAREQLTTLF

-1960 AIEANVQAT
+1960 AIEANIQAT

-1994 RSNAQVDKTATLNLQ
+1994 RSNAQVDKTASLNLQ

-2029 DDLARVTHLVQNY
+2029 DDLARVTALVQNY
-2042 RKVSDRNKAD
+2042 RKVSNRNKAD

-2085 VALGDIEAVITE
+2085 VALSDIEAVITE

-2128 KALIDQYVADGNR
+2128 KVLIDQYVADGNR
-2141 MVDEDATLNDIK
+2141 MIDEDATLNDIK
-2153 KDTQLII
+2153 QHTQFIV

-2167 LPAEVIKASP
+2167 LPAEATKVSP
-2177 KVGQPAPKVC
+2177 KEIQPAPKVC
-2187 TPIKKED
+2187 TPIKKE
-2194 KQEVRKVVKELP
+2194 ETHESRKVEKELP
-2206 NTGSEEMD
+2206 NTGSEGMD
-2214 LPLKELAL
+2214 LPLKEFAL
-2222 ITGAALLARRRSK
+2222 ITGAALLARRRTK
-2235 KEKES
+2235 NEKES

>member
-55 NSQNTNA
+55 NSPNTNA
-62 DTNRDIVND
+62 DTNRDIVNG

-94 NVDVANQVGPAPIQP
+94 NVGVANQVAPAPIQP
-109 SASPAQNNNNS
+109 STSSASNNNHS
-120 NANSTATEPAA
+120 DANSTATEPAA

-159 TLKEIQE
+159 TLKEIKE

-190 RSRRAAPT
+190 RSRRAAPA
-198 DPNATPADPT
+198 DPN

-223 AITAPYTPTTDPNA
+223 AITAPFTPTTDPNA

-245 NEVLSFDDNN
+245 NEVLTFDDNN

-316 IRGNDTNDHGDF
+316 IKGNDTNDHG
-328 NGIEKTLTVNPN
+328 G
-340 SELIFE
+340 
-346 FNTMT
+346 
-351 TKNYQAQGNVIALG
+351 
-365 RIRGNDT
+365 
-372 NDHGDFNGIEK
+372 FNGIEK

-606 VTFNDT
+606 VTFNDI
-612 LTYKTYSQ
+612 LTYKTYTQ

-668 FNDLKR
+668 FNELKR

-696 DIDSLANQM
+696 DIDSLVNQM

-808 HTPDATQDEIQDALN
+808 NTPDATQDEIQDALN

-983 AVANTNILNAN
+983 AAANTNILNAN

-1103 VNEKAREAITNINA
+1103 VNDKAREAITNINA

-1196 NATTEEKQVALNQ
+1196 NATDEEKQVALNQ

-1246 NIVKKPAALA
+1246 NIVKKPTALA
-1256 QTNQHY
+1256 QINQHY
-1262 SAKLVEINATPDA
+1262 NAKLAEINATPDA

-1397 VEAEVVIKPKA
+1397 VEAKVVIKPKA

-1436 ALQALAKEK
+1436 ALLALAKEK

-1476 PETKIK
+1476 PETKVK

-1554 DHIVRAAARDAV
+1554 DHIVRATARDAV

-1602 LQNINQAIANNDVK
+1602 LQNIDQAIANNDVK

-1911 QQIAGAVTNADVAYL
+1911 QQIASAVTNADVAYL

-1955 NDKKQ
+1955 NDKKL

-1994 RSNAQVDKTATLNLQ
+1994 RSNAQVDKTASLNLQ

-2128 KALIDQYVADGNR
+2128 KALIDQYVADGIR
-2141 MVDEDATLNDIK
+2141 MIDEDATLNDIK
-2153 KDTQLII
+2153 QHTQFIV

-2167 LPAEVIKASP
+2167 LPAEATKVLP
-2177 KVGQPAPKVC
+2177 KVGQPAPKLC
-2187 TPIKKED
+2187 TSIKKVD

-2222 ITGAALLARRRSK
+2222 ITGAALLARRRNK
-2235 KEKES
+2235 NEKES

>member
-42 HNVQGGSNQALPG
+42 NNVQSDTNQATPV
-55 NSQNTNA
+55 NSQ
-62 DTNRDIVND
+62 DTNVANNRGLAN
-71 SQNTPN
+71 SAQNTPN
-77 AHATD
+77 QSATT
-82 NTSTNQALTNHQ
+82 NQSTNQALVNH
-94 NVDVANQVGPAPIQP
+94 NNGSIANQATPTSVQSSTP
-109 SASPAQNNNNS
+109 SAQNNNHTDGNTTATETVS
-120 NANSTATEPAA
+120 NAN
-131 NTNNNLASNNNTLNV
+131 NKDVVSNNTTLNV
-146 PNNTDNND
+146 PNKTNENG
-154 SARHL
+154 SGGHL

-175 ELVAIAEEASNRPKK
+175 ELVAIAEQASNRPKK
-190 RSRRAAPT
+190 RSRRAAPA
-198 DPNATPADPT
+198 DPNATPADP
-208 ATPADPTAGNGSAPV
+208 AAAAAGNGGAPV

-237 NNIGQNAP
+237 NNAGQNAP
-245 NEVLSFDDNN
+245 NEVLSFDDNG

-262 SVPTVTVVDNLPGY
+262 SVPSVTVVDNLPGF

-316 IRGNDTNDHGDF
+316 IKGNDTNDHGDF
-328 NGIEKTLTVNPN
+328 NGIEK
-340 SELIFE
+340 S
-346 FNTMT
+346 
-351 TKNYQAQGNVIALG
+351 
-365 RIRGNDT
+365 
-372 NDHGDFNGIEK
+372 
-383 TLTVNPNSE
+383 LTVNPNSE

-403 NYQGMTNLIIK
+403 NYQGVTNLIIK
-414 NADNDTVIG
+414 NADNDTVIA
-423 EKVVAYGPIWR
+423 EKSVAYGPIWR
-434 LLKVPENVSHLK
+434 LFKVPENVSHLK

-524 VYKIQLPE
+524 VYKVQLPE

-544 FPSGNSGVDI
+544 FPSSNSGVDM
-554 NDMNVTYDA
+554 NDFNVTYDA
-563 ANRIITIKSTGGGTG
+563 ANRVITIKSTGGGSG

-612 LTYKTYSQ
+612 LTYKTYTQ

-696 DIDSLANQM
+696 DIDSLTNQM

-717 AVNRKVDDMEDLVNQ
+717 AVNKKVDQMEDLVNQ

-792 KQAIRDKA
+792 KKAIRDKA
-800 AKQREIIN
+800 TKQREIIN
-808 HTPDATQDEIQDALN
+808 ATPDATEDEIQDALN
-823 QLTTDETDAIDNVT
+823 QLATDETDAIDNVT
-837 NATTNADVETAKNNG
+837 NATTNADVEIAKNNG
-852 INTIGAVAPQV
+852 INTIGAVVPQV

-913 NQATTNDDVDTAKG
+913 NQATTNADVDNAKG

-968 QEERQAAIEKVNAAV
+968 QEERQAAIDKVNAAV
-983 AVANTNILNAN
+983 TAANTNILNAN

-1008 GIQAIEPATKV
+1008 GIQAITPATKV
-1019 KTDAKNAIDQSA
+1019 KTDAKNAIDKSA
-1031 ETQHNAIFNNNDATL
+1031 ETQHNTIFNNNDATL

-1103 VNEKAREAITNINA
+1103 VNDKAREAITNINA

-1135 LKNRALN
+1135 LKNRALT

-1181 TDLAT
+1181 NDLAT

-1209 VDQDLATAINNIN
+1209 VDQELATAINNIN

-1256 QTNQHY
+1256 QINQQY
-1262 SAKLVEINATPDA
+1262 NAKLAEINATPDA
-1275 TDDEKNAAINTLN
+1275 TNDEKNAAINTLN

-1361 NQINQLKDQAFN
+1361 NQINQLKDQAIN
-1373 QINQNQTNDQVDA
+1373 QINQNQTNDQVDT
-1386 TTNQAINAIDN
+1386 TTNQAVNAIDN
-1397 VEAEVVIKPKA
+1397 VEAEVVIKPTA

-1436 ALQALAKEK
+1436 ASQALAKEK

-1476 PETKIK
+1476 PETKVK

-1494 ELRAQINQDKEATA
+1494 ELRAKINQDKEATA
-1508 EERQAALDKIND
+1508 EERQVALDKINEF
-1520 LVAKA
+1520 VNQA
-1525 MTNITN
+1525 MTDITN
-1531 DRTNQQVNDSTNQ
+1531 NRTNQQVDDTTSQ
-1544 ALDDIALVTP
+1544 ALDSIALVAP
-1554 DHIVRAAARDAV
+1554 EHIVRAAARDAV

-1572 KKHEI
+1572 KKQEI

-1591 LNQLANNEKRA
+1591 LNQLANNEKLA
-1602 LQNINQAIANNDVK
+1602 LQNINQAVTNNDVK
-1616 RVESNG
+1616 RVETNG
-1622 IATLKGVEP
+1622 IATLKGVQP
-1631 HIVVKPEAQEA
+1631 HIVIKPEAQQA
-1642 IKASADNQVESI
+1642 IKATAENQVESI

-1660 TTDELDE
+1660 TVDELDE
-1667 ANQQI
+1667 ANQLI
-1672 NDTLKQGQQDIDNTT
+1672 SDTLKQAQQEIENTN
-1687 QDAAVNDVRNQTIK
+1687 QDAAVTDVRNQTIK

-1718 NIDESNNNQ
+1718 SIEENNKNQ

-1740 ERNVAIAAL
+1740 ERDVAIDTL
-1749 NKIVNAIKND
+1749 NKIVNTIKND
-1759 IAQNKTNAEVDQT
+1759 IAQNKTNAEVDRT
-1772 EADGNNNIK
+1772 ETDGNDNIK

-1794 QSVSAKAEAQN
+1794 QSVGVKAEAQN

-1843 AQVNQNS
+1843 AQVNQDS

-1893 EEQNA
+1893 EEQNI
-1898 AIVQV
+1898 AIAQV

-1911 QQIAGAVTNADVAYL
+1911 QQIASAVTNADVAYL
-1926 LHDGKNEIREIEPVI
+1926 LHDEKNEIREIEPVI
-1941 NKKATAREQLTTLF
+1941 NRKASAREQLTTLF

-1960 AIEANVQAT
+1960 AIEANIQAT

-1994 RSNAQVDKTATLNLQ
+1994 RSNAQVDKTASLNLQ

-2029 DDLARVTHLVQNY
+2029 DDLARVTALVQNY
-2042 RKVSDRNKAD
+2042 RKVSNRNKAD

-2085 VALGDIEAVITE
+2085 VALSDIEAVITE

-2128 KALIDQYVADGNR
+2128 KVLIDQYVADGNR
-2141 MVDEDATLNDIK
+2141 MIDEDATLNDIK
-2153 KDTQLII
+2153 QHTQFIV

-2167 LPAEVIKASP
+2167 LPAEATKVSP
-2177 KVGQPAPKVC
+2177 KEIQPAPKVC
-2187 TPIKKED
+2187 TPIKKE
-2194 KQEVRKVVKELP
+2194 ETHESRKVEKELP
-2206 NTGSEEMD
+2206 NTGSEGMD
-2214 LPLKELAL
+2214 LPLKEFAL
-2222 ITGAALLARRRSK
+2222 ITGAALLARRRTK
-2235 KEKES
+2235 NEKES

>member
-42 HNVQGGSNQALPG
+42 NNVQSDTNQATPV
-55 NSQNTNA
+55 NSQ
-62 DTNRDIVND
+62 DTNVANNRGLAN
-71 SQNTPN
+71 SAQNTPN
-77 AHATD
+77 QSATT
-82 NTSTNQALTNHQ
+82 NQSTNQALVNH
-94 NVDVANQVGPAPIQP
+94 NNGSIANQATPTSVQSSTP
-109 SASPAQNNNNS
+109 SVQNNNHTDGNTTATETVS
-120 NANSTATEPAA
+120 NAN
-131 NTNNNLASNNNTLNV
+131 NNDVVSNNTTLNV
-146 PNNTDNND
+146 PNKTNENG
-154 SARHL
+154 SGGHL

-175 ELVAIAEEASNRPKK
+175 ELVAIAEQASNRPKK
-190 RSRRAAPT
+190 RSRRAAPA
-198 DPNATPADPT
+198 DPNATPADPAVAAANGTVPAGNT
-208 ATPADPTAGNGSAPV
+208 AT
-223 AITAPYTPTTDPNA
+223 YTPTTDPNA
-237 NNIGQNAP
+237 NNAGQNAP
-245 NEVLSFDDNN
+245 NEVLSFDDNG

-262 SVPTVTVVDNLPGY
+262 SVPTVNVVNNLPGF

-301 AKNYQAQGNVIALGR
+301 NKNYQAQGNVIALGR
-316 IRGNDTNDHGDF
+316 IHGTDTNDHGDF

-351 TKNYQAQGNVIALG
+351 TKNGQGATNV
-365 RIRGNDT
+365 
-372 NDHGDFNGIEK
+372 
-383 TLTVNPNSE
+383 
-392 LIFEFNTMTTK
+392 
-403 NYQGMTNLIIK
+403 IIK
-414 NADNDTVIG
+414 NADTNDTIA
-423 EKVVAYGPIWR
+423 EKTVEGGPTLR
-434 LLKVPENVSHLK
+434 LFKVPDNVRNLK

-462 YQLRDGYKY
+462 YQLKDGYKY
-471 YDFVDS
+471 YSFVDS

-524 VYKIQLPE
+524 VYKVQLPE

-544 FPSGNSGVDI
+544 FPSSNSGVDM
-554 NDMNVTYDA
+554 NDFNVTYDA
-563 ANRIITIKSTGGGTG
+563 ANRVITIKSTGGGSG

-612 LTYKTYSQ
+612 LTYKTYTQ

-668 FNDLKR
+668 FNSLKR

-696 DIDSLANQM
+696 DIDALANQM

-717 AVNRKVDDMEDLVNQ
+717 AVNQKVNQMEDLVNQ

-738 EEKQAAIQVIEE
+738 EEKQDAIQVIEQ
-750 HKNEIIGNI
+750 HKDEIIGNI

-792 KQAIRDKA
+792 KKAIRDKA
-800 AKQREIIN
+800 TKQRGIIN
-808 HTPDATQDEIQDALN
+808 ATPDATEDEIQDAIN
-823 QLTTDETDAIDNVT
+823 QLATDETDAIDNVT

-852 INTIGAVAPQV
+852 INTIGAVVPQV
-863 THKQAARDA
+863 THKKAARDA

-881 QQINSNREA
+881 QQINNNREA

-895 NAALN
+895 DAALN

-913 NQATTNDDVDTAKG
+913 NQATTNADVDNAKG

-968 QEERQAAIEKVNAAV
+968 QEERQAAIDKVNAAV
-983 AVANTNILNAN
+983 TAANTNILNAN
-994 TNADVEQVKTNAIQ
+994 TNANVEQVKTNAIQ
-1008 GIQAIEPATKV
+1008 GIQAITPATKV
-1019 KTDAKNAIDQSA
+1019 KTDAKNAIDKSA
-1031 ETQHNAIFNNNDATL
+1031 ETQHNTIFNNNDATL

-1091 PATQVKTDARNA
+1091 PATQVKTDARNV
-1103 VNEKAREAITNINA
+1103 VNDKAREAITNINA

-1135 LKNRALN
+1135 LKNRALT

-1181 TDLAT
+1181 NDLAT

-1209 VDQDLATAINNIN
+1209 VDQELATAINNIN

-1256 QTNQHY
+1256 QINQHY
-1262 SAKLVEINATPDA
+1262 NAKLAEINAAPDA
-1275 TDDEKNAAINTLN
+1275 TNDEKNAAINTLN

-1361 NQINQLKDQAFN
+1361 NQINQFKDQAFN

-1386 TTNQAINAIDN
+1386 TTNQAVNAIDN

-1436 ALQALAKEK
+1436 ASQALAKEK

-1476 PETKIK
+1476 PETKVK

-1494 ELRAQINQDKEATA
+1494 ELRAKINQDKEATA
-1508 EERQAALDKIND
+1508 EERQVALDKINEF
-1520 LVAKA
+1520 VNQA
-1525 MTNITN
+1525 MTDITN
-1531 DRTNQQVNDSTNQ
+1531 NRTNQQVDDTTSQ
-1544 ALDDIALVTP
+1544 ALDSIALVTP
-1554 DHIVRAAARDAV
+1554 EHIVRAGARDAV

-1572 KKHEI
+1572 KKQEI

-1591 LNQLANNEKRA
+1591 LNQLANNEKLA
-1602 LQNINQAIANNDVK
+1602 LQNINQAVTNNDVK
-1616 RVESNG
+1616 RVETNG
-1622 IATLKGVEP
+1622 IATLKGVQP
-1631 HIVVKPEAQEA
+1631 HIVIKPEAQQA
-1642 IKASADNQVESI
+1642 IKASAENQVESI

-1660 TTDELDE
+1660 TVDELDE
-1667 ANQQI
+1667 ANQLI
-1672 NDTLKQGQQDIDNTT
+1672 SDTLKQAQQEIENTN
-1687 QDAAVNDVRNQTIK
+1687 QDAAVTDVRNQTIK

-1718 NIDESNNNQ
+1718 SIEENNKNQ
-1727 LDAIRNTLDTTQD
+1727 LDAIRDTLDTTQD
-1740 ERNVAIAAL
+1740 ERDVAIDTL
-1749 NKIVNAIKND
+1749 NKIVNTIKND
-1759 IAQNKTNAEVDQT
+1759 IAQNKTNAEVDRT
-1772 EADGNNNIK
+1772 ETDGNDNIK
-1781 VILPKVQVKPAAR
+1781 VILPKVQVKPSAR
-1794 QSVSAKAEAQN
+1794 QSVGVKAEAQN

-1843 AQVNQNS
+1843 AQVNQDS
-1850 IDAQN
+1850 INAQN

-1898 AIVQV
+1898 AIAQV

-1911 QQIAGAVTNADVAYL
+1911 QQIASAVTNADVAYL
-1926 LHDGKNEIREIEPVI
+1926 LHDEKNEIREIEPVI
-1941 NKKATAREQLTTLF
+1941 NRKASAREQLTTLF

-1960 AIEANVQAT
+1960 AIEANIQAT

-1994 RSNAQVDKTATLNLQ
+1994 RSNAQVDKTASLNIQ

-2029 DDLARVTHLVQNY
+2029 DDLARVTALVQNY

-2085 VALGDIEAVITE
+2085 VALSDIEAVITE

-2128 KALIDQYVADGNR
+2128 KVLIDQYVADGNR
-2141 MVDEDATLNDIK
+2141 MIDEDATLNDIK
-2153 KDTQLII
+2153 QHTQFIVG
-2160 DEILAIK
+2160 EILAIK
-2167 LPAEVIKASP
+2167 LPAEATKVSP
-2177 KVGQPAPKVC
+2177 KVIQSAPKVC
-2187 TPIKKED
+2187 TPIKKE
-2194 KQEVRKVVKELP
+2194 EIHESRKVEKELP
-2206 NTGSEEMD
+2206 NTGSEGMD
-2214 LPLKELAL
+2214 LPLKEFAL
-2222 ITGAALLARRRSK
+2222 ITGAALLARRRTK
-2235 KEKES
+2235 NEKES

>member
-42 HNVQGGSNQALPG
+42 NNVQSDTNQATPV
-55 NSQNTNA
+55 NSQ
-62 DTNRDIVND
+62 DTNVANNRGLAN
-71 SQNTPN
+71 SAQNTPN
-77 AHATD
+77 QSATT
-82 NTSTNQALTNHQ
+82 NQSTNQALVNH
-94 NVDVANQVGPAPIQP
+94 NNGSIANQATPTSVQSSTP
-109 SASPAQNNNNS
+109 SAQNNNHTDGNTTATETVS
-120 NANSTATEPAA
+120 NAN
-131 NTNNNLASNNNTLNV
+131 NKDVVSNNTTLNV
-146 PNNTDNND
+146 PNKTNENG
-154 SARHL
+154 SGGHL

-175 ELVAIAEEASNRPKK
+175 ELVAIAEQASNRPKK
-190 RSRRAAPT
+190 RSRRAAPA
-198 DPNATPADPT
+198 DPNATPADP
-208 ATPADPTAGNGSAPV
+208 AAAAAGNGGAPV

-237 NNIGQNAP
+237 NNAGQNAP
-245 NEVLSFDDNN
+245 NEVLSFDDNG

-262 SVPTVTVVDNLPGY
+262 SVPSVTVVDNLPGF

-316 IRGNDTNDHGDF
+316 IKGNDTNDHGDF
-328 NGIEKTLTVNPN
+328 NGIEK
-340 SELIFE
+340 S
-346 FNTMT
+346 
-351 TKNYQAQGNVIALG
+351 
-365 RIRGNDT
+365 
-372 NDHGDFNGIEK
+372 
-383 TLTVNPNSE
+383 LTVNPNSE

-403 NYQGMTNLIIK
+403 NYQGVTNLIIK
-414 NADNDTVIG
+414 NADNDTVIA
-423 EKVVAYGPIWR
+423 EKSVAYGPIWR
-434 LLKVPENVSHLK
+434 LFKVPENVSHLK

-524 VYKIQLPE
+524 VYKVQLPE

-544 FPSGNSGVDI
+544 FPSSNSGVDM
-554 NDMNVTYDA
+554 NDFNVTYDA
-563 ANRIITIKSTGGGTG
+563 ANRVITIKSTGGGSG

-612 LTYKTYSQ
+612 LTYKTYTQ

-696 DIDSLANQM
+696 DIDSLTNQM

-717 AVNRKVDDMEDLVNQ
+717 AVNKKVDQMEDLVNQ

-792 KQAIRDKA
+792 KKAIRDKA
-800 AKQREIIN
+800 TKQREIIN
-808 HTPDATQDEIQDALN
+808 ATPDATEDEIQDALN
-823 QLTTDETDAIDNVT
+823 QLATDETDAIDNVT
-837 NATTNADVETAKNNG
+837 NATTNADVEIAKNNG
-852 INTIGAVAPQV
+852 INTIGAVVPQV

-913 NQATTNDDVDTAKG
+913 NQATTNADVDNAKG

-968 QEERQAAIEKVNAAV
+968 QEERQAAIDKVNAAV
-983 AVANTNILNAN
+983 TAANTNILNAN

-1008 GIQAIEPATKV
+1008 GIQAITPATKV
-1019 KTDAKNAIDQSA
+1019 KTDAKNAIDKSA
-1031 ETQHNAIFNNNDATL
+1031 ETQHNTIFNNNDATL

-1103 VNEKAREAITNINA
+1103 VNDKAREAITNINA

-1135 LKNRALN
+1135 LKNRALT

-1181 TDLAT
+1181 NDLAT
-1186 AKKQEINQNT
+1186 AKKQKINQNT

-1209 VDQDLATAINNIN
+1209 VDQELATAINNIN

-1256 QTNQHY
+1256 QINQHY
-1262 SAKLVEINATPDA
+1262 NAKLAEINATPDA
-1275 TDDEKNAAINTLN
+1275 TNDEKNAAINTLN

-1361 NQINQLKDQAFN
+1361 NQINQLKDQAIN
-1373 QINQNQTNDQVDA
+1373 QINQNQTNDQVDT
-1386 TTNQAINAIDN
+1386 TTNQAVNAIDN

-1436 ALQALAKEK
+1436 ASQALAKEK

-1476 PETKIK
+1476 PETKVK

-1494 ELRAQINQDKEATA
+1494 ELRAKINQDKEATA
-1508 EERQAALDKIND
+1508 EERQVALDKINEF
-1520 LVAKA
+1520 VNQA
-1525 MTNITN
+1525 MTDITN
-1531 DRTNQQVNDSTNQ
+1531 NRTNQQVDDTTSQ
-1544 ALDDIALVTP
+1544 ALDSIALVAP
-1554 DHIVRAAARDAV
+1554 EHIVRAAARDAV

-1572 KKHEI
+1572 KKQEI

-1591 LNQLANNEKRA
+1591 LNQLANNEKLA
-1602 LQNINQAIANNDVK
+1602 LQNINQAVTNNDVK
-1616 RVESNG
+1616 RVETNG
-1622 IATLKGVEP
+1622 IATLKGVQP
-1631 HIVVKPEAQEA
+1631 HIVIKPEAQQA
-1642 IKASADNQVESI
+1642 IKATAENQVESI

-1660 TTDELDE
+1660 TVDELDE
-1667 ANQQI
+1667 ANQLI
-1672 NDTLKQGQQDIDNTT
+1672 SDTLKQAQQEIENTN
-1687 QDAAVNDVRNQTIK
+1687 QDAAVTDVRNQTIK

-1718 NIDESNNNQ
+1718 SIEENNKNQ

-1740 ERNVAIAAL
+1740 ERDVAIDTL
-1749 NKIVNAIKND
+1749 NKIVNTIKND
-1759 IAQNKTNAEVDQT
+1759 IAQNKTNAEVDRT
-1772 EADGNNNIK
+1772 ETDGNDNIK

-1794 QSVSAKAEAQN
+1794 QSVGVKAEAQN

-1843 AQVNQNS
+1843 AQVNQDS

-1893 EEQNA
+1893 EEQNI
-1898 AIVQV
+1898 AIAQV

-1911 QQIAGAVTNADVAYL
+1911 QQIASAVTNADVAYL
-1926 LHDGKNEIREIEPVI
+1926 LHDEKNEIREIEPVI
-1941 NKKATAREQLTTLF
+1941 NRKASAREQLTTLF

-1960 AIEANVQAT
+1960 AIEANIQAT

-1975 ILAQLQNI
+1975 ILARLQNI

-1994 RSNAQVDKTATLNLQ
+1994 RSNAQVDKTASLNLQ

-2029 DDLARVTHLVQNY
+2029 DDLARVTALVQNY
-2042 RKVSDRNKAD
+2042 RKVSNRNKAD

-2085 VALGDIEAVITE
+2085 VALSDIEAVITE

-2128 KALIDQYVADGNR
+2128 KVLIDQYVADGNR
-2141 MVDEDATLNDIK
+2141 MIDEDATLNDIK
-2153 KDTQLII
+2153 QHTQFIV

-2167 LPAEVIKASP
+2167 LPAEATKVSP
-2177 KVGQPAPKVC
+2177 KEIQPAPKVC
-2187 TPIKKED
+2187 TPIKKE
-2194 KQEVRKVVKELP
+2194 ETHESRKVEKELP
-2206 NTGSEEMD
+2206 NTGSEGMD
-2214 LPLKELAL
+2214 LPLKEFAL
-2222 ITGAALLARRRSK
+2222 ITGAALLARRRTK
-2235 KEKES
+2235 NEKES

>member
-42 HNVQGGSNQALPG
+42 NNVQSDTNQATPV
-55 NSQNTNA
+55 NSQ
-62 DTNRDIVND
+62 DTNVANNRGLAN
-71 SQNTPN
+71 SAQNTPN
-77 AHATD
+77 QSATT
-82 NTSTNQALTNHQ
+82 NQSTNQALVNH
-94 NVDVANQVGPAPIQP
+94 NNGSIANQATPTSVQSSTP
-109 SASPAQNNNNS
+109 SAQNNNHTDGNTTATETVS
-120 NANSTATEPAA
+120 NAN
-131 NTNNNLASNNNTLNV
+131 NKDVVSNNTTLNV
-146 PNNTDNND
+146 PNKTNENG
-154 SARHL
+154 SGGHL

-175 ELVAIAEEASNRPKK
+175 ELVAIAEQASNRPKK
-190 RSRRAAPT
+190 RSRRAAPA
-198 DPNATPADPT
+198 DPNATPADP
-208 ATPADPTAGNGSAPV
+208 AAAAAGNGGAPV

-237 NNIGQNAP
+237 NNAGQNAP
-245 NEVLSFDDNN
+245 NEVLSFDDNG

-262 SVPTVTVVDNLPGY
+262 SVPSVTVVDNLPGF

-316 IRGNDTNDHGDF
+316 IKGNDTNDHGDF
-328 NGIEKTLTVNPN
+328 NGIEK
-340 SELIFE
+340 S
-346 FNTMT
+346 
-351 TKNYQAQGNVIALG
+351 
-365 RIRGNDT
+365 
-372 NDHGDFNGIEK
+372 
-383 TLTVNPNSE
+383 LTVNPNSE

-403 NYQGMTNLIIK
+403 NYQGVTNLIIK
-414 NADNDTVIG
+414 NADNDTVIA
-423 EKVVAYGPIWR
+423 EKSVAYGPIWR
-434 LLKVPENVSHLK
+434 LFKVPENVSHLK

-524 VYKIQLPE
+524 VYKVQLPE

-544 FPSGNSGVDI
+544 FPSSNSGVDM
-554 NDMNVTYDA
+554 NDFNVTYDA
-563 ANRIITIKSTGGGTG
+563 ANRVITIKSTGGGSG

-612 LTYKTYSQ
+612 LTYKTYTQ

-696 DIDSLANQM
+696 DIDSLTNQM

-717 AVNRKVDDMEDLVNQ
+717 AVNKKVDQMEDLVNQ

-792 KQAIRDKA
+792 KKAIRDKA
-800 AKQREIIN
+800 TKQREIIN
-808 HTPDATQDEIQDALN
+808 ATPDATEDEIQDALN
-823 QLTTDETDAIDNVT
+823 QLATDETDAIDNVT
-837 NATTNADVETAKNNG
+837 NATTNADVEIAKNNG
-852 INTIGAVAPQV
+852 INTIGAVVPQV

-913 NQATTNDDVDTAKG
+913 NQATTNADVDNAKG
-927 DGLNAINPIAP
+927 DGLNTINPIAP

-968 QEERQAAIEKVNAAV
+968 QEERQAAIDKVNAAV
-983 AVANTNILNAN
+983 TAANTNILNAN

-1008 GIQAIEPATKV
+1008 GIQAITPATKV
-1019 KTDAKNAIDQSA
+1019 KTDAKNAIDKSA
-1031 ETQHNAIFNNNDATL
+1031 ETQHNTIFNNNDATL

-1103 VNEKAREAITNINA
+1103 VNDKAREAITNINA

-1135 LKNRALN
+1135 LKNRALT

-1181 TDLAT
+1181 NDLAT
-1186 AKKQEINQNT
+1186 AKKQKINQNT

-1209 VDQDLATAINNIN
+1209 VDQELATAINNIN

-1256 QTNQHY
+1256 QINQHY
-1262 SAKLVEINATPDA
+1262 NAKLAEINATPDA
-1275 TDDEKNAAINTLN
+1275 TNDEKNAAINTLN

-1361 NQINQLKDQAFN
+1361 NQINQLKDQAIN
-1373 QINQNQTNDQVDA
+1373 QINQNQTNDQVDT
-1386 TTNQAINAIDN
+1386 TTNQAVNAIDN

-1436 ALQALAKEK
+1436 ASQALAKEK

-1476 PETKIK
+1476 PETKVK

-1494 ELRAQINQDKEATA
+1494 ELRAKINQDKEATA
-1508 EERQAALDKIND
+1508 EERQVALDKINEF
-1520 LVAKA
+1520 VNQA
-1525 MTNITN
+1525 MTDITN
-1531 DRTNQQVNDSTNQ
+1531 NRTNQQVDDTTSQ
-1544 ALDDIALVTP
+1544 ALDSIALVAP
-1554 DHIVRAAARDAV
+1554 EHIVRAAARDAV

-1572 KKHEI
+1572 KKQEI

-1591 LNQLANNEKRA
+1591 LNQLANNEKLA
-1602 LQNINQAIANNDVK
+1602 LQNINQAVTNNDVK
-1616 RVESNG
+1616 RVETNG
-1622 IATLKGVEP
+1622 IATLKGVQP
-1631 HIVVKPEAQEA
+1631 HIVIKPEAQQA
-1642 IKASADNQVESI
+1642 IKATAENQVESI

-1660 TTDELDE
+1660 TVDELDE
-1667 ANQQI
+1667 ANQLI
-1672 NDTLKQGQQDIDNTT
+1672 SDTLKQAQQEIENTN
-1687 QDAAVNDVRNQTIK
+1687 QDAAVTDVRNQTIK

-1718 NIDESNNNQ
+1718 SIEENNKNQ

-1740 ERNVAIAAL
+1740 ERDVAIDTL
-1749 NKIVNAIKND
+1749 NKIVNTIKND
-1759 IAQNKTNAEVDQT
+1759 IAQNKTNAEVDRT
-1772 EADGNNNIK
+1772 ETDGNDNIK

-1794 QSVSAKAEAQN
+1794 QSVGVKAEAQN

-1843 AQVNQNS
+1843 AQVNQDS

-1893 EEQNA
+1893 EEQNI
-1898 AIVQV
+1898 AIAQV

-1911 QQIAGAVTNADVAYL
+1911 QQIASAVTNADVAYL
-1926 LHDGKNEIREIEPVI
+1926 LHDEKNEIREIEPVI
-1941 NKKATAREQLTTLF
+1941 NRKASAREQLTTLF

-1960 AIEANVQAT
+1960 AIEANIQAT

-1994 RSNAQVDKTATLNLQ
+1994 RSNAQVDKTASLNLQ

-2029 DDLARVTHLVQNY
+2029 DDLARVTALVQNY
-2042 RKVSDRNKAD
+2042 RKVSNRNKAD

-2085 VALGDIEAVITE
+2085 VALSDIEAVITE

-2128 KALIDQYVADGNR
+2128 KVLIDQYVADGNR
-2141 MVDEDATLNDIK
+2141 MIDEDATLNDIK
-2153 KDTQLII
+2153 QHTQFIV

-2167 LPAEVIKASP
+2167 LPAEATKVSP
-2177 KVGQPAPKVC
+2177 KEIQPAPKVC
-2187 TPIKKED
+2187 TPIKKE
-2194 KQEVRKVVKELP
+2194 ETHESRKVEKELP
-2206 NTGSEEMD
+2206 NTGSEGMD
-2214 LPLKELAL
+2214 LPLKEFAL
-2222 ITGAALLARRRSK
+2222 ITGAALLARRRTK
-2235 KEKES
+2235 NEKES

>member
-42 HNVQGGSNQALPG
+42 NNVQSDTNQATPV
-55 NSQNTNA
+55 NSQDKDVAN
-62 DTNRDIVND
+62 NRGLAN
-71 SQNTPN
+71 SAQNTPN
-77 AHATD
+77 QSATT
-82 NTSTNQALTNHQ
+82 NQATNQALVNH
-94 NVDVANQVGPAPIQP
+94 NNGSIVNQATPTSVQSSTP
-109 SASPAQNNNNS
+109 SAQNNNHTDGNTTATETVS
-120 NANSTATEPAA
+120 NAN
-131 NTNNNLASNNNTLNV
+131 NNDAVSNNTTLNV
-146 PNNTDNND
+146 PNKTNENG
-154 SARHL
+154 SGGHL

-175 ELVAIAEEASNRPKK
+175 ELVAIAEPASNRPKK
-190 RSRRAAPT
+190 RSRRAAPA
-198 DPNATPADPT
+198 DPNATPADP
-208 ATPADPTAGNGSAPV
+208 AAAAAGNGGAPV

-237 NNIGQNAP
+237 NNAGQNAP
-245 NEVLSFDDNN
+245 NEVLSFDDNG

-262 SVPTVTVVDNLPGY
+262 SVPSVTVVDNLPGF

-294 SMFDSGD
+294 SMFDSAD

-316 IRGNDTNDHGDF
+316 IKGNDTNDHGDF

-340 SELIFE
+340 SELIF
-346 FNTMT
+346 
-351 TKNYQAQGNVIALG
+351 
-365 RIRGNDT
+365 R
-372 NDHGDFNGIEK
+372 
-383 TLTVNPNSE
+383 
-392 LIFEFNTMTTK
+392 FNTMTTK
-403 NYQGMTNLIIK
+403 NYQGVTNLIIK
-414 NADNDTVIG
+414 NADNDTVIA
-423 EKVVAYGPIWR
+423 EKSVAYGPIWR
-434 LLKVPENVSHLK
+434 LFKVPENVSHLK

-524 VYKIQLPE
+524 VYQVQLPE

-544 FPSGNSGVDI
+544 FPSSNSGVDM
-554 NDMNVTYDA
+554 NDFNVTYDA
-563 ANRIITIKSTGGGTG
+563 ANRVITIKSTGGGSG

-612 LTYKTYSQ
+612 LTYKTYTQ

-696 DIDSLANQM
+696 DIDSLTNQM

-717 AVNRKVDDMEDLVNQ
+717 AVNKKVDQMEDLVNQ

-792 KQAIRDKA
+792 KKAIRDKA
-800 AKQREIIN
+800 TKQREIIN
-808 HTPDATQDEIQDALN
+808 ATPDATEDEIQDALN
-823 QLTTDETDAIDNVT
+823 QLATDETDAIDNVT

-852 INTIGAVAPQV
+852 INTIGAVVPQV
-863 THKQAARDA
+863 THKKAARDA

-913 NQATTNDDVDTAKG
+913 NQATTNADVDNAKG

-968 QEERQAAIEKVNAAV
+968 QEERQAAIDKVNAAV
-983 AVANTNILNAN
+983 TAANTNILNAN

-1008 GIQAIEPATKV
+1008 GIQAITPATKV
-1019 KTDAKNAIDQSA
+1019 KTDAKNAIDKSA
-1031 ETQHNAIFNNNDATL
+1031 ETQHNTIFNNNDATL

-1091 PATQVKTDARNA
+1091 PATQVKTDARNV
-1103 VNEKAREAITNINA
+1103 VNDKAREAITNINA

-1135 LKNRALN
+1135 LKNRALT

-1147 STTAMVNSIRDD
+1147 STNAMVNSIRDD

-1181 TDLAT
+1181 NDLAT

-1209 VDQDLATAINNIN
+1209 VDQELATAINNIN

-1256 QTNQHY
+1256 QINQHY
-1262 SAKLVEINATPDA
+1262 NAKLAEINATPDA

-1295 ESIKQAN
+1295 ESVKQAN

-1373 QINQNQTNDQVDA
+1373 QINQNQTNDQVDT
-1386 TTNQAINAIDN
+1386 TTNQALNAIDN

-1436 ALQALAKEK
+1436 ASQALAKEK

-1476 PETKIK
+1476 PETKVK
-1482 PAAREKINQKAN
+1482 PAAREKINQKVN
-1494 ELRAQINQDKEATA
+1494 ELRAKINQDKEATA
-1508 EERQAALDKIND
+1508 EERQVALDKINEF
-1520 LVAKA
+1520 VNQA
-1525 MTNITN
+1525 MTDITN
-1531 DRTNQQVNDSTNQ
+1531 NRTNQQVDDTTSQ
-1544 ALDDIALVTP
+1544 ALDSIALVAP
-1554 DHIVRAAARDAV
+1554 EHIVRAAARDAV

-1572 KKHEI
+1572 KKQEI

-1591 LNQLANNEKRA
+1591 LNQLANNEKLA
-1602 LQNINQAIANNDVK
+1602 LQNINQAVTNNDVK
-1616 RVESNG
+1616 RVETNG
-1622 IATLKGVEP
+1622 IATLKGVQP
-1631 HIVVKPEAQEA
+1631 HIVIKPEAQQA
-1642 IKASADNQVESI
+1642 IKASAENQVESI

-1660 TTDELDE
+1660 TVDELDE
-1667 ANQQI
+1667 ANQLI
-1672 NDTLKQGQQDIDNTT
+1672 SDTLKQAQQEIENTN
-1687 QDAAVNDVRNQTIK
+1687 QDAAVTDVRNRTIK

-1718 NIDESNNNQ
+1718 SIEENNKNQ

-1740 ERNVAIAAL
+1740 ERDVAIDTL
-1749 NKIVNAIKND
+1749 NKIVNTIKND
-1759 IAQNKTNAEVDQT
+1759 IAQNKTNAEVDRT
-1772 EADGNNNIK
+1772 ETDGNDNIK

-1794 QSVSAKAEAQN
+1794 QSVGVKAEAQN

-1843 AQVNQNS
+1843 AQVNKDS

-1883 LIKANNEATD
+1883 LSKANNEATD
-1893 EEQNA
+1893 EEQNI
-1898 AIVQV
+1898 AIAQV

-1911 QQIAGAVTNADVAYL
+1911 QQIASAVTNADVAYL
-1926 LHDGKNEIREIEPVI
+1926 LHDEKNEIREIEPVI
-1941 NKKATAREQLTTLF
+1941 NRKASAREQLTTLF

-1960 AIEANVQAT
+1960 AIEANIQAT

-1994 RSNAQVDKTATLNLQ
+1994 RSNAQVDKTASLNLQ
-2009 TIHDLDVHPI
+2009 KIHDLDVHPI

-2029 DDLARVTHLVQNY
+2029 DDLARVTALVQNY
-2042 RKVSDRNKAD
+2042 RKVSNRNKAD

-2085 VALGDIEAVITE
+2085 VALSDIEAVITE

-2128 KALIDQYVADGNR
+2128 KVLIDQYVADGNR
-2141 MVDEDATLNDIK
+2141 MIDEDATLNDIK
-2153 KDTQLII
+2153 QHTQFIV

-2167 LPAEVIKASP
+2167 LPAEPTKVSP
-2177 KVGQPAPKVC
+2177 KVIQPAPKVC
-2187 TPIKKED
+2187 TPIKKE
-2194 KQEVRKVVKELP
+2194 ETHESRKVEKELP
-2206 NTGSEEMD
+2206 NTGSEGMD
-2214 LPLKELAL
+2214 LPLKEFAL
-2222 ITGAALLARRRSK
+2222 ITGAALLARRRTK
-2235 KEKES
+2235 NEKES

>member
-55 NSQNTNA
+55 NSPNTNA
-62 DTNRDIVND
+62 DTNRDIVNG

-94 NVDVANQVGPAPIQP
+94 NVGVANQVAPAPIQP
-109 SASPAQNNNNS
+109 STSSASNNNHS
-120 NANSTATEPAA
+120 DANSTATEPAA

-190 RSRRAAPT
+190 RSRRAAPA
-198 DPNATPADPT
+198 DPN

-223 AITAPYTPTTDPNA
+223 AITAPFTPTTDPNA

-245 NEVLSFDDNN
+245 NEVLTFDDNN

-316 IRGNDTNDHGDF
+316 IKGNDTNDHG
-328 NGIEKTLTVNPN
+328 G
-340 SELIFE
+340 
-346 FNTMT
+346 
-351 TKNYQAQGNVIALG
+351 
-365 RIRGNDT
+365 
-372 NDHGDFNGIEK
+372 FNGIEK

-606 VTFNDT
+606 VTFNDI
-612 LTYKTYSQ
+612 LTYKTYTQ

-640 IIMNKDALQAEVDRR
+640 IIMNKDVLQAEVDRR

-668 FNDLKR
+668 FNELKR

-696 DIDSLANQM
+696 DIDSLVNQM

-780 GDTATPVVKPNA
+780 GDTATPVVKTNA

-808 HTPDATQDEIQDALN
+808 NTPDATQDEIQDALN

-983 AVANTNILNAN
+983 AAANTNILNAN

-1103 VNEKAREAITNINA
+1103 VNDKAREAITNINA

-1196 NATTEEKQVALNQ
+1196 NATDEEKQVALNQ

-1246 NIVKKPAALA
+1246 NIVKKPTALA
-1256 QTNQHY
+1256 QINQHY
-1262 SAKLVEINATPDA
+1262 NAKLAEINATPDA

-1397 VEAEVVIKPKA
+1397 VEAKVVIKPKA

-1436 ALQALAKEK
+1436 ALLALAKEK

-1476 PETKIK
+1476 PETKVK

-1554 DHIVRAAARDAV
+1554 DHIVRATARDAV

-1602 LQNINQAIANNDVK
+1602 LQNIDQAIANNDVK

-1911 QQIAGAVTNADVAYL
+1911 QQIASAVTNADVAYL

-1955 NDKKQ
+1955 NDKKL

-1994 RSNAQVDKTATLNLQ
+1994 RSNAQVDKTASLNLQ

-2128 KALIDQYVADGNR
+2128 KALIDQYVADGIR
-2141 MVDEDATLNDIK
+2141 MIDEDATLNDIK
-2153 KDTQLII
+2153 QHTQFIV

-2167 LPAEVIKASP
+2167 LTAEATKVLP
-2177 KVGQPAPKVC
+2177 KVGQPAPKLC
-2187 TPIKKED
+2187 TSIKKVD

-2222 ITGAALLARRRSK
+2222 ITGAALLARRRNK
-2235 KEKES
+2235 NEKES

>member
-42 HNVQGGSNQALPG
+42 NNVQSDTNQATPV
-55 NSQNTNA
+55 NSQ
-62 DTNRDIVND
+62 DTNVANNRGLAN
-71 SQNTPN
+71 SAQNTPN
-77 AHATD
+77 QSATT
-82 NTSTNQALTNHQ
+82 NQSTNQALVNH
-94 NVDVANQVGPAPIQP
+94 NNGSIANQATPTSVQSSTP
-109 SASPAQNNNNS
+109 SAQNNNHTDGNTTATETVS
-120 NANSTATEPAA
+120 NAN
-131 NTNNNLASNNNTLNV
+131 NKDVVSNNTTLNV
-146 PNNTDNND
+146 PNKTNENG
-154 SARHL
+154 SGGHL

-175 ELVAIAEEASNRPKK
+175 ELVAIAEQASNRPKK
-190 RSRRAAPT
+190 RSRRAAPA
-198 DPNATPADPT
+198 DPNATPADP
-208 ATPADPTAGNGSAPV
+208 AAAAAGNGGAPV

-237 NNIGQNAP
+237 NNAGQNAP
-245 NEVLSFDDNN
+245 NEVLSFDDNG

-262 SVPTVTVVDNLPGY
+262 SVPSVTVVDNLPGF

-316 IRGNDTNDHGDF
+316 IKGNDTNDHGDF
-328 NGIEKTLTVNPN
+328 NGIEK
-340 SELIFE
+340 S
-346 FNTMT
+346 
-351 TKNYQAQGNVIALG
+351 
-365 RIRGNDT
+365 
-372 NDHGDFNGIEK
+372 
-383 TLTVNPNSE
+383 LTVNPNSE

-403 NYQGMTNLIIK
+403 NYQGVTNLIIK
-414 NADNDTVIG
+414 NADNDTVIA
-423 EKVVAYGPIWR
+423 EKSVAYGPIWR
-434 LLKVPENVSHLK
+434 LFKVPENVSHLK

-524 VYKIQLPE
+524 VYKVQLPE

-544 FPSGNSGVDI
+544 FPSSNSGVDM
-554 NDMNVTYDA
+554 NDFNVTYDA
-563 ANRIITIKSTGGGTG
+563 ANRVITIKSTGGGSG

-612 LTYKTYSQ
+612 LTYKTYTQ

-696 DIDSLANQM
+696 DIDSLTNQM

-717 AVNRKVDDMEDLVNQ
+717 AVNKKVDQMEDLVNQ

-792 KQAIRDKA
+792 KKAIRDKA
-800 AKQREIIN
+800 TKQREIIN
-808 HTPDATQDEIQDALN
+808 ATPDATEDEIQDALN
-823 QLTTDETDAIDNVT
+823 QLATDETDAIDNVT
-837 NATTNADVETAKNNG
+837 NATTNADVEIAKNNG
-852 INTIGAVAPQV
+852 INTIGAVVPQV

-913 NQATTNDDVDTAKG
+913 NQATTNADVDNAKG

-968 QEERQAAIEKVNAAV
+968 QEERQAAIDKVNAAV
-983 AVANTNILNAN
+983 TAANTNILNAN

-1008 GIQAIEPATKV
+1008 GIQAITPATKV
-1019 KTDAKNAIDQSA
+1019 KTDAKNAIDKSA
-1031 ETQHNAIFNNNDATL
+1031 ETQHNTIFNNNDATL

-1103 VNEKAREAITNINA
+1103 VNDKAREAITNINA

-1135 LKNRALN
+1135 LKNRALT

-1181 TDLAT
+1181 NDLAT

-1209 VDQDLATAINNIN
+1209 VDQELATAINNIN

-1256 QTNQHY
+1256 QINQHY
-1262 SAKLVEINATPDA
+1262 NAKLAEINATPDA
-1275 TDDEKNAAINTLN
+1275 TNDEKNAAINTLN

-1361 NQINQLKDQAFN
+1361 NQINQLKDQAIN
-1373 QINQNQTNDQVDA
+1373 QINQNQTNDQVDT
-1386 TTNQAINAIDN
+1386 TTNQAVNAIDN

-1436 ALQALAKEK
+1436 ASQALAKEK

-1476 PETKIK
+1476 PETKVK

-1494 ELRAQINQDKEATA
+1494 ELRAKINQDKEATA
-1508 EERQAALDKIND
+1508 EERQVALDKINEF
-1520 LVAKA
+1520 VNQA
-1525 MTNITN
+1525 MTDITN
-1531 DRTNQQVNDSTNQ
+1531 NRTNQQVDDTTSQ
-1544 ALDDIALVTP
+1544 ALDSIALVAP
-1554 DHIVRAAARDAV
+1554 EHIVRAAARDAV

-1572 KKHEI
+1572 KNQEI

-1591 LNQLANNEKRA
+1591 LNQLANNEKLA
-1602 LQNINQAIANNDVK
+1602 LQNINQAVTNNDVK
-1616 RVESNG
+1616 RVETNG
-1622 IATLKGVEP
+1622 IATLKGVQP
-1631 HIVVKPEAQEA
+1631 HIVIKPEAQQA
-1642 IKASADNQVESI
+1642 IKATAENQVESI

-1660 TTDELDE
+1660 TVDELDE
-1667 ANQQI
+1667 ANQLI
-1672 NDTLKQGQQDIDNTT
+1672 SDTLKQAQQEIENTN
-1687 QDAAVNDVRNQTIK
+1687 QDAAVTDVRNQTIK

-1718 NIDESNNNQ
+1718 SIEENNKNQ

-1740 ERNVAIAAL
+1740 ERDVAIDTL
-1749 NKIVNAIKND
+1749 NKIVNTIKND
-1759 IAQNKTNAEVDQT
+1759 IAQNKTNAEVDRT
-1772 EADGNNNIK
+1772 ETDGNDNIK

-1794 QSVSAKAEAQN
+1794 QSVGVKAEAQN

-1843 AQVNQNS
+1843 AQVNQDS

-1893 EEQNA
+1893 EEQNI
-1898 AIVQV
+1898 AIAQV

-1911 QQIAGAVTNADVAYL
+1911 QQIASAVTNADVAYL
-1926 LHDGKNEIREIEPVI
+1926 LHDEKNEIREIEPVI
-1941 NKKATAREQLTTLF
+1941 NRKASAREQLTTLF

-1960 AIEANVQAT
+1960 AIEANIQAT

-1994 RSNAQVDKTATLNLQ
+1994 RSNAQVDKTASLNLQ

-2029 DDLARVTHLVQNY
+2029 DDLARVTALVQNY
-2042 RKVSDRNKAD
+2042 RKVSNRNKAD

-2085 VALGDIEAVITE
+2085 VALSDIEAVITE

-2128 KALIDQYVADGNR
+2128 KVLIDQYVADGNR
-2141 MVDEDATLNDIK
+2141 MIDEDATLNDIK
-2153 KDTQLII
+2153 QHTQFIV

-2167 LPAEVIKASP
+2167 LPAEATKVSP
-2177 KVGQPAPKVC
+2177 KEIQPAPKVC
-2187 TPIKKED
+2187 TPIKKE
-2194 KQEVRKVVKELP
+2194 ETHESRKVEKELP
-2206 NTGSEEMD
+2206 NTGSEGMD
-2214 LPLKELAL
+2214 LPLKEFAL
-2222 ITGAALLARRRSK
+2222 ITGAALLARRRTK
-2235 KEKES
+2235 NEKES

>member
-42 HNVQGGSNQALPG
+42 NNVQSDTNQATPV
-55 NSQNTNA
+55 NSQ
-62 DTNRDIVND
+62 DTNVANNRGLAN
-71 SQNTPN
+71 SAQNTPN
-77 AHATD
+77 QSATT
-82 NTSTNQALTNHQ
+82 NQSTNQALVNH
-94 NVDVANQVGPAPIQP
+94 NNGSIANQATPTSVQSSTP
-109 SASPAQNNNNS
+109 SAQNNNHTDGNTTATETVS
-120 NANSTATEPAA
+120 NAN
-131 NTNNNLASNNNTLNV
+131 NKDVVSNNTTLNV
-146 PNNTDNND
+146 PNKTNENG
-154 SARHL
+154 SGGHL

-175 ELVAIAEEASNRPKK
+175 ELVAIAEQASNRPKK
-190 RSRRAAPT
+190 RSRRAAPA
-198 DPNATPADPT
+198 DPNATPADP
-208 ATPADPTAGNGSAPV
+208 AAAAAGNGGAPV

-237 NNIGQNAP
+237 NNAGQNAP
-245 NEVLSFDDNN
+245 NEVLSFDDNG

-262 SVPTVTVVDNLPGY
+262 SVPSVTVVDNLPGF

-316 IRGNDTNDHGDF
+316 IKGNDTNDHGDF
-328 NGIEKTLTVNPN
+328 NGIEK
-340 SELIFE
+340 S
-346 FNTMT
+346 
-351 TKNYQAQGNVIALG
+351 
-365 RIRGNDT
+365 
-372 NDHGDFNGIEK
+372 
-383 TLTVNPNSE
+383 LTVNPNSE

-403 NYQGMTNLIIK
+403 NYQGVTNLIIK
-414 NADNDTVIG
+414 NADNDTVIA
-423 EKVVAYGPIWR
+423 EKSVAYGPIWR
-434 LLKVPENVSHLK
+434 LFKVPENVSHLK

-524 VYKIQLPE
+524 VYKVQLPE

-544 FPSGNSGVDI
+544 FPSSNSGVDM
-554 NDMNVTYDA
+554 NDFNVTYDA
-563 ANRIITIKSTGGGTG
+563 ANRVITIKSTGGGSG

-612 LTYKTYSQ
+612 LTYKTYTQ

-690 KRVSQA
+690 KRVSQV
-696 DIDSLANQM
+696 DIDSLTNQM

-717 AVNRKVDDMEDLVNQ
+717 AVNKKVDQMEDLVNQ

-792 KQAIRDKA
+792 KKAIRDKA
-800 AKQREIIN
+800 TKQREIIN
-808 HTPDATQDEIQDALN
+808 ATPDATEDEIQDALN
-823 QLTTDETDAIDNVT
+823 QLATDETDAIDNVT
-837 NATTNADVETAKNNG
+837 NATTNADVEIAKNNG
-852 INTIGAVAPQV
+852 INTIGAVVPQV

-913 NQATTNDDVDTAKG
+913 NQATTNADVDNAKG

-968 QEERQAAIEKVNAAV
+968 QEERQAAIDKVNAAV
-983 AVANTNILNAN
+983 TAANTNILNAN

-1008 GIQAIEPATKV
+1008 GIQAITPATKV
-1019 KTDAKNAIDQSA
+1019 KTDAKNAIDKSA
-1031 ETQHNAIFNNNDATL
+1031 ETQHNTIFNNNDATL

-1103 VNEKAREAITNINA
+1103 VNDKAREAITNINA

-1135 LKNRALN
+1135 LKNRALT

-1181 TDLAT
+1181 NDLAT

-1209 VDQDLATAINNIN
+1209 VDQELATAINNIN

-1256 QTNQHY
+1256 QINQHY
-1262 SAKLVEINATPDA
+1262 NAKLAEINATPDA
-1275 TDDEKNAAINTLN
+1275 TNDEKNAAINTLN

-1361 NQINQLKDQAFN
+1361 NQINQLKDQAIN
-1373 QINQNQTNDQVDA
+1373 QINQNQTNDQVDT
-1386 TTNQAINAIDN
+1386 TTNQAVNAIDN
-1397 VEAEVVIKPKA
+1397 VEAEVVIKPTA

-1436 ALQALAKEK
+1436 ASQALAKEK

-1476 PETKIK
+1476 PETKVK

-1494 ELRAQINQDKEATA
+1494 ELRAKINQDKEATA
-1508 EERQAALDKIND
+1508 EERQVALDKINEF
-1520 LVAKA
+1520 VNQA
-1525 MTNITN
+1525 MTDITN
-1531 DRTNQQVNDSTNQ
+1531 NRTNQQVDDTTSQ
-1544 ALDDIALVTP
+1544 ALDSIALVAP
-1554 DHIVRAAARDAV
+1554 EHIVRAAARDAV

-1572 KKHEI
+1572 KKQEI

-1591 LNQLANNEKRA
+1591 LNQLANNEKLA
-1602 LQNINQAIANNDVK
+1602 LQNINQAVTNNDVK
-1616 RVESNG
+1616 RVETNG
-1622 IATLKGVEP
+1622 IATLKGVQP
-1631 HIVVKPEAQEA
+1631 HIVIKPEAQQA
-1642 IKASADNQVESI
+1642 IKATAENQVESI

-1660 TTDELDE
+1660 TVDELDE
-1667 ANQQI
+1667 ANQLI
-1672 NDTLKQGQQDIDNTT
+1672 SDTLKQAQQEIENTN
-1687 QDAAVNDVRNQTIK
+1687 QDAAVTDVRNQTIK

-1718 NIDESNNNQ
+1718 SIEENNKNQ

-1740 ERNVAIAAL
+1740 ERDVAIDTL
-1749 NKIVNAIKND
+1749 NKIVNTIKND
-1759 IAQNKTNAEVDQT
+1759 IAQNKTNAEVDRT
-1772 EADGNNNIK
+1772 ETDGNDNIK

-1794 QSVSAKAEAQN
+1794 QSVGVKAEAQN

-1843 AQVNQNS
+1843 AQVNQDS

-1893 EEQNA
+1893 EEQNI
-1898 AIVQV
+1898 AIAQV

-1911 QQIAGAVTNADVAYL
+1911 QQIASAVTNADVAYL
-1926 LHDGKNEIREIEPVI
+1926 LHDEKNEIREIEPVI
-1941 NKKATAREQLTTLF
+1941 NRKASAREQLTTLF

-1960 AIEANVQAT
+1960 AIEANIQAT

-1994 RSNAQVDKTATLNLQ
+1994 RSNAQVDKTASLNLQ

-2029 DDLARVTHLVQNY
+2029 DDLARVTALVQNY
-2042 RKVSDRNKAD
+2042 RKVSNRNKAD

-2085 VALGDIEAVITE
+2085 VALSDIEAVITE

-2128 KALIDQYVADGNR
+2128 KVLIDQYVADGNR
-2141 MVDEDATLNDIK
+2141 MIDEDATLNDIK
-2153 KDTQLII
+2153 QHTQFIV

-2167 LPAEVIKASP
+2167 LPAEATKVSP
-2177 KVGQPAPKVC
+2177 KEIQPAPKVC
-2187 TPIKKED
+2187 TPIKKE
-2194 KQEVRKVVKELP
+2194 ETHESRKVEKELP
-2206 NTGSEEMD
+2206 NTGSEGMD
-2214 LPLKELAL
+2214 LPLKEFAL
-2222 ITGAALLARRRSK
+2222 ITGAALLARRRTK
-2235 KEKES
+2235 NEKES

>member
-42 HNVQGGSNQALPG
+42 NNVQSDTNQATPV
-55 NSQNTNA
+55 NSQDKDVAN
-62 DTNRDIVND
+62 NRGLAN
-71 SQNTPN
+71 SAQNTPN
-77 AHATD
+77 QSATT
-82 NTSTNQALTNHQ
+82 NQATNQALVNH
-94 NVDVANQVGPAPIQP
+94 NNGSIVNQATPTSVQSSTP
-109 SASPAQNNNNS
+109 SAQNNNHTDGNTTATETVS
-120 NANSTATEPAA
+120 NAN
-131 NTNNNLASNNNTLNV
+131 NNDAVSNNSTLNV
-146 PNNTDNND
+146 PNKTNENG
-154 SARHL
+154 SGGHL

-175 ELVAIAEEASNRPKK
+175 ELVAIAEPASNRPKK
-190 RSRRAAPT
+190 RSRRAAPA
-198 DPNATPADPT
+198 DPNATPADP
-208 ATPADPTAGNGSAPV
+208 AAAAAGNGGAPV

-237 NNIGQNAP
+237 NNAGQNAP
-245 NEVLSFDDNN
+245 NEVLSFDDNG

-262 SVPTVTVVDNLPGY
+262 SVPSVTVVDNLPGF

-282 KVGVFSHAMVRT
+282 KVGVFSHAKVRT

-301 AKNYQAQGNVIALGR
+301 NKNYQAQGNVIALGR
-316 IRGNDTNDHGDF
+316 INGTDTNDHGDF

-351 TKNYQAQGNVIALG
+351 TKNGQGATNV
-365 RIRGNDT
+365 
-372 NDHGDFNGIEK
+372 
-383 TLTVNPNSE
+383 
-392 LIFEFNTMTTK
+392 
-403 NYQGMTNLIIK
+403 IIK
-414 NADNDTVIG
+414 NADTNDTIA
-423 EKVVAYGPIWR
+423 EKTVEGGPTLR
-434 LLKVPENVSHLK
+434 LFKVPDNVRNLK
-446 IQFVPKNDAIT
+446 IQFVSKNDAIT

-462 YQLRDGYKY
+462 YQLKDGYKY
-471 YDFVDS
+471 YSFVDS

-512 GNFGASF
+512 GNSGASLD
-519 NTDDF
+519 TDEF

-544 FPSGNSGVDI
+544 FPSNNSGVDV

-563 ANRIITIKSTGGGTG
+563 ANRVITIKSTGGGTT

-612 LTYKTYSQ
+612 LTYKTYTQ
-620 DFINSP
+620 DFINSA

-668 FNDLKR
+668 FNDLKK
-674 RAQTILD
+674 RAQTILA

-696 DIDSLANQM
+696 DIDTLTNQM

-717 AVNRKVDDMEDLVNQ
+717 AVNQKADQMEDLVNQ

-750 HKNEIIGNI
+750 HKGNIIGDI

-792 KQAIRDKA
+792 KKAIRDKA
-800 AKQREIIN
+800 TKQREIIN
-808 HTPDATQDEIQDALN
+808 ATPDATEDEIQDAIN
-823 QLTTDETDAIDNVT
+823 QLATDETDAIDNVT

-852 INTIGAVAPQV
+852 INTIGAVVPQV
-863 THKQAARDA
+863 THKKAARDA

-913 NQATTNDDVDTAKG
+913 NQATTNADVDNAKG

-968 QEERQAAIEKVNAAV
+968 QEERQAAIDKVNAAV
-983 AVANTNILNAN
+983 TAANTNILNAN

-1008 GIQAIEPATKV
+1008 GIQAITPATKV
-1019 KTDAKNAIDQSA
+1019 KTDAKNAIDKSA
-1031 ETQHNAIFNNNDATL
+1031 ETQHNTIFNNNDATL

-1076 AQAKDQGTQNIVVIQ
+1076 AQAKDQGMQNIVVIQ
-1091 PATQVKTDARNA
+1091 PATQVKTDARNT

-1122 REEKQEAINRVNT
+1122 REEKQEAIDRVNA
-1135 LKNRALN
+1135 LKNRALT

-1181 TDLAT
+1181 NDLAT

-1196 NATTEEKQVALNQ
+1196 NATTEEKQMALNQ

-1222 QADTNAEVDQAQQL
+1222 QADTNTEVDQAQQL
-1236 GTKAINAIQP
+1236 GAQAINAIQP

-1256 QTNQHY
+1256 QINQHY
-1262 SAKLVEINATPDA
+1262 NAKLAEINATPDA

-1295 ESIKQAN
+1295 ESVKQAN
-1302 TNAEVDQAATVAE
+1302 TNNEVDQAATTAE

-1373 QINQNQTNDQVDA
+1373 QINQNQTNDQVDT
-1386 TTNQAINAIDN
+1386 TTNQALNAIDN

-1436 ALQALAKEK
+1436 ASQALAKEK

-1476 PETKIK
+1476 PETKVK

-1494 ELRAQINQDKEATA
+1494 ELRAKINQDKEATA
-1508 EERQAALDKIND
+1508 EERQVALDKINEF
-1520 LVAKA
+1520 VNQA
-1525 MTNITN
+1525 MTDITN
-1531 DRTNQQVNDSTNQ
+1531 NRTNQQVDDTTSQ
-1544 ALDDIALVTP
+1544 ALDSIALVAP
-1554 DHIVRAAARDAV
+1554 EHIVRAAARDAV

-1572 KKHEI
+1572 KKQEI

-1591 LNQLANNEKRA
+1591 LNQLANNEKLA
-1602 LQNINQAIANNDVK
+1602 LQNINQAVTNNDVK
-1616 RVESNG
+1616 RVETNG
-1622 IATLKGVEP
+1622 IATLKGVQP
-1631 HIVVKPEAQEA
+1631 HIVIKPEAQQA
-1642 IKASADNQVESI
+1642 IKASAENQVESI

-1660 TTDELDE
+1660 TVDELDE
-1667 ANQQI
+1667 ANQLI
-1672 NDTLKQGQQDIDNTT
+1672 SDTLKQAQQEIENTN
-1687 QDAAVNDVRNQTIK
+1687 QDAAVTDVRNQTIK

-1718 NIDESNNNQ
+1718 SIEENNKNQ

-1740 ERNVAIAAL
+1740 ERDVAIDTL
-1749 NKIVNAIKND
+1749 NKIVNTIKND
-1759 IAQNKTNAEVDQT
+1759 IAQNKTNAEVDRT
-1772 EADGNNNIK
+1772 ETDGNDNIK

-1794 QSVSAKAEAQN
+1794 QSVGVKAEAQN

-1843 AQVNQNS
+1843 AQVNQDS
-1850 IDAQN
+1850 INAQN

-1893 EEQNA
+1893 EEQNI
-1898 AIVQV
+1898 AIAQV

-1911 QQIAGAVTNADVAYL
+1911 QQIASAVTNADVAYL
-1926 LHDGKNEIREIEPVI
+1926 LHDEKNEIREIEPVI
-1941 NKKATAREQLTTLF
+1941 NRKASAREQLTTLF

-1960 AIEANVQAT
+1960 AIEANFQAT

-1994 RSNAQVDKTATLNLQ
+1994 RSNAQVDKTASLNLQ

-2029 DDLARVTHLVQNY
+2029 DDLARVTALVQNY

-2141 MVDEDATLNDIK
+2141 MIDEDATLNDIK
-2153 KDTQLII
+2153 QHTQFIV

-2167 LPAEVIKASP
+2167 LPAEAMKVSP
-2177 KVGQPAPKVC
+2177 KVIQPAPKVC
-2187 TPIKKED
+2187 TPIKKE
-2194 KQEVRKVVKELP
+2194 ETHESRKVEKELP
-2206 NTGSEEMD
+2206 NTGSEGMD
-2214 LPLKELAL
+2214 LPLKEFAL
-2222 ITGAALLARRRSK
+2222 ITGAALLARRRTK
-2235 KEKES
+2235 NEKES

>member
-42 HNVQGGSNQALPG
+42 NNVQSDTNQATPV
-55 NSQNTNA
+55 NSQ
-62 DTNRDIVND
+62 DTNVANNRGLAN
-71 SQNTPN
+71 SAQNTPN
-77 AHATD
+77 QSATT
-82 NTSTNQALTNHQ
+82 NQSTNQALVNH
-94 NVDVANQVGPAPIQP
+94 NNGSIANQATPTSVQSSTP
-109 SASPAQNNNNS
+109 SAQNNNHTDGNTTATETVS
-120 NANSTATEPAA
+120 NAN
-131 NTNNNLASNNNTLNV
+131 NKDVVSNNTTLNV
-146 PNNTDNND
+146 PNKTNENG
-154 SARHL
+154 SGGHL

-175 ELVAIAEEASNRPKK
+175 ELVAIAEQASNRPKK
-190 RSRRAAPT
+190 RSRRAAPA
-198 DPNATPADPT
+198 DPNATPADP
-208 ATPADPTAGNGSAPV
+208 AAAAAGNGGAPV

-237 NNIGQNAP
+237 NNAGQNAP
-245 NEVLSFDDNN
+245 NEVLSFDDNG

-262 SVPTVTVVDNLPGY
+262 SVPSVTVVDNLPGF

-316 IRGNDTNDHGDF
+316 IKGNDTNDHGDF
-328 NGIEKTLTVNPN
+328 NGIEK
-340 SELIFE
+340 S
-346 FNTMT
+346 
-351 TKNYQAQGNVIALG
+351 
-365 RIRGNDT
+365 
-372 NDHGDFNGIEK
+372 
-383 TLTVNPNSE
+383 LTVNPNSE

-403 NYQGMTNLIIK
+403 NYQGVTNLIIK
-414 NADNDTVIG
+414 NADNDTVIA
-423 EKVVAYGPIWR
+423 EKSVAYGPIWR
-434 LLKVPENVSHLK
+434 LFKVPENVSHLK

-524 VYKIQLPE
+524 VYKVQLPE

-544 FPSGNSGVDI
+544 FPSSNSGVDM
-554 NDMNVTYDA
+554 NDFNVTYDA
-563 ANRIITIKSTGGGTG
+563 ANRVITIKSTGGGSG

-612 LTYKTYSQ
+612 LTYKTYTQ

-696 DIDSLANQM
+696 DIDSLTNQM

-717 AVNRKVDDMEDLVNQ
+717 AVNKKVDQMEDLVNQ

-792 KQAIRDKA
+792 KKAIRDKA
-800 AKQREIIN
+800 TKQREIIN
-808 HTPDATQDEIQDALN
+808 ATPDATEDEIQDALN
-823 QLTTDETDAIDNVT
+823 QLATDETDAIDNVT
-837 NATTNADVETAKNNG
+837 NATTNADVEIAKNNG
-852 INTIGAVAPQV
+852 INTIGAVVPQV

-913 NQATTNDDVDTAKG
+913 NQATTNADVDNAKG

-968 QEERQAAIEKVNAAV
+968 QEERQAAIDKVNAAV
-983 AVANTNILNAN
+983 TAANTNILNAN

-1008 GIQAIEPATKV
+1008 GIQAITPATKV
-1019 KTDAKNAIDQSA
+1019 KTDAKNAIDKSA
-1031 ETQHNAIFNNNDATL
+1031 ETQHNTIFNNNDATL

-1103 VNEKAREAITNINA
+1103 VNDKAREAITNINA

-1135 LKNRALN
+1135 LKNRALT

-1181 TDLAT
+1181 NDLAT

-1209 VDQDLATAINNIN
+1209 VYQELATAINNIN

-1256 QTNQHY
+1256 QINQHY
-1262 SAKLVEINATPDA
+1262 NAKLAEINATPDA
-1275 TDDEKNAAINTLN
+1275 TNDEKNAAINTLN

-1361 NQINQLKDQAFN
+1361 NQINQLKDQAIN
-1373 QINQNQTNDQVDA
+1373 QINQNQTNDQVDT
-1386 TTNQAINAIDN
+1386 TTNQAVNAIDN

-1436 ALQALAKEK
+1436 ASQALAKEK

-1476 PETKIK
+1476 PETKVK

-1494 ELRAQINQDKEATA
+1494 ELRAKINQDKEATA
-1508 EERQAALDKIND
+1508 EERQVALDKINEF
-1520 LVAKA
+1520 VNQA
-1525 MTNITN
+1525 MTDITN
-1531 DRTNQQVNDSTNQ
+1531 NRTNQQVDDTTSQ
-1544 ALDDIALVTP
+1544 ALDSIALVAP
-1554 DHIVRAAARDAV
+1554 EHIVRAAARDAV

-1572 KKHEI
+1572 KKQEI

-1591 LNQLANNEKRA
+1591 LNQLANNEKLA
-1602 LQNINQAIANNDVK
+1602 LQNINQAVTNNDVK
-1616 RVESNG
+1616 RVETNG
-1622 IATLKGVEP
+1622 IATLKGVQP
-1631 HIVVKPEAQEA
+1631 HIVIKPEAQQA
-1642 IKASADNQVESI
+1642 IKATAENQVESI

-1660 TTDELDE
+1660 TVDELDE
-1667 ANQQI
+1667 ANQLI
-1672 NDTLKQGQQDIDNTT
+1672 SDTLKQAQQEIENTN
-1687 QDAAVNDVRNQTIK
+1687 QDAAVTDVRNQTIK

-1718 NIDESNNNQ
+1718 SIEENNKNQ

-1740 ERNVAIAAL
+1740 ERDVAIDTL
-1749 NKIVNAIKND
+1749 NKIVNTIKND
-1759 IAQNKTNAEVDQT
+1759 IAQNKTNAEVDRT
-1772 EADGNNNIK
+1772 ETDGNDNIK

-1794 QSVSAKAEAQN
+1794 QSVGVKAEAQN

-1843 AQVNQNS
+1843 AQVNQDS

-1893 EEQNA
+1893 EEQNI
-1898 AIVQV
+1898 AIAQV

-1911 QQIAGAVTNADVAYL
+1911 QQIASAVTNADVAYL
-1926 LHDGKNEIREIEPVI
+1926 LHDEKNEIREIEPVI
-1941 NKKATAREQLTTLF
+1941 NRKASAREQLTTLF

-1960 AIEANVQAT
+1960 AIEANIQAT

-1994 RSNAQVDKTATLNLQ
+1994 RSNAQVDKTASLNLQ

-2029 DDLARVTHLVQNY
+2029 DDLARVTALVQNY
-2042 RKVSDRNKAD
+2042 RKVSNRNKAD

-2085 VALGDIEAVITE
+2085 VALSDIEAVITE

-2128 KALIDQYVADGNR
+2128 KVLIDQYVADGNR
-2141 MVDEDATLNDIK
+2141 MIDEDATLNDIK
-2153 KDTQLII
+2153 QHTQFIV

-2167 LPAEVIKASP
+2167 LPAEATKVSP
-2177 KVGQPAPKVC
+2177 KEIQPAPKVC
-2187 TPIKKED
+2187 TPIKKE
-2194 KQEVRKVVKELP
+2194 ETHESRKVEKELP
-2206 NTGSEEMD
+2206 NTGSEGMD
-2214 LPLKELAL
+2214 LPLKEFAL
-2222 ITGAALLARRRSK
+2222 ITGAALLARRRTK
-2235 KEKES
+2235 NEKES

>member
-42 HNVQGGSNQALPG
+42 NNVQSDTNQATPV
-55 NSQNTNA
+55 NSQDKDVAN
-62 DTNRDIVND
+62 NRGLAN
-71 SQNTPN
+71 SAQNTPN
-77 AHATD
+77 QSATT
-82 NTSTNQALTNHQ
+82 NQATNQALVNH
-94 NVDVANQVGPAPIQP
+94 NNGSIVNQATPTSVQSSTP
-109 SASPAQNNNNS
+109 SAQNNNHTDGNTTATETVS
-120 NANSTATEPAA
+120 NAN
-131 NTNNNLASNNNTLNV
+131 NNDVASNNTTLNV
-146 PNNTDNND
+146 PNKTNENG
-154 SARHL
+154 SGGHL

-175 ELVAIAEEASNRPKK
+175 ELVAIAEPASNRPKK
-190 RSRRAAPT
+190 RSRRAAPA
-198 DPNATPADPT
+198 DPNATPADPG
-208 ATPADPTAGNGSAPV
+208 AAAAGNGGAPV

-237 NNIGQNAP
+237 NNAGQNAP
-245 NEVLSFDDNN
+245 NEVLSFDDNS

-262 SVPTVTVVDNLPGY
+262 SVPSVTVVDNLPGF

-282 KVGVFSHAMVRT
+282 KVGVLSHAMVRT
-294 SMFDSGD
+294 SMFEAGS
-301 AKNYQAQGNVIALGR
+301 NRTYQAQGNVLALGR
-316 IRGNDTNDHGDF
+316 ISGTDASNHGDF
-328 NGIEKTLTVNPN
+328 NGIEKSLTVNPN

-346 FNTMT
+346 FNTMP
-351 TKNYQAQGNVIALG
+351 TKNGQGATNV
-365 RIRGNDT
+365 
-372 NDHGDFNGIEK
+372 
-383 TLTVNPNSE
+383 
-392 LIFEFNTMTTK
+392 
-403 NYQGMTNLIIK
+403 IIK
-414 NADNDTVIG
+414 NADTNDTIA
-423 EKVVAYGPIWR
+423 EKTVEGGPTLR
-434 LLKVPENVSHLK
+434 LFKVPDNVRNLK

-462 YQLRDGYKY
+462 YQLKDGYKY
-471 YDFVDS
+471 YSFVDS

-512 GNFGASF
+512 GNSGASLD
-519 NTDDF
+519 TDEF

-544 FPSGNSGVDI
+544 FPSNNSGVDV

-563 ANRIITIKSTGGGTG
+563 ANRVITIKSTGGGTT

-612 LTYKTYSQ
+612 LTYKTYTQ
-620 DFINSP
+620 DFINSA

-668 FNDLKR
+668 FNDLKK
-674 RAQTILD
+674 RAQTILA

-696 DIDSLANQM
+696 DIDTLTNQM

-717 AVNRKVDDMEDLVNQ
+717 AVNQKADQMEDLVNQ

-750 HKNEIIGNI
+750 HKGNIIGDI

-792 KQAIRDKA
+792 KKAIRDKA
-800 AKQREIIN
+800 TKQREIIN
-808 HTPDATQDEIQDALN
+808 ATPDATEDEIQDAIN
-823 QLTTDETDAIDNVT
+823 QLATDETDAIDNVT

-852 INTIGAVAPQV
+852 INTIGSVVPQV

-913 NQATTNDDVDTAKG
+913 NQATTNADVDNAKG

-968 QEERQAAIEKVNAAV
+968 QEERQAAIDKVNAAV
-983 AVANTNILNAN
+983 TAANTNILNAN
-994 TNADVEQVKTNAIQ
+994 TNAEVEQLKTNAIQ
-1008 GIQAIEPATKV
+1008 GIQAITPATKV
-1019 KTDAKNAIDQSA
+1019 KTDAKNAIDKSA
-1031 ETQHNAIFNNNDATL
+1031 ETQHNTIFNNNDATL

-1091 PATQVKTDARNA
+1091 PAKQVKTDARNV
-1103 VNEKAREAITNINA
+1103 VNDKAREAITNINA

-1135 LKNRALN
+1135 LKNRALT

-1181 TDLAT
+1181 NDLAT

-1209 VDQDLATAINNIN
+1209 VDQELATAINNIN

-1256 QTNQHY
+1256 QINQHY
-1262 SAKLVEINATPDA
+1262 NAKLAEINATPDA
-1275 TDDEKNAAINTLN
+1275 TNDEKNAAINTLN

-1373 QINQNQTNDQVDA
+1373 QINQNQTNDQVDT
-1386 TTNQAINAIDN
+1386 TTNQALNAIDN

-1436 ALQALAKEK
+1436 ASQALAKEK

-1476 PETKIK
+1476 PETKVK

-1494 ELRAQINQDKEATA
+1494 ELRAKINQDKEATA
-1508 EERQAALDKIND
+1508 EERQVALDKINEF
-1520 LVAKA
+1520 VNQA
-1525 MTNITN
+1525 MTDITN
-1531 DRTNQQVNDSTNQ
+1531 NRTNQQVDDTTSQ
-1544 ALDDIALVTP
+1544 ALDSIALVAP
-1554 DHIVRAAARDAV
+1554 EHIVRAAARDAV

-1572 KKHEI
+1572 KKQEI

-1591 LNQLANNEKRA
+1591 LNQLANNKKLA
-1602 LQNINQAIANNDVK
+1602 LQNINQAVTNNDVK
-1616 RVESNG
+1616 RVETNG
-1622 IATLKGVEP
+1622 IATLKGVQP
-1631 HIVVKPEAQEA
+1631 HIVIKPEAQQA
-1642 IKASADNQVESI
+1642 IKASAENQVESI

-1660 TTDELDE
+1660 TVDELDE
-1667 ANQQI
+1667 ANQLI
-1672 NDTLKQGQQDIDNTT
+1672 SDTLKQAQQEIENTN
-1687 QDAAVNDVRNQTIK
+1687 QDAAVTDVRNQTIK

-1718 NIDESNNNQ
+1718 SIEENNKNQ

-1740 ERNVAIAAL
+1740 ERDVAIDTL
-1749 NKIVNAIKND
+1749 NKIVNTIKND
-1759 IAQNKTNAEVDQT
+1759 IAQNKTNAEVDRT
-1772 EADGNNNIK
+1772 ETDGNDNIK

-1794 QSVSAKAEAQN
+1794 QSVGVKAEAQN

-1843 AQVNQNS
+1843 AQVNQDS

-1893 EEQNA
+1893 EEQNI
-1898 AIVQV
+1898 AIAQV

-1911 QQIAGAVTNADVAYL
+1911 QQIASAVTNADVAYL
-1926 LHDGKNEIREIEPVI
+1926 LHDEKNEIREIEPVI
-1941 NKKATAREQLTTLF
+1941 SRKASAREQLTTLF

-1960 AIEANVQAT
+1960 AIEANIQAT

-1994 RSNAQVDKTATLNLQ
+1994 RSNAQVDKTASLNLQ

-2029 DDLARVTHLVQNY
+2029 DDLARVTALVQNY

-2085 VALGDIEAVITE
+2085 VALSDIEAVITE

-2128 KALIDQYVADGNR
+2128 KVLIDQYVADGNR
-2141 MVDEDATLNDIK
+2141 MIDEDATLNDIK
-2153 KDTQLII
+2153 QHTQFIV

-2167 LPAEVIKASP
+2167 LPAEAMKVSP
-2177 KVGQPAPKVC
+2177 KVIQPAPKVC
-2187 TPIKKED
+2187 TPIKKE
-2194 KQEVRKVVKELP
+2194 ETHESRKVEKELP

-2214 LPLKELAL
+2214 LPLKEFAL
-2222 ITGAALLARRRSK
+2222 ITGAALLARRRTK
-2235 KEKES
+2235 NEKES